1 MTKGTK
7 KTNRRLKKTVR
18 KTLGTL
24 FLISAIVVAAI
35 PTEGLQAE
43 GDIATQAAHS
53 HVATHTSAQ
62 YKVTIP
68 KDAAEKGKS
77 GFLPVGSNVPTMDTL
92 IPVVDSN
99 ATIYTTETNAD
110 GTSYQFA
117 YVNYKNSWCA
127 VILGYNKN
135 TTLTDNTLDIP
146 DTVNAYIQPT
156 GNQGTVNG
164 YVAAS
169 KNGQPLYYESLTE
182 KTREV
187 EEPVKDPD
195 TGLPKVDDQGRPVME
210 TKTVTYY
217 DGEMRPCYA
226 TDNAWKGL
234 TLDNFF
240 QKKDDG
246 SSYTST
252 KADNDDHTGYK
263 VYSGYA
269 QTLNPDDQWIKD
281 LEVKYIGNQY
291 LKSTSNGNG
300 TYTWSIAGD
309 VTASNPSDGIFAG
322 ASNIVT
328 LNIGEKLIGVGNYA
342 FYGCNGLNSISFG
355 NGLTVFGNW
364 SFAGCGSLKEINVPR
379 DCNLAQI
386 GDHAFYS
393 CIQLTDV
400 NIPKSVS
407 FIGDYAFAECR
418 YLYTVEMCNPEQEN
432 GASSSQLKEMGWN
445 VFENDETL
453 YSVTFPDKYSET
465 IGISM
470 FKGCKNL
477 HYVASRHAQFTITGG
492 ENDENVYCFDCFK
505 SMLSE
510 EPVSGTFYFEGLS
523 GSNLHKLCQENCF
536 AFSYINYDP
545 STKLYEKLNKY
556 ELTVQDPDVAGE
568 TGRSTYVVN
577 SSNQLIN
584 ANVGTG
590 VKTLNIPD
598 PIGPY
603 HIYNIND
610 NIFANNCNLEMVS
623 LPASVQS
630 IGQGAFRG
638 CHNLATVIFNNSSV
652 AIGTD
657 AFKTQD
663 VSGTHTVGCSVK
675 QLSDLNDTVNSP
687 KVKLTFVGAIMQDD
701 STTSSPYRYAMSA
714 DGRYNNG
721 SQLPTYVRYC
731 SGWPS
736 NLVVQYN
743 ADKGV
748 SELIDFPA
756 FTELTKYATE
766 KSSYPYLTDAQRSA
780 AETALQ
786 KYNDKDASLTE
797 DQQHF
802 IDSALNIE
810 IPQGIQALK
819 DGLFVEKEV
828 ADASL
833 GVDKTI
839 TLYGIDNIEEND
851 FKGTG
856 TNAGKI
862 AEHLKELNILGGT
875 TSIAANAF
883 KGSEDG
889 SSDCKSALQKVY
901 ISGNM
906 SSIGDYAFQDCA
918 NLTDVTLS
926 GTITGLG
933 KIPFTGCEKLDHV
946 DFLGTDYFSCDKSII
961 YGMSGGAKAKIVE
974 CLEGRSSKRVN
985 ASETAGVTEMAPEAF
1000 KGCDSLNEIDLTESA
1015 IAVIPESAF
1024 EDTTALNTV
1033 KLPITCEEI
1042 KDYAFKGSN
1051 ITWLEESG
1059 NRLQLISLKAF
1070 EDAKYSTDNNTMHKA
1085 ITLCG
1090 PKDSYLYKFGETYNF
1105 SVEDTPLVEYFTVT
1119 FRDWSNEL
1127 NKYVDVIEAEQTVKG
1142 GEDAVP
1148 PTPAGKTGE
1157 TFQYWDPDY
1166 REISG
1171 DTQCVAIYSKDDPDA
1186 TKLTVTFQD
1195 WDGTVIKEIKV
1206 SSGGSIADA
1215 DLPNTSNLV
1224 RDGYIFIGWDRP
1236 LTNITESFNTMAQY
1250 KALSEDDIVVR
1261 YINSVTKEVFYQ
1273 TTIKKGTVAPSIQT
1287 PTVSGYT
1294 FKEWLPDIATA
1305 ITENTDFY
1313 AVYEASGSNNGGT
1326 ASPGTSTSPGA
1337 STSPGGNNNN
1347 GTTAKMYTLT
1357 VKNGSG
1363 SGSYVAGSQPI
1374 IVAND
1379 PAKNQQF
1386 SSWSIDPANTKIAS
1400 KVLSATVITMPE
1412 ANVTVTAN
1420 YTAKSGSGNKTN
1432 TSTGS
1437 GNSTNSNSNRRPS
1450 STTTGTVS
1458 GGRTTVVID
1467 KNGLSNTGVV
1477 SATVNGSSD
1486 NFVIKITES
1495 AAASEEVVKALMAE
1509 YGSDISAIKYFP
1521 MDISLYDSTGNTKI
1535 TDTTGL
1541 SISITL
1547 PLPDSLITYAGNNKV
1562 AGVVNSKLDKLS
1574 PKFSTISGVSC
1585 VTFTAE
1591 HFSPYVIY
1599 VDTNNLTAGTI
1610 ADSTPKTGDGIHPK
1624 WFLSMGLACISV
1636 VLFMKKDKKTLRKAR
1651 A

>member
-1 MTKGTK
+1 MTKGTR

-35 PTEGLQAE
+35 PTEGLRAE
-43 GDIATQAAHS
+43 EDAVAQAAHS
-53 HVATHTSAQ
+53 HVDTHTGAE
-62 YKVTIP
+62 YKVSIRRN
-68 KDAAEKGKS
+68 AAEKQSDLLAGS
-77 GFLPVGSNVPTMDTL
+77 GIPTMDTL
-92 IPVVDSN
+92 IPELPADT
-99 ATIYTTETNAD
+99 TIYTT
-110 GTSYQFA
+110 GTSNTDGSNYQFA
-117 YVNYKNSWCA
+117 YIQDGNDWSA
-127 VILGYNKN
+127 IILGYNKN
-135 TTLTDNTLDIP
+135 NTLPNNALTIP
-146 DTVNAYIQPT
+146 NTVDAYIQPT
-156 GNQGTVNG
+156 GNLGSGNG
-164 YVAAS
+164 YVAANRLG
-169 KNGQPLYYESLTE
+169 KPLYYEATTTH
-182 KTREV
+182 TREV
-187 EEPVKDPD
+187 DDTSKPILDDLGQVVKDPVTD
-195 TGLPKVDDQGRPVME
+195 KILYEKKTE
-210 TKTVTYY
+210 TYLT
-217 DGEMRPCYA
+217 GEMKPCYA
-226 TDNAWKGL
+226 TDNTWKSMDPL
-234 TLDNFF
+234 TKFF
-240 QKKDDG
+240 YYEDG
-246 SSYTST
+246 KTANT
-252 KADNDDHTGYK
+252 VWGAINEADNQPATYENYANALDTDH
-263 VYSGYA
+263 
-269 QTLNPDDQWIKD
+269 QWITNGK
-281 LEVKYIGNQY
+281 VRYIGNQY
-291 LKSTSNGNG
+291 LDSTHNDDSN
-300 TYTWSIAGD
+300 TYSWSIGGYITQD
-309 VTASNPSDGIFAG
+309 NASKGIFAQAG
-322 ASNIVT
+322 
-328 LNIGEKLIGVGNYA
+328 NIGTLIIGKDLIGIGNYA
-342 FYGCNGLNSISFG
+342 FYECTGLNSISFG
-355 NGLTVFGNW
+355 NGIKVIGNY
-364 SFAGCGSLKEINVPR
+364 SFAGCGSLR
-379 DCNLAQI
+379 DVAIPDLCSLGQI

-393 CIQLTDV
+393 CTNLTKFTLPI
-400 NIPKSVS
+400 NVS
-407 FIGDYAFAECR
+407 YVGDYAFAECR
-418 YLYTVEMCNPEQEN
+418 FLSDFVMCNYGDANDRSNLTE
-432 GASSSQLKEMGWN
+432 LGWN
-445 VFENDETL
+445 VFENCETL
-453 YSVTFPDKYSET
+453 SSLTFPANYNEAVD
-465 IGISM
+465 ISLV
-470 FKGCKNL
+470 KGCKNL
-477 HYVASRHAQFTITGG
+477 RYITARSKKMTFTEKING
-492 ENDENVYCFDCFK
+492 EVYCFDCFK
-505 SMLSE
+505 EMLSGD
-510 EPVSGTFYFEGLS
+510 PVNGTFYFEGRDDS
-523 GSNLHKLCQENCF
+523 TLHTFTRDNCF
-536 AFSYINYDP
+536 AFSYIDYNSD
-545 STKLYEKLNKY
+545 TTQYEKKDKY
-556 ELTVQDPDVAGE
+556 ELTVQDPKVVGE
-568 TGRSTYVVN
+568 EGRSTYVVN
-577 SSNQLIN
+577 SNNELISSTI
-584 ANVGTG
+584 GTG
-590 VKTLNIPD
+590 VEQLDIPD

-603 HIYNIND
+603 HIYRIGANR
-610 NIFANNCNLEMVS
+610 FANNCNLKMVS
-623 LPASVQS
+623 LPASVVS
-630 IGQGAFRG
+630 IGDNAFKG

-652 AIGTD
+652 EIGTD

-663 VSGTHTVGCSVK
+663 YTGASHRGSCKGIENE
-675 QLSDLNDTVNSP
+675 SDNSP
-687 KVKLTFVGAIMQDD
+687 SKKLTFVGEISPS
-701 STTSSPYRYAMSA
+701 STPYLYAMSE

-721 SQLPTYVRYC
+721 SQLKTYVRYC
-731 SGWPS
+731 SGWPT

-743 ADKGV
+743 EEKGV

-756 FTELTKYATE
+756 FSQLSDYTDKTD
-766 KSSYPYLTDAQRSA
+766 YPYLTDSQREA
-780 AETALQ
+780 AKTALD
-786 KYNDKDASLTE
+786 KYTNNQNLTE

-802 IDSALNIE
+802 IDSALNVV
-810 IPQGIQALK
+810 IPEGIQAIR
-819 DGLFVEKEV
+819 DGLFVAKED
-828 ADASL
+828 ADVASL
-833 GVDKTI
+833 KEDKTVTI
-839 TLYGIDNIEEND
+839 YGLDAIEVND
-851 FKGTG
+851 FRSADGTK
-856 TNAGKI
+856 A
-862 AEHLKELNILGGT
+862 AAHLKGINILGNT
-875 TSIAANAF
+875 ASIAANAF
-883 KGSEDG
+883 EGCEKLET
-889 SSDCKSALQKVY
+889 VN
-901 ISGNM
+901 ITGNM
-906 SSIGDYAFQDCA
+906 SSIGDYVFKNCPAL
-918 NLTDVTLS
+918 NDVTLS
-926 GTITGLG
+926 GTINSLGL
-933 KIPFTGCEKLDHV
+933 IPFTGCDKLSNV
-946 DFLGTDYFSCDKSII
+946 SFLGNDYFSCDNSII
-961 YGMSGGAKAKIVE
+961 YGMSGGAKARIIE
-974 CLEGRSSKRVN
+974 CLEGRTSKYVKP
-985 ASETAGVTEMAPEAF
+985 SELAGVTSIAPRAF
-1000 KGCDSLNEIDLTESA
+1000 QGCDALREIDLTESE
-1015 IAVIPESAF
+1015 ITTVPEYAF
-1024 EDTTALNTV
+1024 ADTTEMRTI
-1033 KLPITCEEI
+1033 KLPTTCTTIE
-1042 KDYAFKGSN
+1042 DYAFQKSGMER
-1051 ITWLEESG
+1051 LEASQYL
-1059 NRLQLISLKAF
+1059 NLIGQHAFDELLKANP
-1070 EDAKYSTDNNTMHKA
+1070 D
-1085 ITLCG
+1085 
-1090 PKDSYLYKFGETYNF
+1090 PKDVVICSPENSYLYNYAQLKGFT
-1105 SVEDTPLVEYFTVT
+1105 VDTTPLVEYFTVN
-1119 FRDWSNEL
+1119 FRDWNEKL
-1127 NKYVDVIEAEQTVKG
+1127 GSYALVPDAEQRVKG
-1142 GEDAVP
+1142 GEAATP
-1148 PTPAGKTGE
+1148 PTPAGKSGE
-1157 TFQYWDPDY
+1157 VFQYWDPDPS
-1166 REISG
+1166 EITA
-1171 DTQCVAIYSKDDPDA
+1171 DVTITAMYSKEDPDA
-1186 TKLTVTFQD
+1186 NKLTVTFQD
-1195 WDGTVIKEIKV
+1195 WDGTVIKKIKV

-1236 LTNITESFNTMAQY
+1236 LTNITESFTTMAQY

>member
-35 PTEGLQAE
+35 PTEGLRAE
-43 GDIATQAAHS
+43 EDAVAQAAHS
-53 HVATHTSAQ
+53 HVDTHTGAE
-62 YKVTIP
+62 YKVSIRRN
-68 KDAAEKGKS
+68 AAEKQSDLLAGS
-77 GFLPVGSNVPTMDTL
+77 GIPTMDTL
-92 IPVVDSN
+92 IPELPADT
-99 ATIYTTETNAD
+99 TIYTT
-110 GTSYQFA
+110 GTSNTDGSNYQFA
-117 YVNYKNSWCA
+117 YIQDGNDWSA
-127 VILGYNKN
+127 IILGYNKN
-135 TTLTDNTLDIP
+135 NTLPNNALTIP
-146 DTVNAYIQPT
+146 NTVDAYIQPT
-156 GNQGTVNG
+156 GNLGSGNG
-164 YVAAS
+164 YVAANRLG
-169 KNGQPLYYESLTE
+169 KPLYYEATTTH
-182 KTREV
+182 TREV
-187 EEPVKDPD
+187 DDTSKPILDDLGQVVKDPVTD
-195 TGLPKVDDQGRPVME
+195 KILYEKKTE
-210 TKTVTYY
+210 TYLT
-217 DGEMRPCYA
+217 GEMKPCYA
-226 TDNAWKGL
+226 TDNTWKSMDPL
-234 TLDNFF
+234 TKFF
-240 QKKDDG
+240 YYEDG
-246 SSYTST
+246 KTANT
-252 KADNDDHTGYK
+252 VWGAINEADNQPATYENYANALDTDH
-263 VYSGYA
+263 
-269 QTLNPDDQWIKD
+269 QWITNGK
-281 LEVKYIGNQY
+281 VRYIGNQY
-291 LKSTSNGNG
+291 LDSTHNDDSN
-300 TYTWSIAGD
+300 TYSWSIGGYITQD
-309 VTASNPSDGIFAG
+309 NASKGIFAQAG
-322 ASNIVT
+322 
-328 LNIGEKLIGVGNYA
+328 NIGTLIIGKDLIGIGNYA
-342 FYGCNGLNSISFG
+342 FYECTGLNSISFG
-355 NGLTVFGNW
+355 NGIKVIGNY
-364 SFAGCGSLKEINVPR
+364 SFAGCGSLR
-379 DCNLAQI
+379 DVAIPDLCSLGQI

-393 CIQLTDV
+393 CTNLTKFTLPI
-400 NIPKSVS
+400 NVS
-407 FIGDYAFAECR
+407 YVGDYAFAECR
-418 YLYTVEMCNPEQEN
+418 FLSDFVMCNYGDANDRSNLTE
-432 GASSSQLKEMGWN
+432 LGWN
-445 VFENDETL
+445 VFENCETL
-453 YSVTFPDKYSET
+453 SSLTFPANYNEAVD
-465 IGISM
+465 ISLV
-470 FKGCKNL
+470 KGCKNL
-477 HYVASRHAQFTITGG
+477 RYITARSKKMTFTEKING
-492 ENDENVYCFDCFK
+492 EVYCFDCFK
-505 SMLSE
+505 EMLSGD
-510 EPVSGTFYFEGLS
+510 PVNGTFYFEGRDDS
-523 GSNLHKLCQENCF
+523 TLHTFTRDNCF
-536 AFSYINYDP
+536 AFSYIDYNSD
-545 STKLYEKLNKY
+545 TTQYEKKDKY
-556 ELTVQDPDVAGE
+556 ELTVQDPKVVGE
-568 TGRSTYVVN
+568 EGRSTYVVN
-577 SSNQLIN
+577 SNNELISSTI
-584 ANVGTG
+584 GTG
-590 VKTLNIPD
+590 VEQLDIPD

-603 HIYNIND
+603 HIYRIGANR
-610 NIFANNCNLEMVS
+610 FANNCNLKMVS
-623 LPASVQS
+623 LPASVVS
-630 IGQGAFRG
+630 IGDNAFKG

-652 AIGTD
+652 EIGTD

-663 VSGTHTVGCSVK
+663 YTGASHRGSCKGIENE
-675 QLSDLNDTVNSP
+675 SDNSP
-687 KVKLTFVGAIMQDD
+687 SKKLTFVGEISPS
-701 STTSSPYRYAMSA
+701 STPYLYAMSE

-721 SQLPTYVRYC
+721 SQLKTYVRYC
-731 SGWPS
+731 SGWPT

-743 ADKGV
+743 EEKGV

-756 FTELTKYATE
+756 FSQLSDYTDKTD
-766 KSSYPYLTDAQRSA
+766 YPYLTDSQREA
-780 AETALQ
+780 AKTALD
-786 KYNDKDASLTE
+786 KYTNNQNLTE

-802 IDSALNIE
+802 IDSALNVV
-810 IPQGIQALK
+810 IPEGIQAIK
-819 DGLFVEKEV
+819 DGLFVAKED
-828 ADASL
+828 ADAARL
-833 GVDKTI
+833 REDKTVTI
-839 TLYGIDNIEEND
+839 YGLDAIEVND
-851 FKGTG
+851 FRSADGTK
-856 TNAGKI
+856 A
-862 AEHLKELNILGGT
+862 AAHLKGINILGNT
-875 TSIAANAF
+875 ASIAANAF
-883 KGSEDG
+883 GGCEKL
-889 SSDCKSALQKVY
+889 KTVN
-901 ISGNM
+901 ITGNM
-906 SSIGDYAFQDCA
+906 SSIGDYAFKDCPA
-918 NLTDVTLS
+918 LDDVTLS
-926 GTITGLG
+926 GTINSLGL
-933 KIPFTGCEKLDHV
+933 IPFTGCDKLSNV
-946 DFLGTDYFSCDKSII
+946 SFLGNDYFSCDNSII
-961 YGMSGGAKAKIVE
+961 YGMSGGAKARIIE
-974 CLEGRSSKRVN
+974 CMEGRTSKYVKP
-985 ASETAGVTEMAPEAF
+985 SELAGVTSIAPRAF
-1000 KGCDSLNEIDLTESA
+1000 QRCDALREIDLTESE
-1015 IAVIPESAF
+1015 ITTVPEYAF
-1024 EDTTALNTV
+1024 ADTTEMRTI
-1033 KLPITCEEI
+1033 KLPTTCTTIE
-1042 KDYAFKGSN
+1042 DYAFQKSGMER
-1051 ITWLEESG
+1051 LEASQYL
-1059 NRLQLISLKAF
+1059 NLIGQHAFDDLLKANP
-1070 EDAKYSTDNNTMHKA
+1070 D
-1085 ITLCG
+1085 
-1090 PKDSYLYKFGETYNF
+1090 PKNVVICCPENSYLYNYAQLKGFT
-1105 SVEDTPLVEYFTVT
+1105 VDTTPLVEYFTVN
-1119 FRDWSNEL
+1119 FRDWNEKL
-1127 NKYVDVIEAEQTVKG
+1127 GSYALVPDAEQRVKG
-1142 GEDAVP
+1142 GEAATP
-1148 PTPAGKTGE
+1148 PTPAGKSGE
-1157 TFQYWDPDY
+1157 VFQYWDPDPS
-1166 REISG
+1166 EITA
-1171 DTQCVAIYSKDDPDA
+1171 DVTITAMYSKEDPDA
-1186 TKLTVTFQD
+1186 NKLTVTFQD

-1236 LTNITESFNTMAQY
+1236 LTNITESFTTMAQY

-1313 AVYEASGSNNGGT
+1313 AVYEANGSNGGNNGGT
-1326 ASPGTSTSPGA
+1326 TTSPGA

>member
-35 PTEGLQAE
+35 PTEGLRAE
-43 GDIATQAAHS
+43 EDAVAQAAHS
-53 HVATHTSAQ
+53 HVDTHTGAE
-62 YKVTIP
+62 YKVSIRRN
-68 KDAAEKGKS
+68 AAEKQSDLLAGS
-77 GFLPVGSNVPTMDTL
+77 GIPTMDTL
-92 IPVVDSN
+92 IPELPADT
-99 ATIYTTETNAD
+99 TIYTT
-110 GTSYQFA
+110 GTSNTDGSNYQFA
-117 YVNYKNSWCA
+117 YIQDGNDWSA
-127 VILGYNKN
+127 IILGYNKN
-135 TTLTDNTLDIP
+135 NTLPNNALTIP
-146 DTVNAYIQPT
+146 NTVDAYIQPT
-156 GNQGTVNG
+156 GNLGSGNG
-164 YVAAS
+164 YVAANRLG
-169 KNGQPLYYESLTE
+169 KPLYYEATTTH
-182 KTREV
+182 TREV
-187 EEPVKDPD
+187 DDTSKPILDDLGQVVKDPVTD
-195 TGLPKVDDQGRPVME
+195 KILYEKKTE
-210 TKTVTYY
+210 TYLT
-217 DGEMRPCYA
+217 GEMKPCYA
-226 TDNAWKGL
+226 TDNTWKSMDPL
-234 TLDNFF
+234 TKFF
-240 QKKDDG
+240 YYEDG
-246 SSYTST
+246 KTANT
-252 KADNDDHTGYK
+252 VWGAINEADNQPATYENYANALDTDH
-263 VYSGYA
+263 
-269 QTLNPDDQWIKD
+269 QWITNGK
-281 LEVKYIGNQY
+281 VRYIGNQY
-291 LKSTSNGNG
+291 LDSTHNDDSN
-300 TYTWSIAGD
+300 TYSWSIGGYITQD
-309 VTASNPSDGIFAG
+309 NASKGIFAQAG
-322 ASNIVT
+322 
-328 LNIGEKLIGVGNYA
+328 NIGTLIIGKDLIGIGNYA
-342 FYGCNGLNSISFG
+342 FYECTGLNSISFG
-355 NGLTVFGNW
+355 NGIKVIGNY
-364 SFAGCGSLKEINVPR
+364 SFAGCGSLR
-379 DCNLAQI
+379 DVAIPDLCSLGQI

-393 CIQLTDV
+393 CTNLTKFTLPI
-400 NIPKSVS
+400 NVS
-407 FIGDYAFAECR
+407 YVGDYAFAECR
-418 YLYTVEMCNPEQEN
+418 FLSDFVMCNYGDANDRSNLTE
-432 GASSSQLKEMGWN
+432 LGWN
-445 VFENDETL
+445 VFENCETL
-453 YSVTFPDKYSET
+453 SSLTFPANYNEAVD
-465 IGISM
+465 ISLV
-470 FKGCKNL
+470 KGCKNL
-477 HYVASRHAQFTITGG
+477 RYITARSKKMTFTEKING
-492 ENDENVYCFDCFK
+492 EVYCFDCFK
-505 SMLSE
+505 EMLSGD
-510 EPVSGTFYFEGLS
+510 PVNGTFYFEGRDDS
-523 GSNLHKLCQENCF
+523 TLHTFTRDNCF
-536 AFSYINYDP
+536 AFSYIDYNSD
-545 STKLYEKLNKY
+545 TTQYEKKDKY
-556 ELTVQDPDVAGE
+556 ELTVQDPKVVGE
-568 TGRSTYVVN
+568 EGRSTYVVN
-577 SSNQLIN
+577 SNNELISSTI
-584 ANVGTG
+584 GTG
-590 VKTLNIPD
+590 VEQLDIPD

-603 HIYNIND
+603 HIYRIGANR
-610 NIFANNCNLEMVS
+610 FANNCNLKMVS
-623 LPASVQS
+623 LPASVVS
-630 IGQGAFRG
+630 IGDNAFKG

-652 AIGTD
+652 EIGTD

-663 VSGTHTVGCSVK
+663 YTGASHRGSCKGIENE
-675 QLSDLNDTVNSP
+675 SDNSP
-687 KVKLTFVGAIMQDD
+687 SKKLTFVGEISPS
-701 STTSSPYRYAMSA
+701 STPYLYAMSE

-721 SQLPTYVRYC
+721 SQLKTYVRYC
-731 SGWPS
+731 SGWPT

-743 ADKGV
+743 EEKGV

-756 FTELTKYATE
+756 FSQLSDYTDKTD
-766 KSSYPYLTDAQRSA
+766 YPYLTDSQREA
-780 AETALQ
+780 AKTALD
-786 KYNDKDASLTE
+786 KYTNNQNLTE

-802 IDSALNIE
+802 IDSALNVV
-810 IPQGIQALK
+810 IPEGIQAIK
-819 DGLFVEKEV
+819 DGLFVAKED
-828 ADASL
+828 ADAARL
-833 GVDKTI
+833 REDKTVTI
-839 TLYGIDNIEEND
+839 YGLDAIEVND
-851 FKGTG
+851 FRSADGTK
-856 TNAGKI
+856 A
-862 AEHLKELNILGGT
+862 AAHLKGINILGNT
-875 TSIAANAF
+875 ASIAANAF
-883 KGSEDG
+883 GGCEKL
-889 SSDCKSALQKVY
+889 KTVN
-901 ISGNM
+901 ITGNM
-906 SSIGDYAFQDCA
+906 SSIGDYAFKDCPA
-918 NLTDVTLS
+918 LDDVTLS
-926 GTITGLG
+926 GTINSLGL
-933 KIPFTGCEKLDHV
+933 IPFTGCDKLSNV
-946 DFLGTDYFSCDKSII
+946 SFLGNDYFSCDNSII
-961 YGMSGGAKAKIVE
+961 YGMSGGAKARIIE
-974 CLEGRSSKRVN
+974 CLEGRTSKYVKP
-985 ASETAGVTEMAPEAF
+985 SELAGVTSIAPRAF
-1000 KGCDSLNEIDLTESA
+1000 QRCDALREIDLTESE
-1015 IAVIPESAF
+1015 ITTVPEYAF
-1024 EDTTALNTV
+1024 ADTTEMRTI
-1033 KLPITCEEI
+1033 KLPTTCTTIE
-1042 KDYAFKGSN
+1042 DYAFQKSGMER
-1051 ITWLEESG
+1051 LEASQYL
-1059 NRLQLISLKAF
+1059 NLIGQHAFDDLLKANP
-1070 EDAKYSTDNNTMHKA
+1070 D
-1085 ITLCG
+1085 
-1090 PKDSYLYKFGETYNF
+1090 PKNVVICCPENSYLYNYAQLKGFT
-1105 SVEDTPLVEYFTVT
+1105 VDTTPLVEYFTVN
-1119 FRDWSNEL
+1119 FRDWNEKL
-1127 NKYVDVIEAEQTVKG
+1127 GSYALVPDAEQRVKG
-1142 GEDAVP
+1142 GEAATP
-1148 PTPAGKTGE
+1148 PTPAGKSGE
-1157 TFQYWDPDY
+1157 VFQYWDPDPS
-1166 REISG
+1166 EITA
-1171 DTQCVAIYSKDDPDA
+1171 DVTITAMYSKEDPDA
-1186 TKLTVTFQD
+1186 NKLTVTFQD
-1195 WDGTVIKEIKV
+1195 WDGTVIKKIKV

-1236 LTNITESFNTMAQY
+1236 LTNITESFTTMAQY

-1313 AVYEASGSNNGGT
+1313 AVYEANGSNGGNNGGT
-1326 ASPGTSTSPGA
+1326 TTSPGA

>member
-35 PTEGLQAE
+35 PTEGLRAE
-43 GDIATQAAHS
+43 EDAVAQAAHS
-53 HVATHTSAQ
+53 HVDTHTGAE
-62 YKVTIP
+62 YKVSIRRN
-68 KDAAEKGKS
+68 AAEKKS
-77 GFLPVGSNVPTMDTL
+77 DLLAGSGIPTMDTL
-92 IPVVDSN
+92 IPELPADT
-99 ATIYTTETNAD
+99 TIYTT
-110 GTSYQFA
+110 GTSNTDGSNYQFA
-117 YVNYKNSWCA
+117 YIQDGNDWSA
-127 VILGYNKN
+127 IILGYNKN
-135 TTLTDNTLDIP
+135 NTLPNNALTIP
-146 DTVNAYIQPT
+146 NTVDAYIQPT
-156 GNQGTVNG
+156 GNLGSGNG
-164 YVAAS
+164 YVAANRLG
-169 KNGQPLYYESLTE
+169 KPLYYEATTTH
-182 KTREV
+182 TREV
-187 EEPVKDPD
+187 DDTSKPILDDLGQVVKDPVTD
-195 TGLPKVDDQGRPVME
+195 KILYEKKTE
-210 TKTVTYY
+210 TYLT
-217 DGEMRPCYA
+217 GEMKPCYA
-226 TDNAWKGL
+226 TDNTWKSMDPL
-234 TLDNFF
+234 TKFF
-240 QKKDDG
+240 YYEDG
-246 SSYTST
+246 KTANT
-252 KADNDDHTGYK
+252 VWGAINEADNQPATYENYANALDTDH
-263 VYSGYA
+263 
-269 QTLNPDDQWIKD
+269 QWITNGK
-281 LEVKYIGNQY
+281 VRYIGNQY
-291 LKSTSNGNG
+291 LDSTHNDDSN
-300 TYTWSIAGD
+300 TYSWSIGGYITQD
-309 VTASNPSDGIFAG
+309 NASKGIFAQAG
-322 ASNIVT
+322 
-328 LNIGEKLIGVGNYA
+328 NIGTLIIGKDLIGIGNYA
-342 FYGCNGLNSISFG
+342 FYECTGLNSISFG
-355 NGLTVFGNW
+355 NGIKVIGNY
-364 SFAGCGSLKEINVPR
+364 SFAGCGSLR
-379 DCNLAQI
+379 DVAIPDLCSLGQI

-393 CIQLTDV
+393 CTNLTKFTLPI
-400 NIPKSVS
+400 NVS
-407 FIGDYAFAECR
+407 YVGDYAFAECR
-418 YLYTVEMCNPEQEN
+418 FLSDFVMCNYGDANDRSNLTE
-432 GASSSQLKEMGWN
+432 LGWN
-445 VFENDETL
+445 VFENCETL
-453 YSVTFPDKYSET
+453 SSLTFPANYNEAVD
-465 IGISM
+465 ISLV
-470 FKGCKNL
+470 KGCKNL
-477 HYVASRHAQFTITGG
+477 RYITARSKKMTFTEKING
-492 ENDENVYCFDCFK
+492 EVYCFDCFK
-505 SMLSE
+505 EMLSGD
-510 EPVSGTFYFEGLS
+510 PVNGTFYFEGRDDS
-523 GSNLHKLCQENCF
+523 TLHTFTRDNCF
-536 AFSYINYDP
+536 AFSYIDYNSD
-545 STKLYEKLNKY
+545 TTQYEKKDKY
-556 ELTVQDPDVAGE
+556 ELTVQDPKVVGE
-568 TGRSTYVVN
+568 EGRSTYVVN
-577 SSNQLIN
+577 SNNELISSTI
-584 ANVGTG
+584 GTG
-590 VKTLNIPD
+590 VEQLDIPD

-603 HIYNIND
+603 HIYRIGANR
-610 NIFANNCNLEMVS
+610 FANNCNLKMVS
-623 LPASVQS
+623 LPASVVS
-630 IGQGAFRG
+630 IGDNAFKG

-652 AIGTD
+652 EIGTD

-663 VSGTHTVGCSVK
+663 YTGASHRGSCKGIENE
-675 QLSDLNDTVNSP
+675 SDNSP
-687 KVKLTFVGAIMQDD
+687 SKKLTFVGEISPS
-701 STTSSPYRYAMSA
+701 STPYLYAMSE

-721 SQLPTYVRYC
+721 SQLKTYVRYC
-731 SGWPS
+731 SGWPT

-743 ADKGV
+743 EEKGV

-756 FTELTKYATE
+756 FSQLSDYTDKTD
-766 KSSYPYLTDAQRSA
+766 YPYLTDSQREA
-780 AETALQ
+780 AKTALD
-786 KYNDKDASLTE
+786 KYTNNQNLTE

-802 IDSALNIE
+802 IDSALNVV
-810 IPQGIQALK
+810 IPEGIQAIR
-819 DGLFVEKEV
+819 DGLFVAKED
-828 ADASL
+828 ADVASL
-833 GVDKTI
+833 KEDKTVTI
-839 TLYGIDNIEEND
+839 YGLDAIEVND
-851 FKGTG
+851 FRSADGTK
-856 TNAGKI
+856 A
-862 AEHLKELNILGGT
+862 AAHLKGINILGNT
-875 TSIAANAF
+875 ASIAANAF
-883 KGSEDG
+883 EGCEKLET
-889 SSDCKSALQKVY
+889 VN
-901 ISGNM
+901 ITGNM
-906 SSIGDYAFQDCA
+906 SSIGDYVFKNCPAL
-918 NLTDVTLS
+918 NDVTLS
-926 GTITGLG
+926 GTINSLGL
-933 KIPFTGCEKLDHV
+933 IPFTGCDKLSNV
-946 DFLGTDYFSCDKSII
+946 SFLGNDYFSCDNSII
-961 YGMSGGAKAKIVE
+961 YGMSGGAKARIIE
-974 CLEGRSSKRVN
+974 CLEGRTSKYVKP
-985 ASETAGVTEMAPEAF
+985 SELAGVTSIAPRAF
-1000 KGCDSLNEIDLTESA
+1000 QGCDALREIDLTESE
-1015 IAVIPESAF
+1015 ITTVPEYAF
-1024 EDTTALNTV
+1024 ADTTEMRTI
-1033 KLPITCEEI
+1033 KLPTTCTTIE
-1042 KDYAFKGSN
+1042 DYAFQKSGMER
-1051 ITWLEESG
+1051 LEASQYL
-1059 NRLQLISLKAF
+1059 NLIGQHAFDELLKANP
-1070 EDAKYSTDNNTMHKA
+1070 D
-1085 ITLCG
+1085 
-1090 PKDSYLYKFGETYNF
+1090 PKDVVICSPENSYLYNYAQLKGFT
-1105 SVEDTPLVEYFTVT
+1105 VDTTPLVEYFTVN
-1119 FRDWSNEL
+1119 FRDWNEKL
-1127 NKYVDVIEAEQTVKG
+1127 GSYALVPDAEQRVKG
-1142 GEDAVP
+1142 GEAATP
-1148 PTPAGKTGE
+1148 PTPAGKSGE
-1157 TFQYWDPDY
+1157 VFQYWDPDPS
-1166 REISG
+1166 EITA
-1171 DTQCVAIYSKDDPDA
+1171 DVTITAMYSKEDPDA
-1186 TKLTVTFQD
+1186 NKLTVTFQD
-1195 WDGTVIKEIKV
+1195 WDGTVIKKIKV

-1236 LTNITESFNTMAQY
+1236 LTNITESFTTMAQY

>member
-1 MTKGTK
+1 MTKGTR

-35 PTEGLQAE
+35 PTEGLRAE
-43 GDIATQAAHS
+43 EDAVAQAAHS
-53 HVATHTSAQ
+53 HVDTHTGEK
-62 YKVTIP
+62 YKVSIRRN
-68 KDAAEKGKS
+68 AAEKQSDLLAGS
-77 GFLPVGSNVPTMDTL
+77 GIPTMDTL
-92 IPVVDSN
+92 IPELPADT
-99 ATIYTTETNAD
+99 TIYTT
-110 GTSYQFA
+110 GTSNTDGSNYQFA
-117 YVNYKNSWCA
+117 YIQDGNDWSA
-127 VILGYNKN
+127 IILGYNKN
-135 TTLTDNTLDIP
+135 NTLPNNALTIP
-146 DTVNAYIQPT
+146 NTVDAYIQPT
-156 GNQGTVNG
+156 GNLGSGNG
-164 YVAAS
+164 YVAANRLG
-169 KNGQPLYYESLTE
+169 KPLYYEATTTR
-182 KTREV
+182 TREV
-187 EEPVKDPD
+187 DDTSKPILDDLGQVVKDPVTD
-195 TGLPKVDDQGRPVME
+195 KILYEKKTE
-210 TKTVTYY
+210 TYLT
-217 DGEMRPCYA
+217 GEMKPCYA
-226 TDNAWKGL
+226 TDNTWKSMDPL
-234 TLDNFF
+234 TKFF
-240 QKKDDG
+240 YYEDG
-246 SSYTST
+246 KTANT
-252 KADNDDHTGYK
+252 VWGAINEADNQPATYENYANALDTDH
-263 VYSGYA
+263 
-269 QTLNPDDQWIKD
+269 QWITNGK
-281 LEVKYIGNQY
+281 VRYIGNQY
-291 LKSTSNGNG
+291 LDSTHNDDSN
-300 TYTWSIAGD
+300 TYSWSIGGYITQD
-309 VTASNPSDGIFAG
+309 NASKGIFAQAG
-322 ASNIVT
+322 
-328 LNIGEKLIGVGNYA
+328 NIGTLIIGEDLIGIGNYA
-342 FYGCNGLNSISFG
+342 FYECTGLNSISFG
-355 NGLTVFGNW
+355 NGIRVIGNYA
-364 SFAGCGSLKEINVPR
+364 FAGCGSLGDVSIPEV
-379 DCNLAQI
+379 CSLGQI

-393 CIQLTDV
+393 CTNLTKFSLPINV
-400 NIPKSVS
+400 KYV
-407 FIGDYAFAECR
+407 GDYAFAECK
-418 YLYTVEMCNPEQEN
+418 LLSDFVMCNFGNEN
-432 GASSSQLKEMGWN
+432 DRSNLTELGWN
-445 VFENDETL
+445 VFENCETL
-453 YSVTFPDKYSET
+453 SSLTFPMNYDEAVD
-465 IGISM
+465 ISLV
-470 FKGCKNL
+470 KGCKNL
-477 HYVASRHAQFTITGG
+477 RNITVRSKKMTFTEQTNG
-492 ENDENVYCFDCFK
+492 DVYCFSCFK
-505 SMLSE
+505 DMLSE
-510 EPVSGTFYFEGLS
+510 EPVNGTFYFEGRNDS
-523 GSNLHKLCQENCF
+523 ALHTLTREKCF
-536 AFSYINYDP
+536 AFSYIDYD
-545 STKLYEKLNKY
+545 SDASQYKKLDKY
-556 ELTVQDPDVAGE
+556 ELTVQDPKVVGE
-568 TGRSTYVVN
+568 EGRSTYVVN
-577 SSNQLIN
+577 SNNELISSTI
-584 ANVGTG
+584 GTG
-590 VKTLNIPD
+590 VEQLDIPD

-603 HIYNIND
+603 HIYRIGANR
-610 NIFANNCNLEMVS
+610 FANNCNLKMVS
-623 LPASVQS
+623 LPASVVS
-630 IGQGAFRG
+630 VGDNAFKG

-652 AIGTD
+652 EIGTD

-663 VSGTHTVGCSVK
+663 YTGAAHRINCPGKVEVD
-675 QLSDLNDTVNSP
+675 SDNSP
-687 KVKLTFVGAIMQDD
+687 KVKLTFVGEVSPS
-701 STTSSPYRYAMSA
+701 STPYLYAMSE
-714 DGRYNNG
+714 DRRYNNG
-721 SQLPTYVRYC
+721 SQVKTYVRYC
-731 SGWPS
+731 SGWPT

-743 ADKGV
+743 EEKGA

-756 FTELTKYATE
+756 FSQLSDFTNKTD
-766 KSSYPYLTDAQRSA
+766 YPYLTDSQREA
-780 AETALQ
+780 AKTALD
-786 KYNDKDASLTE
+786 KYTNSQNLTE
-797 DQQHF
+797 DQQQF
-802 IDSALNIE
+802 IDSALNVV
-810 IPQGIQALK
+810 IPEGIQAIK
-819 DGLFVEKEV
+819 DGLFVAKEE
-828 ADASL
+828 ADAASL
-833 GVDKTI
+833 KEDKTVTI
-839 TLYGIDNIEEND
+839 YGLDAIEVND
-851 FKGTG
+851 FRSADGTK
-856 TNAGKI
+856 A
-862 AEHLKELNILGGT
+862 AAHLKGINILGNT
-875 TSIAANAF
+875 ASIAANAF
-883 KGSEDG
+883 EGCEKLET
-889 SSDCKSALQKVY
+889 VN
-901 ISGNM
+901 ITGNM
-906 SSIGDYAFQDCA
+906 SSIGDYVFKDCPA
-918 NLTDVTLS
+918 LNDVTLS
-926 GTITGLG
+926 GTINSLGL
-933 KIPFTGCEKLDHV
+933 IPFTGCDKLSNV
-946 DFLGTDYFSCDKSII
+946 SFLGNDYFSCDNSII
-961 YGMSGGAKAKIVE
+961 YGMSGGAKARIIE
-974 CLEGRSSKRVN
+974 CLEGRTSKYVKP
-985 ASETAGVTEMAPEAF
+985 SELAGVTSIAPRAF
-1000 KGCDSLNEIDLTESA
+1000 QGCDALREIDLTESE
-1015 IAVIPESAF
+1015 ITTVPEYAF
-1024 EDTTALNTV
+1024 ADTTEMRTI
-1033 KLPITCEEI
+1033 KLPTTCTTIE
-1042 KDYAFKGSN
+1042 DYAFKKSGMER
-1051 ITWLEESG
+1051 LEASQYL
-1059 NRLQLISLKAF
+1059 NLIGQHAFDDLLKANPKP
-1070 EDAKYSTDNNTMHKA
+1070 EDVVICSPEN
-1085 ITLCG
+1085 
-1090 PKDSYLYKFGETYNF
+1090 SYLYNYAKLKGFT
-1105 SVEDTPLVEYFTVT
+1105 VDTTPLVEYFTVN
-1119 FRDWSNEL
+1119 FRDWNEKL
-1127 NKYVDVIEAEQTVKG
+1127 GSYALVPDAEQRVKG
-1142 GEDAVP
+1142 GEAATP
-1148 PTPAGKTGE
+1148 PTPAGKSGE
-1157 TFQYWDPDY
+1157 VFQYWDPDPS
-1166 REISG
+1166 EITA
-1171 DTQCVAIYSKDDPDA
+1171 DVTITAMYSKEDPDA
-1186 TKLTVTFQD
+1186 NKLTVTFQD

-1236 LTNITESFNTMAQY
+1236 LTNITESFTTMAQY

>member
-43 GDIATQAAHS
+43 EDAVAQAAHS
-53 HVATHTSAQ
+53 HVDTHTGAE
-62 YKVTIP
+62 YKVSIRRN
-68 KDAAEKGKS
+68 AAEKQSDLLAGS
-77 GFLPVGSNVPTMDTL
+77 GIPTMDTL
-92 IPVVDSN
+92 IPELPADT
-99 ATIYTTETNAD
+99 TIYTT
-110 GTSYQFA
+110 GTSNTDGSNYQFA
-117 YVNYKNSWCA
+117 YIQDGNDWSA
-127 VILGYNKN
+127 IILGYNKN
-135 TTLTDNTLDIP
+135 NTLPNNALTIP
-146 DTVNAYIQPT
+146 NTVDAYIQPT
-156 GNQGTVNG
+156 GNLGSGNG
-164 YVAAS
+164 YVAANRLG
-169 KNGQPLYYESLTE
+169 KPLYYEATTTH
-182 KTREV
+182 TREV
-187 EEPVKDPD
+187 DDTSKPILDDLGQVVKDPVTD
-195 TGLPKVDDQGRPVME
+195 KILYEKKTE
-210 TKTVTYY
+210 TYLT
-217 DGEMRPCYA
+217 GEMKPCYA
-226 TDNAWKGL
+226 TDNTWKSMDPL
-234 TLDNFF
+234 TKFF
-240 QKKDDG
+240 YYEDG
-246 SSYTST
+246 KTANT
-252 KADNDDHTGYK
+252 VWGAINEADNQPATYENYANALDTDH
-263 VYSGYA
+263 
-269 QTLNPDDQWIKD
+269 QWITNGK
-281 LEVKYIGNQY
+281 VRYIGNQY
-291 LKSTSNGNG
+291 LDSTHNDDSN
-300 TYTWSIAGD
+300 TYSWSIGGYITQD
-309 VTASNPSDGIFAG
+309 NASKGIFAQAG
-322 ASNIVT
+322 
-328 LNIGEKLIGVGNYA
+328 NIGTLIIGKDLIGIGNYA
-342 FYGCNGLNSISFG
+342 FYECTGLNSISFG
-355 NGLTVFGNW
+355 NGIKVIGNY
-364 SFAGCGSLKEINVPR
+364 SFAGCGSLR
-379 DCNLAQI
+379 DVAIPDLCSLGQI

-393 CIQLTDV
+393 CTNLTKFTLPI
-400 NIPKSVS
+400 NVS
-407 FIGDYAFAECR
+407 YVGDYAFAECR
-418 YLYTVEMCNPEQEN
+418 FLSDFVMCNYGDANDRSNLTE
-432 GASSSQLKEMGWN
+432 LGWN
-445 VFENDETL
+445 VFENCETL
-453 YSVTFPDKYSET
+453 SSLTFPANYNEAVD
-465 IGISM
+465 ISLV
-470 FKGCKNL
+470 KGCKNL
-477 HYVASRHAQFTITGG
+477 RYITARSKKMTFTEKING
-492 ENDENVYCFDCFK
+492 EVYCFDCFK
-505 SMLSE
+505 EMLSGD
-510 EPVSGTFYFEGLS
+510 PVNGTFYFEGRDDS
-523 GSNLHKLCQENCF
+523 TLHTFTRDNCF
-536 AFSYINYDP
+536 AFSYIDYNSD
-545 STKLYEKLNKY
+545 TTQYEKKDKY
-556 ELTVQDPDVAGE
+556 ELTVQDPKVVGE
-568 TGRSTYVVN
+568 EGRSTYVVN
-577 SSNQLIN
+577 SNNELISSTI
-584 ANVGTG
+584 GTG
-590 VKTLNIPD
+590 VEQLDIPD

-603 HIYNIND
+603 HIYRIGANR
-610 NIFANNCNLEMVS
+610 FANNCNLKMVS
-623 LPASVQS
+623 LPASVVS
-630 IGQGAFRG
+630 IGDNAFKG

-652 AIGTD
+652 EIGTD

-663 VSGTHTVGCSVK
+663 YTGASHRGSCKGIENE
-675 QLSDLNDTVNSP
+675 SDNSP
-687 KVKLTFVGAIMQDD
+687 SKKLTFVGEISPS
-701 STTSSPYRYAMSA
+701 STPYLYAMSE

-721 SQLPTYVRYC
+721 SQLKTYVRYC
-731 SGWPS
+731 SGWPT

-743 ADKGV
+743 EEKGV

-756 FTELTKYATE
+756 FSQLSDYTDKTD
-766 KSSYPYLTDAQRSA
+766 YPYLTDSQREA
-780 AETALQ
+780 AKTALD
-786 KYNDKDASLTE
+786 KYTNNQNLTE

-802 IDSALNIE
+802 IDSALNVV
-810 IPQGIQALK
+810 IPEGIQAIK
-819 DGLFVEKEV
+819 DGLFVAKED
-828 ADASL
+828 ADAARL
-833 GVDKTI
+833 REDKTVTI
-839 TLYGIDNIEEND
+839 YGLDAIEVND
-851 FKGTG
+851 FRSADGTK
-856 TNAGKI
+856 A
-862 AEHLKELNILGGT
+862 AAHLKGINILGNT
-875 TSIAANAF
+875 ASIAANAF
-883 KGSEDG
+883 GGCEKL
-889 SSDCKSALQKVY
+889 KTVN
-901 ISGNM
+901 ITGNM
-906 SSIGDYAFQDCA
+906 SSIGDYAFKDCPA
-918 NLTDVTLS
+918 LDDVTLS
-926 GTITGLG
+926 GTINSLGL
-933 KIPFTGCEKLDHV
+933 IPFTGCDKLSNV
-946 DFLGTDYFSCDKSII
+946 SFLGNDYFSCDNSII
-961 YGMSGGAKAKIVE
+961 YGMSGGAKARIIE
-974 CLEGRSSKRVN
+974 CLEGRTSKYVKP
-985 ASETAGVTEMAPEAF
+985 SELAGVTSIAPRAF
-1000 KGCDSLNEIDLTESA
+1000 QRCDALREIDLTESE
-1015 IAVIPESAF
+1015 ITTVPEYAF
-1024 EDTTALNTV
+1024 ADTTEMRTI
-1033 KLPITCEEI
+1033 KLPTTCTTIE
-1042 KDYAFKGSN
+1042 DYAFQKSGMER
-1051 ITWLEESG
+1051 LEASQYL
-1059 NRLQLISLKAF
+1059 NLIGQHAFDDLLKANP
-1070 EDAKYSTDNNTMHKA
+1070 D
-1085 ITLCG
+1085 
-1090 PKDSYLYKFGETYNF
+1090 PKNVVICCPENSYLYNYAQLKGFT
-1105 SVEDTPLVEYFTVT
+1105 VDTTPLVEYFTVN
-1119 FRDWSNEL
+1119 FRDWNEKL
-1127 NKYVDVIEAEQTVKG
+1127 GSYALVPDAEQRVKG
-1142 GEDAVP
+1142 GEAATP
-1148 PTPAGKTGE
+1148 PTPAGKSGE
-1157 TFQYWDPDY
+1157 VFQYWDPDPS
-1166 REISG
+1166 EITA
-1171 DTQCVAIYSKDDPDA
+1171 DVTITAMYSKEDPDA
-1186 TKLTVTFQD
+1186 NKLTVTFQD

-1236 LTNITESFNTMAQY
+1236 LTNITESFTTMAQY

-1313 AVYEASGSNNGGT
+1313 AVYEANGSNGGNNGGT
-1326 ASPGTSTSPGA
+1326 TTSPGA

>member
-35 PTEGLQAE
+35 PTEGLRAE
-43 GDIATQAAHS
+43 EDAVAQAAHS
-53 HVATHTSAQ
+53 HVDTHTGAK
-62 YKVTIP
+62 YKVSIRRN
-68 KDAAEKGKS
+68 AAEKQSDLLAGS
-77 GFLPVGSNVPTMDTL
+77 GIPTMDTL
-92 IPVVDSN
+92 IPELPADT
-99 ATIYTTETNAD
+99 TIYTT
-110 GTSYQFA
+110 GTSNTDGSNYQFA
-117 YVNYKNSWCA
+117 YIQDGNDWSA
-127 VILGYNKN
+127 IILGYNKN
-135 TTLTDNTLDIP
+135 NTLPNNALTIP
-146 DTVNAYIQPT
+146 NTVDAYIQPT
-156 GNQGTVNG
+156 GNLGSGNG
-164 YVAAS
+164 YVAANRLG
-169 KNGQPLYYESLTE
+169 KPLYYEATTTR
-182 KTREV
+182 TREV
-187 EEPVKDPD
+187 DDTSKPILDDLGQVVKDPVTD
-195 TGLPKVDDQGRPVME
+195 KILYEKKTE
-210 TKTVTYY
+210 TYLT
-217 DGEMRPCYA
+217 GEMKPCYA
-226 TDNAWKGL
+226 TDNTWKSMDPL
-234 TLDNFF
+234 TKFF
-240 QKKDDG
+240 YYEDG
-246 SSYTST
+246 KTANT
-252 KADNDDHTGYK
+252 VWGAINEADNQPATYENYANALDTDH
-263 VYSGYA
+263 
-269 QTLNPDDQWIKD
+269 QWITNGK
-281 LEVKYIGNQY
+281 VRYIGNQY
-291 LKSTSNGNG
+291 LDSTHNDDSN
-300 TYTWSIAGD
+300 TYSWSIGGYITQD
-309 VTASNPSDGIFAG
+309 NASKGIFAQAG
-322 ASNIVT
+322 
-328 LNIGEKLIGVGNYA
+328 NIGTLIIGEDLIGIGNYA
-342 FYGCNGLNSISFG
+342 FYECTGLNSISFG
-355 NGLTVFGNW
+355 NGIRVIGNYA
-364 SFAGCGSLKEINVPR
+364 FAGCGSLGDVSIPEV
-379 DCNLAQI
+379 CSLGQI

-393 CIQLTDV
+393 CTNLTKFSLPINV
-400 NIPKSVS
+400 KYV
-407 FIGDYAFAECR
+407 GDYAFAECK
-418 YLYTVEMCNPEQEN
+418 LLSDFVMCNFGNEN
-432 GASSSQLKEMGWN
+432 DRSNLTELGWN
-445 VFENDETL
+445 VFENCETL
-453 YSVTFPDKYSET
+453 SSLTFPMNYDEAVD
-465 IGISM
+465 ISLV
-470 FKGCKNL
+470 KGCKNL
-477 HYVASRHAQFTITGG
+477 RNITVRSKKMTFTEQTNG
-492 ENDENVYCFDCFK
+492 DVYCFSCFK
-505 SMLSE
+505 DMLSE
-510 EPVSGTFYFEGLS
+510 EPVNGTFYFEGRNDS
-523 GSNLHKLCQENCF
+523 ALHTLTREKCF
-536 AFSYINYDP
+536 AFSYIDYD
-545 STKLYEKLNKY
+545 SDASQYKKLDKY
-556 ELTVQDPDVAGE
+556 ELTVQDPKVVGE
-568 TGRSTYVVN
+568 EGRSTYVVN
-577 SSNQLIN
+577 SNNELISSTI
-584 ANVGTG
+584 GTG
-590 VKTLNIPD
+590 VEQLDIPD

-603 HIYNIND
+603 HIYRIGANR
-610 NIFANNCNLEMVS
+610 FANNCNLKMVS
-623 LPASVQS
+623 LPASVVS
-630 IGQGAFRG
+630 VGDNAFKG

-652 AIGTD
+652 EIGTD

-663 VSGTHTVGCSVK
+663 YTGAAHRINCPGKVEVD
-675 QLSDLNDTVNSP
+675 SDNSP
-687 KVKLTFVGAIMQDD
+687 KVKLTFVGEVSPS
-701 STTSSPYRYAMSA
+701 STPYLYAMSE

-721 SQLPTYVRYC
+721 SQVKTYVRYC
-731 SGWPS
+731 SGWPT

-743 ADKGV
+743 EEKGA

-756 FTELTKYATE
+756 FSQLSDFTNKTD
-766 KSSYPYLTDAQRSA
+766 YPYLTDSQREA
-780 AETALQ
+780 AKTALD
-786 KYNDKDASLTE
+786 KYTNSQNLTE
-797 DQQHF
+797 DQQQF
-802 IDSALNIE
+802 IDSALNVV
-810 IPQGIQALK
+810 IPEGIQAIK
-819 DGLFVEKEV
+819 DGLFVAKEE
-828 ADASL
+828 ADAASL
-833 GVDKTI
+833 KEDKTVTI
-839 TLYGIDNIEEND
+839 YGLDAIEVND
-851 FKGTG
+851 FRSADGTK
-856 TNAGKI
+856 A
-862 AEHLKELNILGGT
+862 AAHLKGINILGNT
-875 TSIAANAF
+875 ASIAANAF
-883 KGSEDG
+883 EGCEKLET
-889 SSDCKSALQKVY
+889 VN
-901 ISGNM
+901 ITGNM
-906 SSIGDYAFQDCA
+906 SSIGDYVFKNCPAL
-918 NLTDVTLS
+918 NDVTLS
-926 GTITGLG
+926 GTINSLGL
-933 KIPFTGCEKLDHV
+933 IPFTGCDKLSNV
-946 DFLGTDYFSCDKSII
+946 SFLGNDYFSCDNSII
-961 YGMSGGAKAKIVE
+961 YGMSGGAKARIIE
-974 CLEGRSSKRVN
+974 CLEGRTSKYVKP
-985 ASETAGVTEMAPEAF
+985 SELAGVTSIAPRAF
-1000 KGCDSLNEIDLTESA
+1000 QGCDALREIDLTESE
-1015 IAVIPESAF
+1015 ITTVPEYAF
-1024 EDTTALNTV
+1024 ADTTEMRTI
-1033 KLPITCEEI
+1033 KLPTTCTTIE
-1042 KDYAFKGSN
+1042 DYAFQKSGMER
-1051 ITWLEESG
+1051 LEASQYL
-1059 NRLQLISLKAF
+1059 NLIGQHAFDELLKANP
-1070 EDAKYSTDNNTMHKA
+1070 D
-1085 ITLCG
+1085 
-1090 PKDSYLYKFGETYNF
+1090 PKDVVICSPENSYLYNYAQLKGFT
-1105 SVEDTPLVEYFTVT
+1105 VDTTPLVEYFTVN
-1119 FRDWSNEL
+1119 FRDWNEKL
-1127 NKYVDVIEAEQTVKG
+1127 GSYALVPDAEQRVKG
-1142 GEDAVP
+1142 GEAATP
-1148 PTPAGKTGE
+1148 PTPAGKSGE
-1157 TFQYWDPDY
+1157 VFQYWDPDPS
-1166 REISG
+1166 EITA
-1171 DTQCVAIYSKDDPDA
+1171 DVTITAMYSKEDPDA
-1186 TKLTVTFQD
+1186 NKLTVTFQD
-1195 WDGTVIKEIKV
+1195 WDGTVIKKIKV

-1236 LTNITESFNTMAQY
+1236 LTNITESFTTMAQY

>member
-35 PTEGLQAE
+35 PTEGLRAE
-43 GDIATQAAHS
+43 EDAVAQAAHL
-53 HVATHTSAQ
+53 HVDTHTGAE
-62 YKVTIP
+62 YKVSIRRN
-68 KDAAEKGKS
+68 AVEKQSDLLAGS
-77 GFLPVGSNVPTMDTL
+77 GIPTMDTL
-92 IPVVDSN
+92 IPELPADT
-99 ATIYTTETNAD
+99 TIYTT
-110 GTSYQFA
+110 GTSNTDGSNYQFA
-117 YVNYKNSWCA
+117 YIQDGNDWSA
-127 VILGYNKN
+127 IILGYNKN
-135 TTLTDNTLDIP
+135 NTLPNNALTIP
-146 DTVNAYIQPT
+146 NTVDAYIQPT
-156 GNQGTVNG
+156 GNLGSGNG
-164 YVAAS
+164 YVAANRLG
-169 KNGQPLYYESLTE
+169 KPLYYEATTTH
-182 KTREV
+182 TREV
-187 EEPVKDPD
+187 DDTSKPILDDLGQVVKDPVTD
-195 TGLPKVDDQGRPVME
+195 KILYEKKTE
-210 TKTVTYY
+210 TYLT
-217 DGEMRPCYA
+217 GEMKPCYA
-226 TDNAWKGL
+226 TDNTWKSMDPL
-234 TLDNFF
+234 TKFF
-240 QKKDDG
+240 YYEDG
-246 SSYTST
+246 KTANT
-252 KADNDDHTGYK
+252 VWGAINEADNQPATYENYANALDTDH
-263 VYSGYA
+263 
-269 QTLNPDDQWIKD
+269 QWITNGK
-281 LEVKYIGNQY
+281 VRYIGNQY
-291 LKSTSNGNG
+291 LDSTHNDDSN
-300 TYTWSIAGD
+300 TYSWSIGGYITQD
-309 VTASNPSDGIFAG
+309 NASKGIFAQAG
-322 ASNIVT
+322 
-328 LNIGEKLIGVGNYA
+328 NIGTLIIGKDLIGIGNYA
-342 FYGCNGLNSISFG
+342 FYECTGLNSISFG
-355 NGLTVFGNW
+355 NGIKVIGNY
-364 SFAGCGSLKEINVPR
+364 SFAGCGSLR
-379 DCNLAQI
+379 DVAIPDLCSLGQI

-393 CIQLTDV
+393 CTNLTKFTLPI
-400 NIPKSVS
+400 NVS
-407 FIGDYAFAECR
+407 YVGDYAFAECR
-418 YLYTVEMCNPEQEN
+418 FLSDFVMCNYGDANDRSNLTE
-432 GASSSQLKEMGWN
+432 LGWN
-445 VFENDETL
+445 VFENCETL
-453 YSVTFPDKYSET
+453 SSLTFPANYNEAVD
-465 IGISM
+465 ISLV
-470 FKGCKNL
+470 KGCKNL
-477 HYVASRHAQFTITGG
+477 RYITARSKKMTFTEKING
-492 ENDENVYCFDCFK
+492 EVYCFDCFK
-505 SMLSE
+505 EMLSGD
-510 EPVSGTFYFEGLS
+510 PVNGTFYFEGRDDS
-523 GSNLHKLCQENCF
+523 TLHTFTRDNCF
-536 AFSYINYDP
+536 AFSYIDYNSD
-545 STKLYEKLNKY
+545 TTQYEKKDKY
-556 ELTVQDPDVAGE
+556 ELTVQDPKVVGKK
-568 TGRSTYVVN
+568 GRSTYVVN
-577 SSNQLIN
+577 SNNELISSTI
-584 ANVGTG
+584 GTG
-590 VKTLNIPD
+590 VEQLDIPD

-603 HIYNIND
+603 HIYRIGANR
-610 NIFANNCNLEMVS
+610 FANNCNLKMVS
-623 LPASVQS
+623 LPASVVS
-630 IGQGAFRG
+630 IGDNAFKG

-652 AIGTD
+652 EIGTD

-663 VSGTHTVGCSVK
+663 YTGASHRGSCKGIENE
-675 QLSDLNDTVNSP
+675 SDNSP
-687 KVKLTFVGAIMQDD
+687 SKKLTFVGEISPS
-701 STTSSPYRYAMSA
+701 STPYLYAMSE

-721 SQLPTYVRYC
+721 SQLKTYVRYC
-731 SGWPS
+731 SGWPT

-743 ADKGV
+743 EEKGV

-756 FTELTKYATE
+756 FSQLSDYTDKTD
-766 KSSYPYLTDAQRSA
+766 YPYLTDSQREA
-780 AETALQ
+780 AKTALD
-786 KYNDKDASLTE
+786 KYTNNQNLTE

-802 IDSALNIE
+802 IDSALNVV
-810 IPQGIQALK
+810 IPEGIQAIR
-819 DGLFVEKEV
+819 DGLFVAKED
-828 ADASL
+828 ADVASL
-833 GVDKTI
+833 KEDKTVTI
-839 TLYGIDNIEEND
+839 YGLDAIEVND
-851 FKGTG
+851 FRSADGTK
-856 TNAGKI
+856 A
-862 AEHLKELNILGGT
+862 AAHLKGINILGNT
-875 TSIAANAF
+875 ASIAANAF
-883 KGSEDG
+883 EGCEKLET
-889 SSDCKSALQKVY
+889 VN
-901 ISGNM
+901 ITGNM
-906 SSIGDYAFQDCA
+906 SSIGDYVFKNCPAL
-918 NLTDVTLS
+918 NDVTLS
-926 GTITGLG
+926 GTINSLGL
-933 KIPFTGCEKLDHV
+933 IPFTGCDKLSNV
-946 DFLGTDYFSCDKSII
+946 SFLGNDYFSCDNSII
-961 YGMSGGAKAKIVE
+961 YGMSGGAKARIIE
-974 CLEGRSSKRVN
+974 CLEGRTSKYVKP
-985 ASETAGVTEMAPEAF
+985 SELAGVTSIAPRAF
-1000 KGCDSLNEIDLTESA
+1000 QGCDALREIDLTESE
-1015 IAVIPESAF
+1015 ITTVPEYAF
-1024 EDTTALNTV
+1024 ADTTEMRTI
-1033 KLPITCEEI
+1033 KLPTTCTTIE
-1042 KDYAFKGSN
+1042 DYAFQKSGMER
-1051 ITWLEESG
+1051 LEASQYL
-1059 NRLQLISLKAF
+1059 NLIGQHAFDELLKANP
-1070 EDAKYSTDNNTMHKA
+1070 D
-1085 ITLCG
+1085 
-1090 PKDSYLYKFGETYNF
+1090 PKDVVICSPENSYLYNYAQLKGFT
-1105 SVEDTPLVEYFTVT
+1105 VDTTPLVEYFTVN
-1119 FRDWSNEL
+1119 FRDWNEKL
-1127 NKYVDVIEAEQTVKG
+1127 GSYALVPDAEQRVKG
-1142 GEDAVP
+1142 GEAATP
-1148 PTPAGKTGE
+1148 PTPAGKSGE
-1157 TFQYWDPDY
+1157 VFQYWDPDPS
-1166 REISG
+1166 EITA
-1171 DTQCVAIYSKDDPDA
+1171 DVTITAMYSKEDPDA
-1186 TKLTVTFQD
+1186 NKLTVTFQD
-1195 WDGTVIKEIKV
+1195 WDGTVIKKIKV

-1236 LTNITESFNTMAQY
+1236 LTNITESFTTMAQY

>member
-35 PTEGLQAE
+35 PTEGLRAE
-43 GDIATQAAHS
+43 EDAVAQAAHS
-53 HVATHTSAQ
+53 HVDTHTGAE
-62 YKVTIP
+62 YKVSIRRN
-68 KDAAEKGKS
+68 AAEKQSDLLAGS
-77 GFLPVGSNVPTMDTL
+77 GIPTMDTL
-92 IPVVDSN
+92 IPELPADT
-99 ATIYTTETNAD
+99 TIYTT
-110 GTSYQFA
+110 GTSNTDGSNYQFA
-117 YVNYKNSWCA
+117 YIQDGNDWSA
-127 VILGYNKN
+127 IILGYNKN
-135 TTLTDNTLDIP
+135 NTLPNNALTIP
-146 DTVNAYIQPT
+146 NTVDAYIQPT
-156 GNQGTVNG
+156 GNLGSGNG
-164 YVAAS
+164 YVAANRLG
-169 KNGQPLYYESLTE
+169 KPLYYEATTTH
-182 KTREV
+182 TREV
-187 EEPVKDPD
+187 DDTSKPILDDLGQVVKDPD
-195 TGLPKVDDQGRPVME
+195 TDKILYEKKTE
-210 TKTVTYY
+210 TYLT
-217 DGEMRPCYA
+217 GEMKPCYA
-226 TDNAWKGL
+226 TDNTWKSMDPL
-234 TLDNFF
+234 TKFF
-240 QKKDDG
+240 YYEDG
-246 SSYTST
+246 KTANT
-252 KADNDDHTGYK
+252 VWGAINEADNQPATYENYANALDTDH
-263 VYSGYA
+263 
-269 QTLNPDDQWIKD
+269 QWITNGK
-281 LEVKYIGNQY
+281 VRYIGNQY
-291 LKSTSNGNG
+291 LDSTHNDDSN
-300 TYTWSIAGD
+300 TYSWSIGGYITQD
-309 VTASNPSDGIFAG
+309 NASKGIFAQAG
-322 ASNIVT
+322 
-328 LNIGEKLIGVGNYA
+328 NIGTLIIGKDLIGIGNYA
-342 FYGCNGLNSISFG
+342 FYECTGLNSISFG
-355 NGLTVFGNW
+355 NGIKVIGNY
-364 SFAGCGSLKEINVPR
+364 SFAGCGSLR
-379 DCNLAQI
+379 DVAIPDLCSLGQI

-393 CIQLTDV
+393 CTNLTKFTLPI
-400 NIPKSVS
+400 NVS
-407 FIGDYAFAECR
+407 YVGDYAFAECR
-418 YLYTVEMCNPEQEN
+418 FLSDFVMCNYGDANDRSNLTE
-432 GASSSQLKEMGWN
+432 LGWN
-445 VFENDETL
+445 VFENCETL
-453 YSVTFPDKYSET
+453 SSLTFPANYNEAVD
-465 IGISM
+465 ISLV
-470 FKGCKNL
+470 KGCKNL
-477 HYVASRHAQFTITGG
+477 RYITARSKKMTFTEKING
-492 ENDENVYCFDCFK
+492 EVYCFDCFK
-505 SMLSE
+505 EMLSGD
-510 EPVSGTFYFEGLS
+510 PVNGTFYFEGRDDS
-523 GSNLHKLCQENCF
+523 TLHTFTRDNCF
-536 AFSYINYDP
+536 AFSYIDYNSD
-545 STKLYEKLNKY
+545 TTQYEKKDKY
-556 ELTVQDPDVAGE
+556 ELTVQDPKVVGE
-568 TGRSTYVVN
+568 EGRSTYVVN
-577 SSNQLIN
+577 SNNELISSTI
-584 ANVGTG
+584 GTG
-590 VKTLNIPD
+590 VEQLDIPD

-603 HIYNIND
+603 HIYRIGANR
-610 NIFANNCNLEMVS
+610 FANNCNLKMVS
-623 LPASVQS
+623 LPASVVS
-630 IGQGAFRG
+630 IGDNAFKG

-652 AIGTD
+652 EIGTD

-663 VSGTHTVGCSVK
+663 YTGASHRGSCKGIENE
-675 QLSDLNDTVNSP
+675 SDNSP
-687 KVKLTFVGAIMQDD
+687 SKKLTFVGEISPS
-701 STTSSPYRYAMSA
+701 STPYLYAMSE

-721 SQLPTYVRYC
+721 SQLKTYVRYC
-731 SGWPS
+731 SGWPT

-743 ADKGV
+743 EEKGV

-756 FTELTKYATE
+756 FSQLSDYTDKTD
-766 KSSYPYLTDAQRSA
+766 YPYLTDSQREA
-780 AETALQ
+780 AKTALD
-786 KYNDKDASLTE
+786 KYTNNQNLTE

-802 IDSALNIE
+802 IDSALNVV
-810 IPQGIQALK
+810 IPEGIQAIK
-819 DGLFVEKEV
+819 DGLFVAKED
-828 ADASL
+828 ADAARL
-833 GVDKTI
+833 REDKTVTI
-839 TLYGIDNIEEND
+839 YGLDAIEVND
-851 FKGTG
+851 FRSADGTK
-856 TNAGKI
+856 A
-862 AEHLKELNILGGT
+862 AAHLKGINILGNT
-875 TSIAANAF
+875 ASIAANAF
-883 KGSEDG
+883 GGCEKL
-889 SSDCKSALQKVY
+889 KTVN
-901 ISGNM
+901 ITGNM
-906 SSIGDYAFQDCA
+906 SSIGDYAFKDCPA
-918 NLTDVTLS
+918 LDDVTLS
-926 GTITGLG
+926 GTINSLGL
-933 KIPFTGCEKLDHV
+933 IPFTGCDKLSNV
-946 DFLGTDYFSCDKSII
+946 SFLGNDYFSCDNSII
-961 YGMSGGAKAKIVE
+961 YGMSGGAKARIIE
-974 CLEGRSSKRVN
+974 CLEGRTSKYVKP
-985 ASETAGVTEMAPEAF
+985 SELAGVTSIAPRAF
-1000 KGCDSLNEIDLTESA
+1000 QRCDALREIDLTESE
-1015 IAVIPESAF
+1015 ITTVPEYAF
-1024 EDTTALNTV
+1024 ADTTEMRTI
-1033 KLPITCEEI
+1033 KLPTTCTTIE
-1042 KDYAFKGSN
+1042 DYAFQKSGMER
-1051 ITWLEESG
+1051 LEASQYL
-1059 NRLQLISLKAF
+1059 NLIGQHAFDDLLKANP
-1070 EDAKYSTDNNTMHKA
+1070 D
-1085 ITLCG
+1085 
-1090 PKDSYLYKFGETYNF
+1090 PKNVVICCPENSYLYNYAQLKGFT
-1105 SVEDTPLVEYFTVT
+1105 VDTTPLVEYFTVN
-1119 FRDWSNEL
+1119 FRDWNEKL
-1127 NKYVDVIEAEQTVKG
+1127 GSYALVPDAEQRVKG
-1142 GEDAVP
+1142 GEAATP
-1148 PTPAGKTGE
+1148 PTPAGKSGE
-1157 TFQYWDPDY
+1157 VFQYWDPDPS
-1166 REISG
+1166 EITA
-1171 DTQCVAIYSKDDPDA
+1171 DVTITAMYSKEDPDA
-1186 TKLTVTFQD
+1186 NKLTVTFQD

-1236 LTNITESFNTMAQY
+1236 LTNITESFTTMAQY

-1313 AVYEASGSNNGGT
+1313 AVYEANGSNGGNNGGT
-1326 ASPGTSTSPGA
+1326 TTSPGA

>member
-1 MTKGTK
+1 MTKGTR

-43 GDIATQAAHS
+43 EDAVAQAAHS
-53 HVATHTSAQ
+53 HVDTHTGAK
-62 YKVTIP
+62 YKVSIRRN
-68 KDAAEKGKS
+68 AAEKQSDLLAGS
-77 GFLPVGSNVPTMDTL
+77 GIPTMDTL
-92 IPVVDSN
+92 IPELPADT
-99 ATIYTTETNAD
+99 TIYTT
-110 GTSYQFA
+110 GTSNTDGSNYQFA
-117 YVNYKNSWCA
+117 YIQDGNDWSA
-127 VILGYNKN
+127 IILGYNKN
-135 TTLTDNTLDIP
+135 NTLPNNALTIP
-146 DTVNAYIQPT
+146 NTVDAYIQPT
-156 GNQGTVNG
+156 GNLGSGNG
-164 YVAAS
+164 YVAANRLG
-169 KNGQPLYYESLTE
+169 KPLYYEATTTH
-182 KTREV
+182 TREV
-187 EEPVKDPD
+187 DDTSKPILDDLGQVVKDPVTD
-195 TGLPKVDDQGRPVME
+195 KILYEKKTE
-210 TKTVTYY
+210 TYLT
-217 DGEMRPCYA
+217 GEMKPCYA
-226 TDNAWKGL
+226 TDNTWKSMDPL
-234 TLDNFF
+234 TKFF
-240 QKKDDG
+240 YYEDG
-246 SSYTST
+246 KTANT
-252 KADNDDHTGYK
+252 VWGAINEADNQPATYENYANALDTDH
-263 VYSGYA
+263 
-269 QTLNPDDQWIKD
+269 QWITNGK
-281 LEVKYIGNQY
+281 VRYIGNQY
-291 LKSTSNGNG
+291 LDSTHNDDSN
-300 TYTWSIAGD
+300 TYSWSIGGYITQD
-309 VTASNPSDGIFAG
+309 NASKGIFAQAG
-322 ASNIVT
+322 
-328 LNIGEKLIGVGNYA
+328 NIGTLIIGKDLIGIGNYA
-342 FYGCNGLNSISFG
+342 FYECTGLNSISFG
-355 NGLTVFGNW
+355 NGIKVIGNY
-364 SFAGCGSLKEINVPR
+364 SFAGCGSLR
-379 DCNLAQI
+379 DVAIPDLCSLGQI

-393 CIQLTDV
+393 CTNLTKFTLPI
-400 NIPKSVS
+400 NVS
-407 FIGDYAFAECR
+407 YVGDYAFAECR
-418 YLYTVEMCNPEQEN
+418 FLSDFVMCNYGDANDRSNLTE
-432 GASSSQLKEMGWN
+432 LGWN
-445 VFENDETL
+445 VFENCETL
-453 YSVTFPDKYSET
+453 SSLTFPANYNEAVD
-465 IGISM
+465 ISLV
-470 FKGCKNL
+470 KGCKNL
-477 HYVASRHAQFTITGG
+477 RYITARSKKMTFTEKING
-492 ENDENVYCFDCFK
+492 EVYCFDCFK
-505 SMLSE
+505 EMLSGD
-510 EPVSGTFYFEGLS
+510 PVNGTFYFEGRDDS
-523 GSNLHKLCQENCF
+523 TLHTFTRDNCF
-536 AFSYINYDP
+536 AFSYIDYNSD
-545 STKLYEKLNKY
+545 TTQYEKKDKY
-556 ELTVQDPDVAGE
+556 ELTVQDPKVVGE
-568 TGRSTYVVN
+568 EGRSTYVVN
-577 SSNQLIN
+577 SNNELISSTI
-584 ANVGTG
+584 GTG
-590 VKTLNIPD
+590 VEQLDIPD

-603 HIYNIND
+603 HIYRIGANR
-610 NIFANNCNLEMVS
+610 FANNCNLKMVS
-623 LPASVQS
+623 LPASVVS
-630 IGQGAFRG
+630 IGDNAFKG

-652 AIGTD
+652 EIGTD

-663 VSGTHTVGCSVK
+663 YTGASHRGSCKGIENE
-675 QLSDLNDTVNSP
+675 SDNSP
-687 KVKLTFVGAIMQDD
+687 SKKLTFVGEISPS
-701 STTSSPYRYAMSA
+701 STPYLYAMSE

-721 SQLPTYVRYC
+721 SQLKTYVRYC
-731 SGWPS
+731 SGWPT

-743 ADKGV
+743 EEKGV

-756 FTELTKYATE
+756 FSQLSDYTDKTD
-766 KSSYPYLTDAQRSA
+766 YPYLTDSQREA
-780 AETALQ
+780 AKTALD
-786 KYNDKDASLTE
+786 KYTNNQNLTE

-802 IDSALNIE
+802 IDSALNVV
-810 IPQGIQALK
+810 IPEGIQAIK
-819 DGLFVEKEV
+819 DGLFVAKED
-828 ADASL
+828 ADAARL
-833 GVDKTI
+833 REDKTVTI
-839 TLYGIDNIEEND
+839 YGLDAIEVND
-851 FKGTG
+851 FRSADGTK
-856 TNAGKI
+856 A
-862 AEHLKELNILGGT
+862 AAHLKGINILGNT
-875 TSIAANAF
+875 ASIAANAF
-883 KGSEDG
+883 GGCEKL
-889 SSDCKSALQKVY
+889 KTVN
-901 ISGNM
+901 ITGNM
-906 SSIGDYAFQDCA
+906 SSIGDYAFKDCPA
-918 NLTDVTLS
+918 LDDVTLS
-926 GTITGLG
+926 GTINSLGL
-933 KIPFTGCEKLDHV
+933 IPFTGCDKLSNV
-946 DFLGTDYFSCDKSII
+946 SFLGNDYFSCDNSII
-961 YGMSGGAKAKIVE
+961 YGMSGGAKARIIE
-974 CLEGRSSKRVN
+974 CLEGRTSKYVKP
-985 ASETAGVTEMAPEAF
+985 SELAGVTSIAPRAF
-1000 KGCDSLNEIDLTESA
+1000 QRCDALREIDLTESE
-1015 IAVIPESAF
+1015 ITTVPEYAF
-1024 EDTTALNTV
+1024 ADTTEMRTI
-1033 KLPITCEEI
+1033 KLPTTCTTIE
-1042 KDYAFKGSN
+1042 DYAFQKSGMER
-1051 ITWLEESG
+1051 LEASQYL
-1059 NRLQLISLKAF
+1059 NLIGQHAFDDLLKANP
-1070 EDAKYSTDNNTMHKA
+1070 D
-1085 ITLCG
+1085 
-1090 PKDSYLYKFGETYNF
+1090 PKNVVICCPENSYLYNYAQLKGFT
-1105 SVEDTPLVEYFTVT
+1105 VDTTPLVEYFTVN
-1119 FRDWSNEL
+1119 FRDWNEKL
-1127 NKYVDVIEAEQTVKG
+1127 GSYALVPDAEQRVKG
-1142 GEDAVP
+1142 GEAATP
-1148 PTPAGKTGE
+1148 PTPAGKSGE
-1157 TFQYWDPDY
+1157 VFQYWDPDPS
-1166 REISG
+1166 EITA
-1171 DTQCVAIYSKDDPDA
+1171 DVTITAMYSKEDPDA
-1186 TKLTVTFQD
+1186 NKLTVTFQD

-1236 LTNITESFNTMAQY
+1236 LTNITESFTTMAQY

>member
-35 PTEGLQAE
+35 PTEGLRAE
-43 GDIATQAAHS
+43 EDAVAQAAHS
-53 HVATHTSAQ
+53 HVDTHTGAE
-62 YKVTIP
+62 YKVSIRRN
-68 KDAAEKGKS
+68 AAEKQSDLLAGS
-77 GFLPVGSNVPTMDTL
+77 GIPTMDTL
-92 IPVVDSN
+92 IPELPADT
-99 ATIYTTETNAD
+99 TIYTT
-110 GTSYQFA
+110 GTSNTDGSNYQFA
-117 YVNYKNSWCA
+117 YIQDGNDWSA
-127 VILGYNKN
+127 IILGYNKN
-135 TTLTDNTLDIP
+135 NTLPNNALTIP
-146 DTVNAYIQPT
+146 NTVDAYIQPT
-156 GNQGTVNG
+156 GNLGSGNG
-164 YVAAS
+164 YVAANRLG
-169 KNGQPLYYESLTE
+169 KPLYYEATTTH
-182 KTREV
+182 TREV
-187 EEPVKDPD
+187 DDTSKPILDDLGQVVKDPVTD
-195 TGLPKVDDQGRPVME
+195 KILYEKKTE
-210 TKTVTYY
+210 TYLT
-217 DGEMRPCYA
+217 GEMKPCYA
-226 TDNAWKGL
+226 TDNTWKSMDPL
-234 TLDNFF
+234 TKFF
-240 QKKDDG
+240 YYEDG
-246 SSYTST
+246 KTANT
-252 KADNDDHTGYK
+252 VWGAINEADNQPATYENYANALDTDH
-263 VYSGYA
+263 
-269 QTLNPDDQWIKD
+269 QWITNGK
-281 LEVKYIGNQY
+281 VRYIGNQY
-291 LKSTSNGNG
+291 LDSTHNDDSN
-300 TYTWSIAGD
+300 TYSWSIGGYITQD
-309 VTASNPSDGIFAG
+309 NASKGIFAQAG
-322 ASNIVT
+322 
-328 LNIGEKLIGVGNYA
+328 NIGTLIIGKDLIGIGNYA
-342 FYGCNGLNSISFG
+342 FYECTGLNSISFG
-355 NGLTVFGNW
+355 NGIKVIGNY
-364 SFAGCGSLKEINVPR
+364 SFAGCGSLR
-379 DCNLAQI
+379 DVAIPDLCSLGQI

-393 CIQLTDV
+393 CTNLTKFTLPI
-400 NIPKSVS
+400 NVS
-407 FIGDYAFAECR
+407 YVGDYAFAECR
-418 YLYTVEMCNPEQEN
+418 FLSDFVMCNYGDANDRSNLTE
-432 GASSSQLKEMGWN
+432 LGWN
-445 VFENDETL
+445 VFENCETL
-453 YSVTFPDKYSET
+453 SSLTFPANYNEAVD
-465 IGISM
+465 ISLV
-470 FKGCKNL
+470 KGCKNL
-477 HYVASRHAQFTITGG
+477 RYITARSKKMTFTEKING
-492 ENDENVYCFDCFK
+492 EVYCFDCFK
-505 SMLSE
+505 EMLSGD
-510 EPVSGTFYFEGLS
+510 PVNGTFYFEGRDDS
-523 GSNLHKLCQENCF
+523 TLHTFTRDNCF
-536 AFSYINYDP
+536 AFSYIDYNSD
-545 STKLYEKLNKY
+545 TTQYEKKDKY
-556 ELTVQDPDVAGE
+556 ELTVQDPKVVGE
-568 TGRSTYVVN
+568 EGRSTYVVN
-577 SSNQLIN
+577 SNNELISSTI
-584 ANVGTG
+584 GTG
-590 VKTLNIPD
+590 VEQLDIPD

-603 HIYNIND
+603 HIYRIGANR
-610 NIFANNCNLEMVS
+610 FANNCNLKMVS
-623 LPASVQS
+623 LPASVVS
-630 IGQGAFRG
+630 IGDNAFKG

-652 AIGTD
+652 EIGTD

-663 VSGTHTVGCSVK
+663 YTGASHRGSCKGIENE
-675 QLSDLNDTVNSP
+675 SDNSP
-687 KVKLTFVGAIMQDD
+687 SKKLTFVGEISPS
-701 STTSSPYRYAMSA
+701 STPYLYAMSE

-721 SQLPTYVRYC
+721 SQLKTYVRYC
-731 SGWPS
+731 SGWPT

-743 ADKGV
+743 EEKGV

-756 FTELTKYATE
+756 FSQLSDYTDKTD
-766 KSSYPYLTDAQRSA
+766 YPYLTDSQREA
-780 AETALQ
+780 AKTALD
-786 KYNDKDASLTE
+786 KYTNNQNLTE

-802 IDSALNIE
+802 IDSALNVV
-810 IPQGIQALK
+810 IPEGIQAIR
-819 DGLFVEKEV
+819 DGLFVAKED
-828 ADASL
+828 ADVASL
-833 GVDKTI
+833 KEDKTVTI
-839 TLYGIDNIEEND
+839 YGLDAIEVND
-851 FKGTG
+851 FRSADGTK
-856 TNAGKI
+856 A
-862 AEHLKELNILGGT
+862 AAHLKGINILGNT
-875 TSIAANAF
+875 ASIAANAF
-883 KGSEDG
+883 EGCEKLET
-889 SSDCKSALQKVY
+889 VN
-901 ISGNM
+901 ITGNM
-906 SSIGDYAFQDCA
+906 SSIGDYVFKNCPAL
-918 NLTDVTLS
+918 NDVTLS
-926 GTITGLG
+926 GTINSLGL
-933 KIPFTGCEKLDHV
+933 IPFTGCDKLSNV
-946 DFLGTDYFSCDKSII
+946 SFLGNDYFSCDNSII
-961 YGMSGGAKAKIVE
+961 YGMSGGAKARIIE
-974 CLEGRSSKRVN
+974 CLEGRTSKYVKP
-985 ASETAGVTEMAPEAF
+985 SELAGVTSIAPRAF
-1000 KGCDSLNEIDLTESA
+1000 QGCDALREIDLTESE
-1015 IAVIPESAF
+1015 ITTVPEYAF
-1024 EDTTALNTV
+1024 ADTTEMRTI
-1033 KLPITCEEI
+1033 KLPTTCTTIE
-1042 KDYAFKGSN
+1042 DYAFQKSGMER
-1051 ITWLEESG
+1051 LEASQYL
-1059 NRLQLISLKAF
+1059 NLIGQHAFDELLKANP
-1070 EDAKYSTDNNTMHKA
+1070 D
-1085 ITLCG
+1085 
-1090 PKDSYLYKFGETYNF
+1090 PKDVVICSPENSYLYNYAQLKGFT
-1105 SVEDTPLVEYFTVT
+1105 VDTTPLVEYFTVN
-1119 FRDWSNEL
+1119 FRDWNEKL
-1127 NKYVDVIEAEQTVKG
+1127 GSYALVPDAEQRVKG
-1142 GEDAVP
+1142 GEAATP
-1148 PTPAGKTGE
+1148 PTPAGKSGE
-1157 TFQYWDPDY
+1157 VFQYWDPDPS
-1166 REISG
+1166 EITA
-1171 DTQCVAIYSKDDPDA
+1171 DVTITAMYSKEDPDA
-1186 TKLTVTFQD
+1186 NKLTVTFQD
-1195 WDGTVIKEIKV
+1195 WDGTVIKKIKV

-1236 LTNITESFNTMAQY
+1236 LTNITESFTTMAQY

-1326 ASPGTSTSPGA
+1326 TSPGTSTSPGA

>member
-35 PTEGLQAE
+35 PTEGLRAE
-43 GDIATQAAHS
+43 EDAVAQAAHS
-53 HVATHTSAQ
+53 HVDTHTGAE
-62 YKVTIP
+62 YKVSIRRN
-68 KDAAEKGKS
+68 AAEKQSDLLAGS
-77 GFLPVGSNVPTMDTL
+77 GIPTMDTL
-92 IPVVDSN
+92 IPELPADT
-99 ATIYTTETNAD
+99 TIYTT
-110 GTSYQFA
+110 GTSNTDGSNYQFA
-117 YVNYKNSWCA
+117 YIQDGNDWSA
-127 VILGYNKN
+127 IILGYNKN
-135 TTLTDNTLDIP
+135 NTLPNNALTIP
-146 DTVNAYIQPT
+146 NTVDAYIQPT
-156 GNQGTVNG
+156 GNLGSGNG
-164 YVAAS
+164 YVAANRLG
-169 KNGQPLYYESLTE
+169 KPLYYEATTTH
-182 KTREV
+182 TREV
-187 EEPVKDPD
+187 DDTSKPILDDLGQVVKDPVTD
-195 TGLPKVDDQGRPVME
+195 KILYEKKTE
-210 TKTVTYY
+210 TYLT
-217 DGEMRPCYA
+217 GEMKPCYA
-226 TDNAWKGL
+226 TDNTWKSMDPL
-234 TLDNFF
+234 TKFF
-240 QKKDDG
+240 YYEDG
-246 SSYTST
+246 KTANT
-252 KADNDDHTGYK
+252 VWGAINEADNQPATYENYANALDTDH
-263 VYSGYA
+263 
-269 QTLNPDDQWIKD
+269 QWITNGK
-281 LEVKYIGNQY
+281 VRYIGNQY
-291 LKSTSNGNG
+291 LDSTHNDDSN
-300 TYTWSIAGD
+300 TYSWSIGGYITQD
-309 VTASNPSDGIFAG
+309 NASKGIFAQAG
-322 ASNIVT
+322 
-328 LNIGEKLIGVGNYA
+328 NIGTLIIGKDLIGIGNYA
-342 FYGCNGLNSISFG
+342 FYECTGLNSISFG
-355 NGLTVFGNW
+355 NGIKVIGNY
-364 SFAGCGSLKEINVPR
+364 SFAGCGSLR
-379 DCNLAQI
+379 DVAIPDLCSLGQI

-393 CIQLTDV
+393 CTNLTKFTLPI
-400 NIPKSVS
+400 NVS
-407 FIGDYAFAECR
+407 YVGDYAFAECR
-418 YLYTVEMCNPEQEN
+418 FLSDFVMCNYGDANDRSNLTE
-432 GASSSQLKEMGWN
+432 LGWN
-445 VFENDETL
+445 VFENCETL
-453 YSVTFPDKYSET
+453 SSLTFPANYNEAVD
-465 IGISM
+465 ISLV
-470 FKGCKNL
+470 KGCKNL
-477 HYVASRHAQFTITGG
+477 RYITARSKKMTFTEKING
-492 ENDENVYCFDCFK
+492 EVYCFDCFK
-505 SMLSE
+505 EMLSGD
-510 EPVSGTFYFEGLS
+510 PVNGTFYFEGRDDS
-523 GSNLHKLCQENCF
+523 TLHTFTRDNCF
-536 AFSYINYDP
+536 AFSYIDYNSD
-545 STKLYEKLNKY
+545 TTQYEKKDKY
-556 ELTVQDPDVAGE
+556 ELTVQDPKVVGE
-568 TGRSTYVVN
+568 EGRSTYVVN
-577 SSNQLIN
+577 SNNELISSTI
-584 ANVGTG
+584 GTG
-590 VKTLNIPD
+590 VEQLDIPD

-603 HIYNIND
+603 HIYRIGANR
-610 NIFANNCNLEMVS
+610 FANNCNLKMVS
-623 LPASVQS
+623 LPASVVS
-630 IGQGAFRG
+630 IGDNAFKG

-652 AIGTD
+652 EIGTD

-663 VSGTHTVGCSVK
+663 YTGASHRGSCKGIENE
-675 QLSDLNDTVNSP
+675 SDNSP
-687 KVKLTFVGAIMQDD
+687 SKKLTFVGEISPS
-701 STTSSPYRYAMSA
+701 STPYLYAMSE

-721 SQLPTYVRYC
+721 SQLKTYVRYC
-731 SGWPS
+731 SGWPT

-743 ADKGV
+743 EEKGV

-756 FTELTKYATE
+756 FSQLSDYTDKTD
-766 KSSYPYLTDAQRSA
+766 YPYLTDSQREA
-780 AETALQ
+780 AKTALD
-786 KYNDKDASLTE
+786 KYTNNQNLTE

-802 IDSALNIE
+802 IDSALNVV
-810 IPQGIQALK
+810 IPEGIQAIR
-819 DGLFVEKEV
+819 DGLFVAKED
-828 ADASL
+828 ADVASL
-833 GVDKTI
+833 KEDKTVTI
-839 TLYGIDNIEEND
+839 YGLDAIEVND
-851 FKGTG
+851 FRSADGTK
-856 TNAGKI
+856 A
-862 AEHLKELNILGGT
+862 AAHLKGINILGNT
-875 TSIAANAF
+875 ASIAANAF
-883 KGSEDG
+883 EGCEKLET
-889 SSDCKSALQKVY
+889 VN
-901 ISGNM
+901 ITGNM
-906 SSIGDYAFQDCA
+906 SSIGDYVFKNCPAL
-918 NLTDVTLS
+918 NDVTLS
-926 GTITGLG
+926 GTINSLGL
-933 KIPFTGCEKLDHV
+933 IPFTGCDKLSNV
-946 DFLGTDYFSCDKSII
+946 SFLGNDYFSCDNSII
-961 YGMSGGAKAKIVE
+961 YGMSGGAKARIIE
-974 CLEGRSSKRVN
+974 CLEGRTSKYVKP
-985 ASETAGVTEMAPEAF
+985 SELAGVTSIAPRAF
-1000 KGCDSLNEIDLTESA
+1000 QGCDALREIDLTESE
-1015 IAVIPESAF
+1015 ITTVPEYAF
-1024 EDTTALNTV
+1024 ADTTEMRTI
-1033 KLPITCEEI
+1033 KLPTTCTTIE
-1042 KDYAFKGSN
+1042 DYAFQKSGMER
-1051 ITWLEESG
+1051 LEASQYL
-1059 NRLQLISLKAF
+1059 NLIGQHAFDELLKANP
-1070 EDAKYSTDNNTMHKA
+1070 D
-1085 ITLCG
+1085 
-1090 PKDSYLYKFGETYNF
+1090 PKDVVICSPENSYLYNYAQLKGFT
-1105 SVEDTPLVEYFTVT
+1105 VDTTPLVEYFTVN
-1119 FRDWSNEL
+1119 FRDWNEKL
-1127 NKYVDVIEAEQTVKG
+1127 GSYALVPDAEQRVKG
-1142 GEDAVP
+1142 GEAATP
-1148 PTPAGKTGE
+1148 PTPAGKSGE
-1157 TFQYWDPDY
+1157 VFQYWDPDPS
-1166 REISG
+1166 EITA
-1171 DTQCVAIYSKDDPDA
+1171 DVTITAMYSKEDPDA
-1186 TKLTVTFQD
+1186 NKLTVTFQD
-1195 WDGTVIKEIKV
+1195 WDGTVIKKIKV

-1236 LTNITESFNTMAQY
+1236 LTNITESFTTMAQY

-1379 PAKNQQF
+1379 PAANQQF
-1386 SSWSIDPANTKIAS
+1386 SSWSIDPSNTKIAS

-1432 TSTGS
+1432 KSTGS

>member
-35 PTEGLQAE
+35 PTEGLRAE
-43 GDIATQAAHS
+43 EDAVAQAAHS
-53 HVATHTSAQ
+53 HVDTHTGAE
-62 YKVTIP
+62 YKVSIRRN
-68 KDAAEKGKS
+68 AAEKQSDLLAGS
-77 GFLPVGSNVPTMDTL
+77 GIPTMDTL
-92 IPVVDSN
+92 IPELPADT
-99 ATIYTTETNAD
+99 TIYTT
-110 GTSYQFA
+110 GTSNTDGSNYQFA
-117 YVNYKNSWCA
+117 YIQDGNDWSA
-127 VILGYNKN
+127 IILGYNKN
-135 TTLTDNTLDIP
+135 NTLPNNALTIP
-146 DTVNAYIQPT
+146 NTVDAYIQPT
-156 GNQGTVNG
+156 GNLGSGNG
-164 YVAAS
+164 YVAANRLG
-169 KNGQPLYYESLTE
+169 KPLYYEATTTH
-182 KTREV
+182 TREV
-187 EEPVKDPD
+187 DDTSKPILDDLGQVVKDPVTD
-195 TGLPKVDDQGRPVME
+195 KILYEKKTE
-210 TKTVTYY
+210 TYLT
-217 DGEMRPCYA
+217 GEMKPCYA
-226 TDNAWKGL
+226 TDNTWKSMDPL
-234 TLDNFF
+234 TKFF
-240 QKKDDG
+240 YYEDG
-246 SSYTST
+246 KTANT
-252 KADNDDHTGYK
+252 VWGAINEADNQPATYENYANALDTDH
-263 VYSGYA
+263 
-269 QTLNPDDQWIKD
+269 QWITNGK
-281 LEVKYIGNQY
+281 VRYIGNQY
-291 LKSTSNGNG
+291 LDSTHNDDSN
-300 TYTWSIAGD
+300 TYSWSIGGYITQD
-309 VTASNPSDGIFAG
+309 NASKGIFAQAG
-322 ASNIVT
+322 
-328 LNIGEKLIGVGNYA
+328 NIGTLIIGKDLIGIGNYA
-342 FYGCNGLNSISFG
+342 FYECTGLNSISFG
-355 NGLTVFGNW
+355 NGIKVIGNY
-364 SFAGCGSLKEINVPR
+364 SFAGCGSLR
-379 DCNLAQI
+379 DVAIPDLCSLGQI

-393 CIQLTDV
+393 CTNLTKFTLPI
-400 NIPKSVS
+400 NVS
-407 FIGDYAFAECR
+407 YVGDYAFAECR
-418 YLYTVEMCNPEQEN
+418 FLSDFVMCNYGDANDRSNLTE
-432 GASSSQLKEMGWN
+432 LGWN
-445 VFENDETL
+445 VFENCETL
-453 YSVTFPDKYSET
+453 SSLTFPANYNEAVD
-465 IGISM
+465 ISLV
-470 FKGCKNL
+470 KGCKNL
-477 HYVASRHAQFTITGG
+477 RYITARSKKMTFTEKING
-492 ENDENVYCFDCFK
+492 EVYCFDCFK
-505 SMLSE
+505 EMLSGD
-510 EPVSGTFYFEGLS
+510 PVNGTFYFEGRDDS
-523 GSNLHKLCQENCF
+523 TLHTFTRDNCF
-536 AFSYINYDP
+536 AFSYIDYNSD
-545 STKLYEKLNKY
+545 TTQYEKKDKY
-556 ELTVQDPDVAGE
+556 ELTVQDPKVVGE
-568 TGRSTYVVN
+568 EGRSTYVVN
-577 SSNQLIN
+577 SNNELISSTI
-584 ANVGTG
+584 GTG
-590 VKTLNIPD
+590 VEQLDIPD

-603 HIYNIND
+603 HIYRIGANR
-610 NIFANNCNLEMVS
+610 FANNCNLKMVS
-623 LPASVQS
+623 LPASVVS
-630 IGQGAFRG
+630 IGDNAFKG

-652 AIGTD
+652 EIGTD

-663 VSGTHTVGCSVK
+663 YTGASHRGSCKGIENE
-675 QLSDLNDTVNSP
+675 SDNSP
-687 KVKLTFVGAIMQDD
+687 SKKLTFVGEISPS
-701 STTSSPYRYAMSA
+701 STPYLYAMSE

-721 SQLPTYVRYC
+721 SQLKTYVRYC
-731 SGWPS
+731 SGWPT

-743 ADKGV
+743 EEKGV

-756 FTELTKYATE
+756 FSQLSDYTDKTD
-766 KSSYPYLTDAQRSA
+766 YPYLTDSQREA
-780 AETALQ
+780 AKTALD
-786 KYNDKDASLTE
+786 KYTNNQNLTE

-802 IDSALNIE
+802 IDSALNVV
-810 IPQGIQALK
+810 IPEGIQAIK
-819 DGLFVEKEV
+819 DGLFVAKED
-828 ADASL
+828 ADAARL
-833 GVDKTI
+833 REDKTVTI
-839 TLYGIDNIEEND
+839 YGLDAIEVND
-851 FKGTG
+851 FRSADGTK
-856 TNAGKI
+856 A
-862 AEHLKELNILGGT
+862 AAHLKGINILGNT
-875 TSIAANAF
+875 ASIAANAF
-883 KGSEDG
+883 GGCEKL
-889 SSDCKSALQKVY
+889 KTVN
-901 ISGNM
+901 ITGNM
-906 SSIGDYAFQDCA
+906 SSIGDYAFKDCPA
-918 NLTDVTLS
+918 LDDVTLS
-926 GTITGLG
+926 GTINSLGL
-933 KIPFTGCEKLDHV
+933 IPFTGCDKLSNV
-946 DFLGTDYFSCDKSII
+946 SFLGNDYFSCDNSII
-961 YGMSGGAKAKIVE
+961 YGMSGGAKARIIE
-974 CLEGRSSKRVN
+974 CLEGRTSKYVKP
-985 ASETAGVTEMAPEAF
+985 SELAGVTSIAPRAF
-1000 KGCDSLNEIDLTESA
+1000 QRCDALREIDLTESE
-1015 IAVIPESAF
+1015 ITTVPEYAF
-1024 EDTTALNTV
+1024 ADTTEMRTI
-1033 KLPITCEEI
+1033 KLPTTCTTIE
-1042 KDYAFKGSN
+1042 DYAFQKSGMER
-1051 ITWLEESG
+1051 LEASQYL
-1059 NRLQLISLKAF
+1059 NLIGQHAFDDLLKANP
-1070 EDAKYSTDNNTMHKA
+1070 D
-1085 ITLCG
+1085 
-1090 PKDSYLYKFGETYNF
+1090 PKNVVICCPENSYLYNYAQLKGFT
-1105 SVEDTPLVEYFTVT
+1105 VDTTPLVEYFTVN
-1119 FRDWSNEL
+1119 FRDWNEKL
-1127 NKYVDVIEAEQTVKG
+1127 GSYALVPDAEQRVKG
-1142 GEDAVP
+1142 GEAATP
-1148 PTPAGKTGE
+1148 PTPAGKSGE
-1157 TFQYWDPDY
+1157 VFQYWDPDPS
-1166 REISG
+1166 EITA
-1171 DTQCVAIYSKDDPDA
+1171 DVTITAMYSKEDPDA
-1186 TKLTVTFQD
+1186 NKLTVTFQD

-1236 LTNITESFNTMAQY
+1236 LTNITESFTTMAQY

>member
-35 PTEGLQAE
+35 PTEGLRAE
-43 GDIATQAAHS
+43 EDAVAQAAHS
-53 HVATHTSAQ
+53 HVDTHTGAE
-62 YKVTIP
+62 YKVSIRRN
-68 KDAAEKGKS
+68 AAEKQSDLLAGS
-77 GFLPVGSNVPTMDTL
+77 GIPTMDTL
-92 IPVVDSN
+92 IPELPADT
-99 ATIYTTETNAD
+99 TIYTT
-110 GTSYQFA
+110 GTSNTDGSNYQFA
-117 YVNYKNSWCA
+117 YIQDGNDWSA
-127 VILGYNKN
+127 IILGYNKN
-135 TTLTDNTLDIP
+135 NTLPNNALTIP
-146 DTVNAYIQPT
+146 NTVDAYIQPT
-156 GNQGTVNG
+156 GNLGSGNG
-164 YVAAS
+164 YVAANRLG
-169 KNGQPLYYESLTE
+169 KPLYYEATTTH
-182 KTREV
+182 TREV
-187 EEPVKDPD
+187 DDTSKPILDDLGQVVKDPVTD
-195 TGLPKVDDQGRPVME
+195 KILYEKKTE
-210 TKTVTYY
+210 TYLT
-217 DGEMRPCYA
+217 GEMKPCYA
-226 TDNAWKGL
+226 TDNTWKSMDPL
-234 TLDNFF
+234 TKFF
-240 QKKDDG
+240 YYEDG
-246 SSYTST
+246 KTANT
-252 KADNDDHTGYK
+252 VWGAINEADNQPATYENYANALDTDH
-263 VYSGYA
+263 
-269 QTLNPDDQWIKD
+269 QWITNGK
-281 LEVKYIGNQY
+281 VRYIGNQY
-291 LKSTSNGNG
+291 LDSTHNDDSN
-300 TYTWSIAGD
+300 TYSWSIGGYITQD
-309 VTASNPSDGIFAG
+309 NASKGIFAQAG
-322 ASNIVT
+322 
-328 LNIGEKLIGVGNYA
+328 NIGTLIIGKDLIGIGNYA
-342 FYGCNGLNSISFG
+342 FYECTGLNSISFG
-355 NGLTVFGNW
+355 NGIKVIGNY
-364 SFAGCGSLKEINVPR
+364 SFAGCGSLR
-379 DCNLAQI
+379 DVAIPDLCSLGQI

-393 CIQLTDV
+393 CTNLTKFTLPI
-400 NIPKSVS
+400 NVS
-407 FIGDYAFAECR
+407 YVGDYAFAECR
-418 YLYTVEMCNPEQEN
+418 FLSDFVMCNYGDANDRSNLTE
-432 GASSSQLKEMGWN
+432 LGWN
-445 VFENDETL
+445 VFENCETL
-453 YSVTFPDKYSET
+453 SSLTFPANYNEAVD
-465 IGISM
+465 ISLV
-470 FKGCKNL
+470 KGCKNL
-477 HYVASRHAQFTITGG
+477 RYITARSKKMTFTEKING
-492 ENDENVYCFDCFK
+492 EVYCFDCFK
-505 SMLSE
+505 EMLSGD
-510 EPVSGTFYFEGLS
+510 PVNGTFYFEGRDDS
-523 GSNLHKLCQENCF
+523 TLHTFTRDNCF
-536 AFSYINYDP
+536 AFSYIDYNSD
-545 STKLYEKLNKY
+545 TTQYEKKDKY
-556 ELTVQDPDVAGE
+556 ELTVQEPKVVGE
-568 TGRSTYVVN
+568 EGRSTYVVN
-577 SSNQLIN
+577 SNNELISSTI
-584 ANVGTG
+584 GTG
-590 VKTLNIPD
+590 VEQLDIPD

-603 HIYNIND
+603 HIYRIGANR
-610 NIFANNCNLEMVS
+610 FANNCNLKMVS
-623 LPASVQS
+623 LPASVVS
-630 IGQGAFRG
+630 IGDNAFKG

-652 AIGTD
+652 EIGTD

-663 VSGTHTVGCSVK
+663 YTGASHRGSCKGIENE
-675 QLSDLNDTVNSP
+675 SDNSP
-687 KVKLTFVGAIMQDD
+687 SKKLTFVGEISPS
-701 STTSSPYRYAMSA
+701 STPYLYAMSE

-721 SQLPTYVRYC
+721 SQLKTYVRYC
-731 SGWPS
+731 SGWPT

-743 ADKGV
+743 EEKGV

-756 FTELTKYATE
+756 FSQLSDYTDKTD
-766 KSSYPYLTDAQRSA
+766 YPYLTDSQREA
-780 AETALQ
+780 AKTALD
-786 KYNDKDASLTE
+786 KYTNNQNLTE

-802 IDSALNIE
+802 IDSALNVV
-810 IPQGIQALK
+810 IPEGIQAIK
-819 DGLFVEKEV
+819 DGLFVAKED
-828 ADASL
+828 ADAARL
-833 GVDKTI
+833 REDKTVTI
-839 TLYGIDNIEEND
+839 YGLDAIEVND
-851 FKGTG
+851 FRSADGTK
-856 TNAGKI
+856 A
-862 AEHLKELNILGGT
+862 AAHLKGINILGNT
-875 TSIAANAF
+875 ASIAANAF
-883 KGSEDG
+883 GGCEKL
-889 SSDCKSALQKVY
+889 KTVN
-901 ISGNM
+901 ITGNM
-906 SSIGDYAFQDCA
+906 SSIGDYAFKDCPA
-918 NLTDVTLS
+918 LDDVTLS
-926 GTITGLG
+926 GTINSLGL
-933 KIPFTGCEKLDHV
+933 IPFTGCDKLSNV
-946 DFLGTDYFSCDKSII
+946 SFLGNDYFSCDNSII
-961 YGMSGGAKAKIVE
+961 YGMSGGAKARIIE
-974 CLEGRSSKRVN
+974 CLEGRTSKYVKP
-985 ASETAGVTEMAPEAF
+985 SELAGVTSIAPRAF
-1000 KGCDSLNEIDLTESA
+1000 QGCDALREIDLTESE
-1015 IAVIPESAF
+1015 ITTVPEYAF
-1024 EDTTALNTV
+1024 AGTTEMRTI
-1033 KLPITCEEI
+1033 KLPTTCTTIEN
-1042 KDYAFKGSN
+1042 YAFQKSGMER
-1051 ITWLEESG
+1051 LEASQYL
-1059 NRLQLISLKAF
+1059 NLIGQHAFDDLLKANP
-1070 EDAKYSTDNNTMHKA
+1070 D
-1085 ITLCG
+1085 
-1090 PKDSYLYKFGETYNF
+1090 PKNVVICCPENSYLYNYAQLKGFT
-1105 SVEDTPLVEYFTVT
+1105 VDTTPLVEYFTVN
-1119 FRDWSNEL
+1119 FRDWNEKL
-1127 NKYVDVIEAEQTVKG
+1127 GSYALVPDAEQRVKG
-1142 GEDAVP
+1142 GEAATP
-1148 PTPAGKTGE
+1148 PTPAGKSGE
-1157 TFQYWDPDY
+1157 VFQYWDPDPS
-1166 REISG
+1166 EITA
-1171 DTQCVAIYSKDDPDA
+1171 DVTITAMYSKEDPDA
-1186 TKLTVTFQD
+1186 NKLTVTFQD

-1236 LTNITESFNTMAQY
+1236 LTNITESFTTMAQY

-1313 AVYEASGSNNGGT
+1313 AVYEANGSNGGNNGGT
-1326 ASPGTSTSPGA
+1326 TTSPGA

>member
-35 PTEGLQAE
+35 PTEGLRAE
-43 GDIATQAAHS
+43 EDAVAQAAHS
-53 HVATHTSAQ
+53 HVDTHTGAE
-62 YKVTIP
+62 YKVSIRRN
-68 KDAAEKGKS
+68 AAEKQSDLLAGS
-77 GFLPVGSNVPTMDTL
+77 GIPTMDTL
-92 IPVVDSN
+92 IPELPADT
-99 ATIYTTETNAD
+99 TIYTT
-110 GTSYQFA
+110 GTSNTDGSNYQFA
-117 YVNYKNSWCA
+117 YIQDGNDWSA
-127 VILGYNKN
+127 IILGYNKN
-135 TTLTDNTLDIP
+135 NTLPNNALTIP
-146 DTVNAYIQPT
+146 NTVDAYIQPT
-156 GNQGTVNG
+156 GNLGSGNG
-164 YVAAS
+164 YVAANRLG
-169 KNGQPLYYESLTE
+169 KPLYYEATTTH
-182 KTREV
+182 TREV
-187 EEPVKDPD
+187 DDTSKPILDDLGQVVKDPVTD
-195 TGLPKVDDQGRPVME
+195 KILYEKKTE
-210 TKTVTYY
+210 TYLT
-217 DGEMRPCYA
+217 GEMKPCYA
-226 TDNAWKGL
+226 TDNTWKSMDPL
-234 TLDNFF
+234 TKFF
-240 QKKDDG
+240 YYEDG
-246 SSYTST
+246 KTANT
-252 KADNDDHTGYK
+252 VWGAINEADNQPATYENYANALDTDH
-263 VYSGYA
+263 
-269 QTLNPDDQWIKD
+269 QWITNGK
-281 LEVKYIGNQY
+281 VRYIGNQY
-291 LKSTSNGNG
+291 LDSTHNDDSN
-300 TYTWSIAGD
+300 TYSWSIGGYITQD
-309 VTASNPSDGIFAG
+309 NASKGIFAQAG
-322 ASNIVT
+322 
-328 LNIGEKLIGVGNYA
+328 NIGTLIIGKDLIGIGNYA
-342 FYGCNGLNSISFG
+342 FYECTGLNSISFG
-355 NGLTVFGNW
+355 NGIKVIGNY
-364 SFAGCGSLKEINVPR
+364 SFAGCGSLR
-379 DCNLAQI
+379 DVAIPDLCSLGQI

-393 CIQLTDV
+393 CTNLTKFTLPI
-400 NIPKSVS
+400 NVS
-407 FIGDYAFAECR
+407 YVGDYAFAECR
-418 YLYTVEMCNPEQEN
+418 FLSDFVMCNYGDANDRSNLTE
-432 GASSSQLKEMGWN
+432 LGWN
-445 VFENDETL
+445 VFENCETL
-453 YSVTFPDKYSET
+453 SSLTFPANYNEAVD
-465 IGISM
+465 ISLV
-470 FKGCKNL
+470 KGCKNL
-477 HYVASRHAQFTITGG
+477 RYITARSKKMTFTEKING
-492 ENDENVYCFDCFK
+492 EVYCFDCFK
-505 SMLSE
+505 EMLSGD
-510 EPVSGTFYFEGLS
+510 PVNGTFYFEGRDDS
-523 GSNLHKLCQENCF
+523 TLHTFTRDNCF
-536 AFSYINYDP
+536 AFSYIDYNSD
-545 STKLYEKLNKY
+545 TTQYEKKDKY
-556 ELTVQDPDVAGE
+556 ELTVQDPKVVGE
-568 TGRSTYVVN
+568 EGRSTYVVN
-577 SSNQLIN
+577 SNNELISSTI
-584 ANVGTG
+584 GTG
-590 VKTLNIPD
+590 VEQLDIPD

-603 HIYNIND
+603 HIYRIGANR
-610 NIFANNCNLEMVS
+610 FANNCNLKMVS
-623 LPASVQS
+623 LPASVVS
-630 IGQGAFRG
+630 IGDNAFKG

-652 AIGTD
+652 EIGTD

-663 VSGTHTVGCSVK
+663 YTGASHRGSCKGIENE
-675 QLSDLNDTVNSP
+675 SDNSP
-687 KVKLTFVGAIMQDD
+687 SKKLTFVGEISPS
-701 STTSSPYRYAMSA
+701 STPYLYAMSE

-721 SQLPTYVRYC
+721 SQLKTYVRYC
-731 SGWPS
+731 SGWPT

-743 ADKGV
+743 EEKGV

-756 FTELTKYATE
+756 FSQLSDYTDKTD
-766 KSSYPYLTDAQRSA
+766 YPYLTDSQREA
-780 AETALQ
+780 AKTALD
-786 KYNDKDASLTE
+786 KYTNNQNLTE

-802 IDSALNIE
+802 IDSALNVV
-810 IPQGIQALK
+810 IPEGIQAIK
-819 DGLFVEKEV
+819 DGLFVAKED
-828 ADASL
+828 ADAARL
-833 GVDKTI
+833 REDKTVTI
-839 TLYGIDNIEEND
+839 YGLDAIEVND
-851 FKGTG
+851 FRSADGTK
-856 TNAGKI
+856 A
-862 AEHLKELNILGGT
+862 AAHLKGINILGNT
-875 TSIAANAF
+875 ASIAANAF
-883 KGSEDG
+883 GGCEKL
-889 SSDCKSALQKVY
+889 KTVN
-901 ISGNM
+901 ITGNM
-906 SSIGDYAFQDCA
+906 SSIGDYAFKDCPA
-918 NLTDVTLS
+918 LDDVTLS
-926 GTITGLG
+926 GTINSLGL
-933 KIPFTGCEKLDHV
+933 IPFTGCDKLSNV
-946 DFLGTDYFSCDKSII
+946 SFLGNDYFSCDNSII
-961 YGMSGGAKAKIVE
+961 YGMSGGAKARIIE
-974 CLEGRSSKRVN
+974 CLEGRTSKYVKP
-985 ASETAGVTEMAPEAF
+985 SELAGVTSIAPRAF
-1000 KGCDSLNEIDLTESA
+1000 QRCDALREIDLTESE
-1015 IAVIPESAF
+1015 ITTVPEYAF
-1024 EDTTALNTV
+1024 ADTTEMRTI
-1033 KLPITCEEI
+1033 KLPTTCTTIE
-1042 KDYAFKGSN
+1042 DYAFQKSGMER
-1051 ITWLEESG
+1051 LEASQYL
-1059 NRLQLISLKAF
+1059 NLIGQHAFDDLLKANP
-1070 EDAKYSTDNNTMHKA
+1070 D
-1085 ITLCG
+1085 
-1090 PKDSYLYKFGETYNF
+1090 PKNVVICCPENSYLYNYAQLKGFT
-1105 SVEDTPLVEYFTVT
+1105 VDTTPLVEYFTVN
-1119 FRDWSNEL
+1119 FRDWNEKL
-1127 NKYVDVIEAEQTVKG
+1127 GSYALVPDAEQRVKG
-1142 GEDAVP
+1142 GEAATP
-1148 PTPAGKTGE
+1148 PTPAGKSGE
-1157 TFQYWDPDY
+1157 VFQYWDPDPS
-1166 REISG
+1166 EITA
-1171 DTQCVAIYSKDDPDA
+1171 DVTITAMYSKEDPDA
-1186 TKLTVTFQD
+1186 NKLTVTFKD

-1236 LTNITESFNTMAQY
+1236 LTNITESFTTMAQY

-1313 AVYEASGSNNGGT
+1313 AVYEANGSNGGNNGGT
-1326 ASPGTSTSPGA
+1326 TTSPGA

-1636 VLFMKKDKKTLRKAR
+1636 LLFIKKDKNPLRKAR

>member
-35 PTEGLQAE
+35 PTEGLRAE
-43 GDIATQAAHS
+43 EDAVAQAAHS
-53 HVATHTSAQ
+53 HVDTHTGAE
-62 YKVTIP
+62 YKVSIRRN
-68 KDAAEKGKS
+68 AAEKQSDLLAGS
-77 GFLPVGSNVPTMDTL
+77 GIPTMDTL
-92 IPVVDSN
+92 IPELPADT
-99 ATIYTTETNAD
+99 TIYTT
-110 GTSYQFA
+110 GTSNTDGSNYQFA
-117 YVNYKNSWCA
+117 YIQDGNDWSA
-127 VILGYNKN
+127 IILGYNKN
-135 TTLTDNTLDIP
+135 NTLPNNALTIP
-146 DTVNAYIQPT
+146 NTVDAYIQPT
-156 GNQGTVNG
+156 GNLGSGNG
-164 YVAAS
+164 YVAANRLG
-169 KNGQPLYYESLTE
+169 KPLYYEATTTH
-182 KTREV
+182 TREV
-187 EEPVKDPD
+187 DDTSKPILDDLGQVVKDPVTD
-195 TGLPKVDDQGRPVME
+195 KILYEKKTE
-210 TKTVTYY
+210 TYLT
-217 DGEMRPCYA
+217 GEMKPCYA
-226 TDNAWKGL
+226 TDNTWKSMDPL
-234 TLDNFF
+234 TKFF
-240 QKKDDG
+240 YYEDG
-246 SSYTST
+246 KTANT
-252 KADNDDHTGYK
+252 VWGAINEADNQPATYENYANALDTDH
-263 VYSGYA
+263 
-269 QTLNPDDQWIKD
+269 QWITNGK
-281 LEVKYIGNQY
+281 VRYIGNQY
-291 LKSTSNGNG
+291 LDSTHNDDSN
-300 TYTWSIAGD
+300 TYSWSIGGYITQD
-309 VTASNPSDGIFAG
+309 NASKGIFAQAG
-322 ASNIVT
+322 
-328 LNIGEKLIGVGNYA
+328 NIGTLIIGKDLIGIGNYA
-342 FYGCNGLNSISFG
+342 FYECTGLNSISFG
-355 NGLTVFGNW
+355 NGIKVIGNY
-364 SFAGCGSLKEINVPR
+364 SFAGCGSLR
-379 DCNLAQI
+379 DVAIPDLCSLGQI

-393 CIQLTDV
+393 CTNLTKFTLPI
-400 NIPKSVS
+400 NVS
-407 FIGDYAFAECR
+407 YVGDYAFAECR
-418 YLYTVEMCNPEQEN
+418 FLSDFVMCNYGDANDRSNLTE
-432 GASSSQLKEMGWN
+432 LGWN
-445 VFENDETL
+445 VFENCETL
-453 YSVTFPDKYSET
+453 SSLTFPANYNEAVD
-465 IGISM
+465 ISLV
-470 FKGCKNL
+470 KGCKNL
-477 HYVASRHAQFTITGG
+477 RYITARSKKMTFTEKING
-492 ENDENVYCFDCFK
+492 EVYCFDCFK
-505 SMLSE
+505 EMLSGN
-510 EPVSGTFYFEGLS
+510 PVNGTFYFEGRDDS
-523 GSNLHKLCQENCF
+523 TLHTFTRDNCF
-536 AFSYINYDP
+536 AFSYIDYNSD
-545 STKLYEKLNKY
+545 TTQYEKKDKY
-556 ELTVQDPDVAGE
+556 ELTVQDPKVVGE
-568 TGRSTYVVN
+568 EGRSTYVVN
-577 SSNQLIN
+577 SNNELISSTI
-584 ANVGTG
+584 GTG
-590 VKTLNIPD
+590 VEQLDIPD

-603 HIYNIND
+603 HIYRIGANR
-610 NIFANNCNLEMVS
+610 FANNCNLKMVS
-623 LPASVQS
+623 LPASVVS
-630 IGQGAFRG
+630 IGDNAFKG

-652 AIGTD
+652 EIGTD

-663 VSGTHTVGCSVK
+663 YTGASHRGSCKGIENE
-675 QLSDLNDTVNSP
+675 SDNSP
-687 KVKLTFVGAIMQDD
+687 SKKLTFVGEISPS
-701 STTSSPYRYAMSA
+701 STPYLYAMSE

-721 SQLPTYVRYC
+721 SQLKTYVRYC
-731 SGWPS
+731 SGWPT

-743 ADKGV
+743 EEKGV

-756 FTELTKYATE
+756 FSQLSDYTDKTD
-766 KSSYPYLTDAQRSA
+766 YPYLTDSQREA
-780 AETALQ
+780 AKTALD
-786 KYNDKDASLTE
+786 KYTNNQNLTE

-802 IDSALNIE
+802 IDSALNVV
-810 IPQGIQALK
+810 IPEGIQAIK
-819 DGLFVEKEV
+819 DGLFVAKED
-828 ADASL
+828 ADAARL
-833 GVDKTI
+833 REDKTVTI
-839 TLYGIDNIEEND
+839 YGLDAIEVND
-851 FKGTG
+851 FRSADGTK
-856 TNAGKI
+856 A
-862 AEHLKELNILGGT
+862 AAHLKGINILGNT
-875 TSIAANAF
+875 ASIAANAF
-883 KGSEDG
+883 GGCEKL
-889 SSDCKSALQKVY
+889 KTVN
-901 ISGNM
+901 ITGNM
-906 SSIGDYAFQDCA
+906 SFIGDYAFKDCPA
-918 NLTDVTLS
+918 LDDVTLS
-926 GTITGLG
+926 GTINSLGL
-933 KIPFTGCEKLDHV
+933 IPFTGCDKLSNV
-946 DFLGTDYFSCDKSII
+946 SFLGNDYFSCDNSII
-961 YGMSGGAKAKIVE
+961 YGMSGGAKARIIE
-974 CLEGRSSKRVN
+974 CLEGRTSKYVKP
-985 ASETAGVTEMAPEAF
+985 SELAGVTSIAPRAF
-1000 KGCDSLNEIDLTESA
+1000 QRCDALREIDLTESE
-1015 IAVIPESAF
+1015 ITTVPEYAF
-1024 EDTTALNTV
+1024 ADTTEMRTI
-1033 KLPITCEEI
+1033 KLPTTCTTIE
-1042 KDYAFKGSN
+1042 DYAFQKSGMER
-1051 ITWLEESG
+1051 LEASQYL
-1059 NRLQLISLKAF
+1059 NLIGQHAFDDLLKANP
-1070 EDAKYSTDNNTMHKA
+1070 D
-1085 ITLCG
+1085 
-1090 PKDSYLYKFGETYNF
+1090 PKNVVICCPENSYLYNYAQLKGFT
-1105 SVEDTPLVEYFTVT
+1105 VDTTPLVEYFTVN
-1119 FRDWSNEL
+1119 FRDWNEKL
-1127 NKYVDVIEAEQTVKG
+1127 GSYALVPDAEQRVKG
-1142 GEDAVP
+1142 GEAATP
-1148 PTPAGKTGE
+1148 PTPAGKSGE
-1157 TFQYWDPDY
+1157 VFQYWDPDPS
-1166 REISG
+1166 EITA
-1171 DTQCVAIYSKDDPDA
+1171 DVTITAMYSKEDPDA
-1186 TKLTVTFQD
+1186 NKLTVTFQD

-1236 LTNITESFNTMAQY
+1236 LTNITESFTTMAQY

-1313 AVYEASGSNNGGT
+1313 AVYEANGSNGGNNGGT
-1326 ASPGTSTSPGA
+1326 TTSPGA

>member
-35 PTEGLQAE
+35 PTEGLRAE
-43 GDIATQAAHS
+43 EDAVAQAAHS
-53 HVATHTSAQ
+53 HVDTHTGAE
-62 YKVTIP
+62 YKVSIRRN
-68 KDAAEKGKS
+68 AAEKQSDLLAGS
-77 GFLPVGSNVPTMDTL
+77 GIPTMDTL
-92 IPVVDSN
+92 IPELPADT
-99 ATIYTTETNAD
+99 TIYTT
-110 GTSYQFA
+110 GTSNTDGSNYQFA
-117 YVNYKNSWCA
+117 YIQDGNDWSA
-127 VILGYNKN
+127 IILGYNKN
-135 TTLTDNTLDIP
+135 NTLPNNALTIP
-146 DTVNAYIQPT
+146 NTVDAYIQPT
-156 GNQGTVNG
+156 GNLGSGNG
-164 YVAAS
+164 YVAANRLG
-169 KNGQPLYYESLTE
+169 KPLYYEATTTH
-182 KTREV
+182 TREV
-187 EEPVKDPD
+187 DDTSKPILDDLGQVVKDPVTD
-195 TGLPKVDDQGRPVME
+195 KILYEKKTE
-210 TKTVTYY
+210 TYLT
-217 DGEMRPCYA
+217 GEMKPCYA
-226 TDNAWKGL
+226 TDNTWKSMDPL
-234 TLDNFF
+234 TKFF
-240 QKKDDG
+240 YYEDG
-246 SSYTST
+246 KTANT
-252 KADNDDHTGYK
+252 VWGAINEADNQPATYENYANALDTDH
-263 VYSGYA
+263 
-269 QTLNPDDQWIKD
+269 QWITNGK
-281 LEVKYIGNQY
+281 VRYIGNKY
-291 LKSTSNGNG
+291 LDSTHNDDSN
-300 TYTWSIAGD
+300 TYSWSIGGYITQD
-309 VTASNPSDGIFAG
+309 NASKGIFAQAG
-322 ASNIVT
+322 
-328 LNIGEKLIGVGNYA
+328 NIGTLIIGKDLIGIGNYA
-342 FYGCNGLNSISFG
+342 FYECTGLNSISFG
-355 NGLTVFGNW
+355 NGIKVIGNY
-364 SFAGCGSLKEINVPR
+364 SFAGCGSLR
-379 DCNLAQI
+379 DVAIPDLCSLGQI

-393 CIQLTDV
+393 CTNLTKFTLPI
-400 NIPKSVS
+400 NVS
-407 FIGDYAFAECR
+407 YVGDYAFAECR
-418 YLYTVEMCNPEQEN
+418 FLSDFVMCNYGDANDRSNLTE
-432 GASSSQLKEMGWN
+432 LGWN
-445 VFENDETL
+445 VFENCETL
-453 YSVTFPDKYSET
+453 SSLTFPANYNEAVD
-465 IGISM
+465 ISLV
-470 FKGCKNL
+470 KGCKNL
-477 HYVASRHAQFTITGG
+477 RYITARSKKMTFTEKING
-492 ENDENVYCFDCFK
+492 EVYCFDCFK
-505 SMLSE
+505 EMLSGD
-510 EPVSGTFYFEGLS
+510 PVNGTFYFEGRDDS
-523 GSNLHKLCQENCF
+523 TLHTFTRDNCF
-536 AFSYINYDP
+536 AFSYIDYNSD
-545 STKLYEKLNKY
+545 TTQYEKKDKY
-556 ELTVQDPDVAGE
+556 ELTVQDPKVVGE
-568 TGRSTYVVN
+568 EGRSTYVVN
-577 SSNQLIN
+577 SNNELISSTI
-584 ANVGTG
+584 GTG
-590 VKTLNIPD
+590 VEQLDIPD

-603 HIYNIND
+603 HIYRIGANR
-610 NIFANNCNLEMVS
+610 FANNCNLKMVS
-623 LPASVQS
+623 LPASVVS
-630 IGQGAFRG
+630 IGDNAFKG

-652 AIGTD
+652 EIGTD

-663 VSGTHTVGCSVK
+663 YTGASHRGSCKGIENE
-675 QLSDLNDTVNSP
+675 SDNSP
-687 KVKLTFVGAIMQDD
+687 SKKLTFVGEISPS
-701 STTSSPYRYAMSA
+701 STPYLYAMSE

-721 SQLPTYVRYC
+721 SQLKTYVRYC
-731 SGWPS
+731 SGWPT

-743 ADKGV
+743 EEKGV

-756 FTELTKYATE
+756 FSQLSDYTDKTD
-766 KSSYPYLTDAQRSA
+766 YPYLTDSQREA
-780 AETALQ
+780 AKTALD
-786 KYNDKDASLTE
+786 KYTNNQNLTE

-802 IDSALNIE
+802 IDSALNVV
-810 IPQGIQALK
+810 IPEGIQAIK
-819 DGLFVEKEV
+819 DGLFVAKED
-828 ADASL
+828 ADAARL
-833 GVDKTI
+833 REDKTVTI
-839 TLYGIDNIEEND
+839 YGLDAIEVND
-851 FKGTG
+851 FRSADGTK
-856 TNAGKI
+856 A
-862 AEHLKELNILGGT
+862 AAHLKGINILGNT
-875 TSIAANAF
+875 ASIAANAF
-883 KGSEDG
+883 GGCEKL
-889 SSDCKSALQKVY
+889 KTVN
-901 ISGNM
+901 ITGNM
-906 SSIGDYAFQDCA
+906 SSIGDYAFKDCPA
-918 NLTDVTLS
+918 LDDVTLS
-926 GTITGLG
+926 GTINSLGL
-933 KIPFTGCEKLDHV
+933 IPFTGCDKLSNV
-946 DFLGTDYFSCDKSII
+946 SFLGNDYFSCDNSII
-961 YGMSGGAKAKIVE
+961 YGMSGGAKARIIE
-974 CLEGRSSKRVN
+974 CLEGRTSKYVKP
-985 ASETAGVTEMAPEAF
+985 SELAGVTSIAPRAF
-1000 KGCDSLNEIDLTESA
+1000 QRCDALREIDLTESE
-1015 IAVIPESAF
+1015 ITTVPEYAF
-1024 EDTTALNTV
+1024 ADTTEMRTI
-1033 KLPITCEEI
+1033 KLPTTCTTIE
-1042 KDYAFKGSN
+1042 DYAFQKSGMER
-1051 ITWLEESG
+1051 LEASQYL
-1059 NRLQLISLKAF
+1059 NLIGQHAFDDLLKANP
-1070 EDAKYSTDNNTMHKA
+1070 D
-1085 ITLCG
+1085 
-1090 PKDSYLYKFGETYNF
+1090 PKNVVICCPENSYLYNYAQLKGFT
-1105 SVEDTPLVEYFTVT
+1105 VDTTPLVEYFTVN
-1119 FRDWSNEL
+1119 FRDWNEKL
-1127 NKYVDVIEAEQTVKG
+1127 GSYALVPDAEQRVKG
-1142 GEDAVP
+1142 GEAATP
-1148 PTPAGKTGE
+1148 PTPAGKSGE
-1157 TFQYWDPDY
+1157 VFQYWDPDPS
-1166 REISG
+1166 EITA
-1171 DTQCVAIYSKDDPDA
+1171 DVTITAMYSKEDPDA
-1186 TKLTVTFQD
+1186 NKLTVTFQD

-1236 LTNITESFNTMAQY
+1236 LTNITESFTTMAQY

-1313 AVYEASGSNNGGT
+1313 AVYEANGSNGGNNGGT
-1326 ASPGTSTSPGA
+1326 TTSPGA

>member
-35 PTEGLQAE
+35 PTEGLRAE
-43 GDIATQAAHS
+43 EDAVAQAAHS
-53 HVATHTSAQ
+53 HVDTHTGAE
-62 YKVTIP
+62 YKVSIRRN
-68 KDAAEKGKS
+68 AAEKQSDLLAGS
-77 GFLPVGSNVPTMDTL
+77 GIPTMDTL
-92 IPVVDSN
+92 IPELPADT
-99 ATIYTTETNAD
+99 TIYTT
-110 GTSYQFA
+110 GTSNTDGSNYQFA
-117 YVNYKNSWCA
+117 YIQDGNDWSA
-127 VILGYNKN
+127 IILGYNKN
-135 TTLTDNTLDIP
+135 NTLPNNALTIP
-146 DTVNAYIQPT
+146 NTVDAYIQPT
-156 GNQGTVNG
+156 TGNLGSGNG
-164 YVAAS
+164 YVAANRLG
-169 KNGQPLYYESLTE
+169 KPLYYEATTTH
-182 KTREV
+182 TREV
-187 EEPVKDPD
+187 DDTSKPILDDLGQVVKDPVTD
-195 TGLPKVDDQGRPVME
+195 KILYEKKTE
-210 TKTVTYY
+210 TYLT
-217 DGEMRPCYA
+217 GEMKPCYA
-226 TDNAWKGL
+226 TDNTWKSMDPL
-234 TLDNFF
+234 TKFF
-240 QKKDDG
+240 YYEDG
-246 SSYTST
+246 KTANT
-252 KADNDDHTGYK
+252 VWGAINEADNQPATYENYANALDTDH
-263 VYSGYA
+263 
-269 QTLNPDDQWIKD
+269 QWITNGK
-281 LEVKYIGNQY
+281 VRYIGNQY
-291 LKSTSNGNG
+291 LDSTHNDDSN
-300 TYTWSIAGD
+300 TYSWSIGGYITQD
-309 VTASNPSDGIFAG
+309 NASKGIFAQAG
-322 ASNIVT
+322 
-328 LNIGEKLIGVGNYA
+328 NIGTLIIGKDLIGIGNYA
-342 FYGCNGLNSISFG
+342 FYECTGLNSISFG
-355 NGLTVFGNW
+355 NGIKVIGNY
-364 SFAGCGSLKEINVPR
+364 SFAGCGSLR
-379 DCNLAQI
+379 DVAIPDLCSLGQI

-393 CIQLTDV
+393 CTNLTKFTLPI
-400 NIPKSVS
+400 NVS
-407 FIGDYAFAECR
+407 YVGDYAFAECR
-418 YLYTVEMCNPEQEN
+418 FLSDFVMCNHGDANDRSNLTE
-432 GASSSQLKEMGWN
+432 LGWN
-445 VFENDETL
+445 VFENCETL
-453 YSVTFPDKYSET
+453 SSLTFPANYNEAVD
-465 IGISM
+465 ISLV
-470 FKGCKNL
+470 KGCKNL
-477 HYVASRHAQFTITGG
+477 RYITARSKKMTFTEKING
-492 ENDENVYCFDCFK
+492 EVYCFDCFK
-505 SMLSE
+505 EMLSGD
-510 EPVSGTFYFEGLS
+510 PVNGTFYFEGRDDS
-523 GSNLHKLCQENCF
+523 TLHTFTRDNCF
-536 AFSYINYDP
+536 AFSYIDYNSD
-545 STKLYEKLNKY
+545 TTQYEKKDKY
-556 ELTVQDPDVAGE
+556 ELTVQDPKVVGE
-568 TGRSTYVVN
+568 EGRSTYVVN
-577 SSNQLIN
+577 SNNELISSTI
-584 ANVGTG
+584 GTG
-590 VKTLNIPD
+590 VEQLDIPD

-603 HIYNIND
+603 HIYRIGANR
-610 NIFANNCNLEMVS
+610 FANNCNLKMVS
-623 LPASVQS
+623 LPASVVS
-630 IGQGAFRG
+630 IGDNAFKG

-652 AIGTD
+652 EIGTD

-663 VSGTHTVGCSVK
+663 YTGASHRGSCKGIENE
-675 QLSDLNDTVNSP
+675 SDNSP
-687 KVKLTFVGAIMQDD
+687 SKKLTFVGEISPS
-701 STTSSPYRYAMSA
+701 STPYLYAMSE

-721 SQLPTYVRYC
+721 SQLKTYVRYC
-731 SGWPS
+731 SGWPT

-743 ADKGV
+743 EEKGV

-756 FTELTKYATE
+756 FSQLSDYTDKTD
-766 KSSYPYLTDAQRSA
+766 YPYLTDSQREA
-780 AETALQ
+780 AKTALD
-786 KYNDKDASLTE
+786 KYTNNQNLTE

-802 IDSALNIE
+802 IDSALNVV
-810 IPQGIQALK
+810 IPEGIQAIR
-819 DGLFVEKEV
+819 DGLFVAKED
-828 ADASL
+828 ADVASL
-833 GVDKTI
+833 KEDKTVTI
-839 TLYGIDNIEEND
+839 YGLDAIEVND
-851 FKGTG
+851 FRSADGTK
-856 TNAGKI
+856 A
-862 AEHLKELNILGGT
+862 AAHLKGINILGNT
-875 TSIAANAF
+875 ASIAANAF
-883 KGSEDG
+883 EGCEKLET
-889 SSDCKSALQKVY
+889 VN
-901 ISGNM
+901 ITGNM
-906 SSIGDYAFQDCA
+906 SSIGDYVFKNCPAL
-918 NLTDVTLS
+918 NDVTLS
-926 GTITGLG
+926 GTINSLGL
-933 KIPFTGCEKLDHV
+933 IPFTGCDKLSNV
-946 DFLGTDYFSCDKSII
+946 SFLGNDYFSCDNSII
-961 YGMSGGAKAKIVE
+961 YGMSGGAKARIIE
-974 CLEGRSSKRVN
+974 CLEGRTSKYVKP
-985 ASETAGVTEMAPEAF
+985 SELAGVTSIAPRAF
-1000 KGCDSLNEIDLTESA
+1000 QGCDALREIDLTESE
-1015 IAVIPESAF
+1015 ITTVPEYAF
-1024 EDTTALNTV
+1024 ADTTEMRTI
-1033 KLPITCEEI
+1033 KLPTTCTTIE
-1042 KDYAFKGSN
+1042 DYAFQKSGMER
-1051 ITWLEESG
+1051 LEASQYL
-1059 NRLQLISLKAF
+1059 NLIGQHAFDELLKANP
-1070 EDAKYSTDNNTMHKA
+1070 D
-1085 ITLCG
+1085 
-1090 PKDSYLYKFGETYNF
+1090 PKDVVICSPENSYLYNYAQLKGFT
-1105 SVEDTPLVEYFTVT
+1105 VDTTPLVEYFTVN
-1119 FRDWSNEL
+1119 FRDWNEKL
-1127 NKYVDVIEAEQTVKG
+1127 GSYALVPDAEQRVKG
-1142 GEDAVP
+1142 GEAATP
-1148 PTPAGKTGE
+1148 PTPAGKSGE
-1157 TFQYWDPDY
+1157 VFQYWDPDPS
-1166 REISG
+1166 EITA
-1171 DTQCVAIYSKDDPDA
+1171 DVTITAMYSKEDPDA
-1186 TKLTVTFQD
+1186 NKLTVTFQD
-1195 WDGTVIKEIKV
+1195 WDGTVIKKIKV

-1236 LTNITESFNTMAQY
+1236 LTNITESFTTMAQY

>member
-35 PTEGLQAE
+35 PTEGLRAE
-43 GDIATQAAHS
+43 EDAVAQAAHS
-53 HVATHTSAQ
+53 HVDTHTGAE
-62 YKVTIP
+62 YKVSIRRN
-68 KDAAEKGKS
+68 AAEKKS
-77 GFLPVGSNVPTMDTL
+77 DLLAGSGIPTMDTL
-92 IPVVDSN
+92 IPELPADT
-99 ATIYTTETNAD
+99 TIYTT
-110 GTSYQFA
+110 GTSNTDGSNYQFA
-117 YVNYKNSWCA
+117 YIQDGNDWSA
-127 VILGYNKN
+127 IILGYNKN
-135 TTLTDNTLDIP
+135 NTLPNNALTIP
-146 DTVNAYIQPT
+146 NTVDAYIQPT
-156 GNQGTVNG
+156 GNLGSGNG
-164 YVAAS
+164 YVAANRLG
-169 KNGQPLYYESLTE
+169 KPLYYEATTTH
-182 KTREV
+182 TREV
-187 EEPVKDPD
+187 DDTSKPILDDLGQVVKDPVTD
-195 TGLPKVDDQGRPVME
+195 KILYEKKTE
-210 TKTVTYY
+210 TYLT
-217 DGEMRPCYA
+217 GEMKPCYA
-226 TDNAWKGL
+226 TDNTWKSMDPL
-234 TLDNFF
+234 TKFF
-240 QKKDDG
+240 YYEDG
-246 SSYTST
+246 KTANT
-252 KADNDDHTGYK
+252 VWGAINEADNQPATYENYANALDTDH
-263 VYSGYA
+263 
-269 QTLNPDDQWIKD
+269 QWITNGK
-281 LEVKYIGNQY
+281 VRYIGNQY
-291 LKSTSNGNG
+291 LDSTHNDDSN
-300 TYTWSIAGD
+300 TYSWSIGGYITQD
-309 VTASNPSDGIFAG
+309 NASKGIFAQAG
-322 ASNIVT
+322 
-328 LNIGEKLIGVGNYA
+328 NIGTLIIGKDLIGIGNYA
-342 FYGCNGLNSISFG
+342 FYECTGLNSISFG
-355 NGLTVFGNW
+355 NGIKVIGNY
-364 SFAGCGSLKEINVPR
+364 SFAGCGSLR
-379 DCNLAQI
+379 DVAIPDLCSLGQI

-393 CIQLTDV
+393 CTNLTKFTLPI
-400 NIPKSVS
+400 NVS
-407 FIGDYAFAECR
+407 YVGDYAFAECR
-418 YLYTVEMCNPEQEN
+418 FLSDFVMCNYGDANDRSNLTE
-432 GASSSQLKEMGWN
+432 LGWN
-445 VFENDETL
+445 VFENCETL
-453 YSVTFPDKYSET
+453 SSLTFPANYNEAVD
-465 IGISM
+465 ISLV
-470 FKGCKNL
+470 KGCKNL
-477 HYVASRHAQFTITGG
+477 RYITARSKKMTFTEKING
-492 ENDENVYCFDCFK
+492 EVYCFDCFK
-505 SMLSE
+505 EMLSGD
-510 EPVSGTFYFEGLS
+510 PVNGTFYFEGRDDS
-523 GSNLHKLCQENCF
+523 TLHTFTRDNCF
-536 AFSYINYDP
+536 AFSYIDYNSD
-545 STKLYEKLNKY
+545 TTQYEKKDKY
-556 ELTVQDPDVAGE
+556 ELTVQDPKVVGE
-568 TGRSTYVVN
+568 EGRSTYVVN
-577 SSNQLIN
+577 SNNELISSTI
-584 ANVGTG
+584 GTG
-590 VKTLNIPD
+590 VEQLDIPD

-603 HIYNIND
+603 HIYRIGANR
-610 NIFANNCNLEMVS
+610 FANNCNLKMVS
-623 LPASVQS
+623 LPASVVS
-630 IGQGAFRG
+630 IGDNAFKG

-652 AIGTD
+652 EIGTD

-663 VSGTHTVGCSVK
+663 YTGASHRGSCKGIENE
-675 QLSDLNDTVNSP
+675 SDNSP
-687 KVKLTFVGAIMQDD
+687 SKKLTFVGEISPS
-701 STTSSPYRYAMSA
+701 STPYLYAMSE

-721 SQLPTYVRYC
+721 SQLKTYVRYC
-731 SGWPS
+731 SGWPT

-743 ADKGV
+743 EEKGV

-756 FTELTKYATE
+756 FSQLSDYTDKTD
-766 KSSYPYLTDAQRSA
+766 YPYLTDSQREA
-780 AETALQ
+780 AKTALD
-786 KYNDKDASLTE
+786 KYTNNQNLTE

-802 IDSALNIE
+802 IDSALNVV
-810 IPQGIQALK
+810 IPEGIQAIK
-819 DGLFVEKEV
+819 DGLFVAKED
-828 ADASL
+828 ADAARL
-833 GVDKTI
+833 REDKTVTI
-839 TLYGIDNIEEND
+839 YGLDAIEVND
-851 FKGTG
+851 FRSADGTK
-856 TNAGKI
+856 A
-862 AEHLKELNILGGT
+862 AAHLKGINILGNT
-875 TSIAANAF
+875 ASIAANAF
-883 KGSEDG
+883 GGCEKL
-889 SSDCKSALQKVY
+889 KTVN
-901 ISGNM
+901 ITGNM
-906 SSIGDYAFQDCA
+906 SSIGDYAFKDCPA
-918 NLTDVTLS
+918 LDDVTLS
-926 GTITGLG
+926 GTINSLGL
-933 KIPFTGCEKLDHV
+933 IPFTGCDKLSNV
-946 DFLGTDYFSCDKSII
+946 SFLGNDYFSCDNSII
-961 YGMSGGAKAKIVE
+961 YGMSGGAKARIIE
-974 CLEGRSSKRVN
+974 CLEGRTSKYVKP
-985 ASETAGVTEMAPEAF
+985 SELAGVTSIAPRAF
-1000 KGCDSLNEIDLTESA
+1000 QRCDALREIDLTESE
-1015 IAVIPESAF
+1015 ITTVPEYAF
-1024 EDTTALNTV
+1024 ADTTEMRTI
-1033 KLPITCEEI
+1033 KLPTTCTTIE
-1042 KDYAFKGSN
+1042 DYAFQKSGMER
-1051 ITWLEESG
+1051 LEASQYL
-1059 NRLQLISLKAF
+1059 NLIGQHAFDDLLKANP
-1070 EDAKYSTDNNTMHKA
+1070 D
-1085 ITLCG
+1085 
-1090 PKDSYLYKFGETYNF
+1090 PKNVVICCPENSYLYNYAQLKGFT
-1105 SVEDTPLVEYFTVT
+1105 VDTTPLVEYFTVN
-1119 FRDWSNEL
+1119 FRDWNEKL
-1127 NKYVDVIEAEQTVKG
+1127 GSYALVPDAEQRVKG
-1142 GEDAVP
+1142 GEAATP
-1148 PTPAGKTGE
+1148 PTPAGKSGE
-1157 TFQYWDPDY
+1157 VFQYWDPDPS
-1166 REISG
+1166 EITA
-1171 DTQCVAIYSKDDPDA
+1171 DVTITAMYSKEDPDA
-1186 TKLTVTFQD
+1186 NKLTVTFQD

-1236 LTNITESFNTMAQY
+1236 LTNITESFTTMAQY

-1326 ASPGTSTSPGA
+1326 VSPGTSTSPGA

>member
-35 PTEGLQAE
+35 PTEGLRAE
-43 GDIATQAAHS
+43 EDAVAQAAHS
-53 HVATHTSAQ
+53 HVDTHTGAE
-62 YKVTIP
+62 YKVSIRRN
-68 KDAAEKGKS
+68 AAEKQSDLLAGS
-77 GFLPVGSNVPTMDTL
+77 GIPTMDTL
-92 IPVVDSN
+92 IPELPADT
-99 ATIYTTETNAD
+99 TIYTT
-110 GTSYQFA
+110 GTSNTDGSNYQFA
-117 YVNYKNSWCA
+117 YIQDGNDWSA
-127 VILGYNKN
+127 IILGYNKN
-135 TTLTDNTLDIP
+135 NTLPNNALTIP
-146 DTVNAYIQPT
+146 NTVDAYIQPT
-156 GNQGTVNG
+156 GNLGSGNG
-164 YVAAS
+164 YVAANRLG
-169 KNGQPLYYESLTE
+169 KPLYYEATTTH
-182 KTREV
+182 TREV
-187 EEPVKDPD
+187 DDTSKPILDDLGQVVKDPVTD
-195 TGLPKVDDQGRPVME
+195 KILYEKKTE
-210 TKTVTYY
+210 TYLT
-217 DGEMRPCYA
+217 GEMKPCYA
-226 TDNAWKGL
+226 TDNTWKSMDPL
-234 TLDNFF
+234 TKFF
-240 QKKDDG
+240 YYEDG
-246 SSYTST
+246 KTANT
-252 KADNDDHTGYK
+252 VWGAINEADNQPATYENYANALDTDH
-263 VYSGYA
+263 
-269 QTLNPDDQWIKD
+269 QWITNGK
-281 LEVKYIGNQY
+281 VRYIGNQY
-291 LKSTSNGNG
+291 LDSTHNDDSN
-300 TYTWSIAGD
+300 TYSWSIGGYITQD
-309 VTASNPSDGIFAG
+309 NASKGIFAQAG
-322 ASNIVT
+322 
-328 LNIGEKLIGVGNYA
+328 NIGTLIIGKDLIGIGNYA
-342 FYGCNGLNSISFG
+342 FYECTGLNSISFG
-355 NGLTVFGNW
+355 NGIKVIGNY
-364 SFAGCGSLKEINVPR
+364 SFAGCGSLR
-379 DCNLAQI
+379 DVAIPDLCSLGQI

-393 CIQLTDV
+393 CTNLTKFTLPI
-400 NIPKSVS
+400 NVS
-407 FIGDYAFAECR
+407 YVGDYAFAECR
-418 YLYTVEMCNPEQEN
+418 FLSDFVMCNYGDANDRSNLTE
-432 GASSSQLKEMGWN
+432 LGWN
-445 VFENDETL
+445 VFENCETL
-453 YSVTFPDKYSET
+453 SSLTFPANYNEAVD
-465 IGISM
+465 ISLV
-470 FKGCKNL
+470 KGCKNL
-477 HYVASRHAQFTITGG
+477 RYITARSKKMTFTEKING
-492 ENDENVYCFDCFK
+492 EVYCFDCFK
-505 SMLSE
+505 EMLSGD
-510 EPVSGTFYFEGLS
+510 PVNGTFYFEGRDDS
-523 GSNLHKLCQENCF
+523 TLHTFTRDNCF
-536 AFSYINYDP
+536 AFSYIDYNSD
-545 STKLYEKLNKY
+545 TTQYEKKDKY
-556 ELTVQDPDVAGE
+556 ELTVQDPKVVGE
-568 TGRSTYVVN
+568 EGRSTYVVN
-577 SSNQLIN
+577 SNNELISSTI
-584 ANVGTG
+584 GTG
-590 VKTLNIPD
+590 VEQLDIPD

-603 HIYNIND
+603 HIYRIGANR
-610 NIFANNCNLEMVS
+610 FANNCNLKMVS
-623 LPASVQS
+623 LPASVVS
-630 IGQGAFRG
+630 IGDNAFKG

-652 AIGTD
+652 EIGTD

-663 VSGTHTVGCSVK
+663 YTGASHRGSCKGIENE
-675 QLSDLNDTVNSP
+675 SDNSP
-687 KVKLTFVGAIMQDD
+687 SKKLTFVGEISPS
-701 STTSSPYRYAMSA
+701 STPYLYAMSE

-721 SQLPTYVRYC
+721 SQLKTYVRYC
-731 SGWPS
+731 SGWPT

-743 ADKGV
+743 EEKGV

-756 FTELTKYATE
+756 FSQLSDYTDKTD
-766 KSSYPYLTDAQRSA
+766 YPYLTDSQREA
-780 AETALQ
+780 AKTALD
-786 KYNDKDASLTE
+786 KYTNNQNLTE

-802 IDSALNIE
+802 IDSALNVV
-810 IPQGIQALK
+810 IPEGIQAIK
-819 DGLFVEKEV
+819 DGLFVAKED
-828 ADASL
+828 ADAARL
-833 GVDKTI
+833 REDKTVTI
-839 TLYGIDNIEEND
+839 YGLDAIEVND
-851 FKGTG
+851 FRSADGTK
-856 TNAGKI
+856 A
-862 AEHLKELNILGGT
+862 AAHLKGINILGNT
-875 TSIAANAF
+875 ASIAANAF
-883 KGSEDG
+883 GGCEKL
-889 SSDCKSALQKVY
+889 KTVN
-901 ISGNM
+901 ITGNM
-906 SSIGDYAFQDCA
+906 SSIGDYAFKDCPA
-918 NLTDVTLS
+918 LDDVTLS
-926 GTITGLG
+926 GTINSLGL
-933 KIPFTGCEKLDHV
+933 IPFTGCDKLSNV
-946 DFLGTDYFSCDKSII
+946 SFLGNDYFSCDNSII
-961 YGMSGGAKAKIVE
+961 YGMSGGAKARIIE
-974 CLEGRSSKRVN
+974 CLEGRTSKYVKP
-985 ASETAGVTEMAPEAF
+985 SELAGVTSIAPRAF
-1000 KGCDSLNEIDLTESA
+1000 QGCDALREIDLTESE
-1015 IAVIPESAF
+1015 ITTVPEYAF
-1024 EDTTALNTV
+1024 AGTTEMRTI
-1033 KLPITCEEI
+1033 KLPTTCTTIEN
-1042 KDYAFKGSN
+1042 YAFQKSGMER
-1051 ITWLEESG
+1051 LEASQYL
-1059 NRLQLISLKAF
+1059 NLIGQHAFDDLLKANP
-1070 EDAKYSTDNNTMHKA
+1070 D
-1085 ITLCG
+1085 
-1090 PKDSYLYKFGETYNF
+1090 PKDVVICSPENSYLYNYAQLKGFT
-1105 SVEDTPLVEYFTVT
+1105 VDTTPLVEYFTVN
-1119 FRDWSNEL
+1119 FRDWNEEL
-1127 NKYVDVIEAEQTVKG
+1127 GSYALVPDAEQRVKG
-1142 GEDAVP
+1142 GEAATP
-1148 PTPAGKTGE
+1148 PTPAGKSGE
-1157 TFQYWDPDY
+1157 VFQYWDPDPS
-1166 REISG
+1166 EITA
-1171 DTQCVAIYSKDDPDA
+1171 DVTITAMYSKEDPDA
-1186 TKLTVTFQD
+1186 NKLTVTFQD
-1195 WDGTVIKEIKV
+1195 WDGTVIKKIKV

-1236 LTNITESFNTMAQY
+1236 LTNITESFTTMAQY

-1313 AVYEASGSNNGGT
+1313 AVYEANGSNGGNNGGT
-1326 ASPGTSTSPGA
+1326 TTSPGA

-1379 PAKNQQF
+1379 PAANQQF

>member
-35 PTEGLQAE
+35 PTEGLRAE
-43 GDIATQAAHS
+43 EDAVAQAAHS
-53 HVATHTSAQ
+53 HVDTHTGAE
-62 YKVTIP
+62 YKVSIRRN
-68 KDAAEKGKS
+68 AAEKQSDLLAGS
-77 GFLPVGSNVPTMDTL
+77 GIPTMDTL
-92 IPVVDSN
+92 IPELPADT
-99 ATIYTTETNAD
+99 TIYTT
-110 GTSYQFA
+110 GTSNTDGSNYQFA
-117 YVNYKNSWCA
+117 YIQDGNDWSA
-127 VILGYNKN
+127 IILGYNKN
-135 TTLTDNTLDIP
+135 NTLPNNALTIP
-146 DTVNAYIQPT
+146 NTVDAYIQPT
-156 GNQGTVNG
+156 GNLGSGNG
-164 YVAAS
+164 YVAANRLG
-169 KNGQPLYYESLTE
+169 KPLYYEATTTH
-182 KTREV
+182 TREV
-187 EEPVKDPD
+187 DDTSKPILDDLGQVVKDPVTD
-195 TGLPKVDDQGRPVME
+195 KILYEKKTE
-210 TKTVTYY
+210 TYLT
-217 DGEMRPCYA
+217 GEMKPCYA
-226 TDNAWKGL
+226 TDNTWKSMDPL
-234 TLDNFF
+234 TKFF
-240 QKKDDG
+240 YYEDG
-246 SSYTST
+246 KTANT
-252 KADNDDHTGYK
+252 VWGAINEADNQPATYENYANALDTDH
-263 VYSGYA
+263 
-269 QTLNPDDQWIKD
+269 QWITNGK
-281 LEVKYIGNQY
+281 VRYIGNQY
-291 LKSTSNGNG
+291 LDSTHNDDSN
-300 TYTWSIAGD
+300 TYSWSIGGYITQD
-309 VTASNPSDGIFAG
+309 NASKGIFAQAG
-322 ASNIVT
+322 
-328 LNIGEKLIGVGNYA
+328 NIGTLIIGKDLIGIGNYA
-342 FYGCNGLNSISFG
+342 FYECTGLNSISFG
-355 NGLTVFGNW
+355 NGIKVIGNY
-364 SFAGCGSLKEINVPR
+364 SFAGCGSLR
-379 DCNLAQI
+379 DVAIPDLCSLGQI

-393 CIQLTDV
+393 CTNLTKFTLPI
-400 NIPKSVS
+400 NVS
-407 FIGDYAFAECR
+407 YVGDYAFAECR
-418 YLYTVEMCNPEQEN
+418 FLSDFVMCNYGDANDRSNLTE
-432 GASSSQLKEMGWN
+432 LGWN
-445 VFENDETL
+445 VFENCETL
-453 YSVTFPDKYSET
+453 SSLTFPANYNEAVD
-465 IGISM
+465 ISLV
-470 FKGCKNL
+470 KGCKNL
-477 HYVASRHAQFTITGG
+477 RYITARSKKMTFTEKING
-492 ENDENVYCFDCFK
+492 EVYCFDCFK
-505 SMLSE
+505 EMLSGD
-510 EPVSGTFYFEGLS
+510 PVNGTFYFEGRDDS
-523 GSNLHKLCQENCF
+523 TLHTFTRDNCF
-536 AFSYINYDP
+536 AFSYIDYNSD
-545 STKLYEKLNKY
+545 TTQYEKKDKY
-556 ELTVQDPDVAGE
+556 ELTVQDPKVVGE
-568 TGRSTYVVN
+568 EGRSTYVVN
-577 SSNQLIN
+577 SNNELISSTI
-584 ANVGTG
+584 GTG
-590 VKTLNIPD
+590 VEQLDIPD

-603 HIYNIND
+603 HIYRIGANR
-610 NIFANNCNLEMVS
+610 FANNCNLKMVS
-623 LPASVQS
+623 LPASVVS
-630 IGQGAFRG
+630 IGDNAFKG

-652 AIGTD
+652 EIGTD

-663 VSGTHTVGCSVK
+663 YTGASHRGSCKGIENE
-675 QLSDLNDTVNSP
+675 SDNSP
-687 KVKLTFVGAIMQDD
+687 SKKLTFVGEISPS
-701 STTSSPYRYAMSA
+701 STPYLYAMSE

-721 SQLPTYVRYC
+721 SQLKTYVRYC
-731 SGWPS
+731 SGWPT

-743 ADKGV
+743 EEKGV

-756 FTELTKYATE
+756 FSQLSDYTDKTD
-766 KSSYPYLTDAQRSA
+766 YPYLTDSQREA
-780 AETALQ
+780 AKTALD
-786 KYNDKDASLTE
+786 KYTNNQNLTE

-802 IDSALNIE
+802 IDSALNVV
-810 IPQGIQALK
+810 IPEGIQAIR
-819 DGLFVEKEV
+819 DGLFVAKED
-828 ADASL
+828 ADVASL
-833 GVDKTI
+833 KEDKTVTI
-839 TLYGIDNIEEND
+839 YGLDAIEVND
-851 FKGTG
+851 FRSADGTK
-856 TNAGKI
+856 A
-862 AEHLKELNILGGT
+862 AAHLKGINILGNT
-875 TSIAANAF
+875 ASIAANAF
-883 KGSEDG
+883 EGCEKLET
-889 SSDCKSALQKVY
+889 VN
-901 ISGNM
+901 ITGNM
-906 SSIGDYAFQDCA
+906 SSIGDYVFKNCPAL
-918 NLTDVTLS
+918 NDVTLS
-926 GTITGLG
+926 GTINSLGL
-933 KIPFTGCEKLDHV
+933 IPFTGCDKLSNV
-946 DFLGTDYFSCDKSII
+946 SFLGNDYFSCDNSII
-961 YGMSGGAKAKIVE
+961 YGMSGGAKARIIE
-974 CLEGRSSKRVN
+974 CLEGRTSKYVKP
-985 ASETAGVTEMAPEAF
+985 SELAGVTSIAPRAF
-1000 KGCDSLNEIDLTESA
+1000 QGCDALREIDLTESE
-1015 IAVIPESAF
+1015 ITTVPEYAF
-1024 EDTTALNTV
+1024 ADTTEMRTI
-1033 KLPITCEEI
+1033 KLPTTCTTIE
-1042 KDYAFKGSN
+1042 DYAFQKSGMER
-1051 ITWLEESG
+1051 LEASQYL
-1059 NRLQLISLKAF
+1059 NLIGQHAFDELLKANP
-1070 EDAKYSTDNNTMHKA
+1070 D
-1085 ITLCG
+1085 
-1090 PKDSYLYKFGETYNF
+1090 PKDVVICSPENSYLYNYAQLKGFT
-1105 SVEDTPLVEYFTVT
+1105 VDTTPLVEYFTVN
-1119 FRDWSNEL
+1119 FRDWNEKL
-1127 NKYVDVIEAEQTVKG
+1127 GSYALVPDAEQRVKG
-1142 GEDAVP
+1142 GEAATP
-1148 PTPAGKTGE
+1148 PTPAGKSGE
-1157 TFQYWDPDY
+1157 VFQYWDPDPS
-1166 REISG
+1166 EITA
-1171 DTQCVAIYSKDDPDA
+1171 DVTITAMYSKEDPDA
-1186 TKLTVTFQD
+1186 NKLTVTFQD
-1195 WDGTVIKEIKV
+1195 WDGTVIKKIKV

-1236 LTNITESFNTMAQY
+1236 LTNITESFTTMAQY

-1437 GNSTNSNSNRRPS
+1437 GNSTNTNSNRRPS

>member
-35 PTEGLQAE
+35 PTEGLRAE
-43 GDIATQAAHS
+43 EDAVAQAAHS
-53 HVATHTSAQ
+53 HVDTHTGAE
-62 YKVTIP
+62 YKVSIRRN
-68 KDAAEKGKS
+68 AAEKKS
-77 GFLPVGSNVPTMDTL
+77 DLLAGSGIPTMDTL
-92 IPVVDSN
+92 IPELPADT
-99 ATIYTTETNAD
+99 TIYTT
-110 GTSYQFA
+110 GTSNTDGSNYQFA
-117 YVNYKNSWCA
+117 YIQDGNDWSA
-127 VILGYNKN
+127 IILGYNKN
-135 TTLTDNTLDIP
+135 NTLPNNALTIP
-146 DTVNAYIQPT
+146 NTVDAYIQPT
-156 GNQGTVNG
+156 GNLGSGNG
-164 YVAAS
+164 YVAANRLG
-169 KNGQPLYYESLTE
+169 KPLYYEATTTH
-182 KTREV
+182 TREV
-187 EEPVKDPD
+187 DDTSKPILDDLGQVVKDPVTD
-195 TGLPKVDDQGRPVME
+195 KILYEKKTE
-210 TKTVTYY
+210 TYLT
-217 DGEMRPCYA
+217 GEMKPCYA
-226 TDNAWKGL
+226 TDNTWKSMDPL
-234 TLDNFF
+234 TKFF
-240 QKKDDG
+240 YYEDG
-246 SSYTST
+246 KTANT
-252 KADNDDHTGYK
+252 VWGAINEADNQPATYENYANALDTDH
-263 VYSGYA
+263 
-269 QTLNPDDQWIKD
+269 QWITNGK
-281 LEVKYIGNQY
+281 VRYIGNQY
-291 LKSTSNGNG
+291 LDSTHNDDSN
-300 TYTWSIAGD
+300 TYSWSIGGYITQD
-309 VTASNPSDGIFAG
+309 NASKGIFAQAG
-322 ASNIVT
+322 
-328 LNIGEKLIGVGNYA
+328 NIGTLIIGKDLIGIGNYA
-342 FYGCNGLNSISFG
+342 FYECTGLNSISFG
-355 NGLTVFGNW
+355 NGIKVIGNY
-364 SFAGCGSLKEINVPR
+364 SFAGCGSLR
-379 DCNLAQI
+379 DVAIPDLCSLGQI

-393 CIQLTDV
+393 CTNLTKFTLPI
-400 NIPKSVS
+400 NVS
-407 FIGDYAFAECR
+407 YVGDYAFAECR
-418 YLYTVEMCNPEQEN
+418 FLSDFVMCNYGDANDRSNLTE
-432 GASSSQLKEMGWN
+432 LGWN
-445 VFENDETL
+445 VFENCETL
-453 YSVTFPDKYSET
+453 SSLTFPANYNEAVD
-465 IGISM
+465 ISLV
-470 FKGCKNL
+470 KGCKNL
-477 HYVASRHAQFTITGG
+477 RYITARSKKMTFTEKING
-492 ENDENVYCFDCFK
+492 EVYCFDCFK
-505 SMLSE
+505 EMLSGD
-510 EPVSGTFYFEGLS
+510 PVNGTFYFEGRDDS
-523 GSNLHKLCQENCF
+523 TLHTFTRDNCF
-536 AFSYINYDP
+536 AFSYIDYNSD
-545 STKLYEKLNKY
+545 TTQYEKKDKY
-556 ELTVQDPDVAGE
+556 ELTVQDPKVVGE
-568 TGRSTYVVN
+568 EGRSTYVVN
-577 SSNQLIN
+577 SNNELISSTI
-584 ANVGTG
+584 GTG
-590 VKTLNIPD
+590 VEQLDIPD

-603 HIYNIND
+603 HIYRIGANR
-610 NIFANNCNLEMVS
+610 FANNCNLKMVS
-623 LPASVQS
+623 LPASVVS
-630 IGQGAFRG
+630 IGDNAFKG

-652 AIGTD
+652 EIGTD

-663 VSGTHTVGCSVK
+663 YTGASHRGSCKGIENE
-675 QLSDLNDTVNSP
+675 SDNSP
-687 KVKLTFVGAIMQDD
+687 SKKLTFVGEISPS
-701 STTSSPYRYAMSA
+701 STPYLYAMSE

-721 SQLPTYVRYC
+721 SQLKTYVRYC
-731 SGWPS
+731 SGWPT

-743 ADKGV
+743 EEKGV

-756 FTELTKYATE
+756 FSQLSDYTDKTD
-766 KSSYPYLTDAQRSA
+766 YPYLTDSQREA
-780 AETALQ
+780 AKTALD
-786 KYNDKDASLTE
+786 KYTNNQNLTE

-802 IDSALNIE
+802 IDSALNVV
-810 IPQGIQALK
+810 IPEGIQAIR
-819 DGLFVEKEV
+819 DGLFVAKED
-828 ADASL
+828 ADVASL
-833 GVDKTI
+833 KEDKTVTI
-839 TLYGIDNIEEND
+839 YGLDAIEVND
-851 FKGTG
+851 FRSADGTK
-856 TNAGKI
+856 A
-862 AEHLKELNILGGT
+862 AAHLKGINILGNT
-875 TSIAANAF
+875 ASIAANAF
-883 KGSEDG
+883 EGCEKLET
-889 SSDCKSALQKVY
+889 VN
-901 ISGNM
+901 ITGNM
-906 SSIGDYAFQDCA
+906 SSIGDYVFKNCPAL
-918 NLTDVTLS
+918 NDVTLS
-926 GTITGLG
+926 GTINSLGL
-933 KIPFTGCEKLDHV
+933 IPFTGCDKLSNV
-946 DFLGTDYFSCDKSII
+946 SFLGNDYFSCDNSII
-961 YGMSGGAKAKIVE
+961 YGMSGGAKARIIE
-974 CLEGRSSKRVN
+974 CLEGRTSKYVKP
-985 ASETAGVTEMAPEAF
+985 SELAGVTSIAPRAF
-1000 KGCDSLNEIDLTESA
+1000 QGCDALREIDLTESE
-1015 IAVIPESAF
+1015 ITTVPEYAF
-1024 EDTTALNTV
+1024 ADTTEMRTI
-1033 KLPITCEEI
+1033 KLPTTCTTIE
-1042 KDYAFKGSN
+1042 DYAFQKSGMER
-1051 ITWLEESG
+1051 LEASQYL
-1059 NRLQLISLKAF
+1059 NLIGQHAFDELLKANP
-1070 EDAKYSTDNNTMHKA
+1070 D
-1085 ITLCG
+1085 
-1090 PKDSYLYKFGETYNF
+1090 PKDVVICSPENSYLYNYAQLKGFT
-1105 SVEDTPLVEYFTVT
+1105 VDTTPLVEYFTVN
-1119 FRDWSNEL
+1119 FRDWNEKL
-1127 NKYVDVIEAEQTVKG
+1127 GSYALVPDAEQRVKG
-1142 GEDAVP
+1142 GEAATP
-1148 PTPAGKTGE
+1148 PTPAGKSGE
-1157 TFQYWDPDY
+1157 VFQYWDPDPS
-1166 REISG
+1166 EITA
-1171 DTQCVAIYSKDDPDA
+1171 DVTITAMYSKEDPDA
-1186 TKLTVTFQD
+1186 NKLTVTFQD
-1195 WDGTVIKEIKV
+1195 WDGTVIKKIKV

-1236 LTNITESFNTMAQY
+1236 LTNITESFTTMAQY

-1326 ASPGTSTSPGA
+1326 ASPGTSTNPGA

>member
-35 PTEGLQAE
+35 PTEGLRAE
-43 GDIATQAAHS
+43 EDAVAQAAHS
-53 HVATHTSAQ
+53 HVDTHTGAE
-62 YKVTIP
+62 YKVSIRRN
-68 KDAAEKGKS
+68 AAEKQSDLLAGS
-77 GFLPVGSNVPTMDTL
+77 GIPTMDTL
-92 IPVVDSN
+92 IPELPADT
-99 ATIYTTETNAD
+99 TIYTT
-110 GTSYQFA
+110 GTSNTDGSNYQFA
-117 YVNYKNSWCA
+117 YIQDGNDWSA
-127 VILGYNKN
+127 IILGYNKN
-135 TTLTDNTLDIP
+135 NTLPNNALTIP
-146 DTVNAYIQPT
+146 NTVDAYIQPT
-156 GNQGTVNG
+156 GNLGSGNG
-164 YVAAS
+164 YVAANRLG
-169 KNGQPLYYESLTE
+169 KPLYYEATTTH
-182 KTREV
+182 TREV
-187 EEPVKDPD
+187 DDTSKPILDDLGQVVKDPVTD
-195 TGLPKVDDQGRPVME
+195 KILYEKKTE
-210 TKTVTYY
+210 TYLT
-217 DGEMRPCYA
+217 GEMKPCYA
-226 TDNAWKGL
+226 TDNTWKSMDPL
-234 TLDNFF
+234 TKFF
-240 QKKDDG
+240 YYEDG
-246 SSYTST
+246 KTANT
-252 KADNDDHTGYK
+252 VWGAINEADNQPATYENYANALDTDH
-263 VYSGYA
+263 
-269 QTLNPDDQWIKD
+269 QWITNGK
-281 LEVKYIGNQY
+281 VRYIGNQY
-291 LKSTSNGNG
+291 LDSTHNDDSN
-300 TYTWSIAGD
+300 TYSWSIGGYITQD
-309 VTASNPSDGIFAG
+309 NASKGIFAQAG
-322 ASNIVT
+322 
-328 LNIGEKLIGVGNYA
+328 NIGTLIIGKDLIGIGNYA
-342 FYGCNGLNSISFG
+342 FYECTGLNSISFG
-355 NGLTVFGNW
+355 NGIKVIGNY
-364 SFAGCGSLKEINVPR
+364 SFAGCGSLR
-379 DCNLAQI
+379 DVAIPDLCSLGQI

-393 CIQLTDV
+393 CTNLTKFTLPI
-400 NIPKSVS
+400 NVS
-407 FIGDYAFAECR
+407 YVGDYAFAECR
-418 YLYTVEMCNPEQEN
+418 FLSDFVMCNYGDANDRSNLTE
-432 GASSSQLKEMGWN
+432 LGWN
-445 VFENDETL
+445 VFENCETL
-453 YSVTFPDKYSET
+453 SSLTFPANYNEAVD
-465 IGISM
+465 ISLV
-470 FKGCKNL
+470 KGCKNL
-477 HYVASRHAQFTITGG
+477 RYITARSKKMTFTEKING
-492 ENDENVYCFDCFK
+492 EVYCFDCFK
-505 SMLSE
+505 EMLSGD
-510 EPVSGTFYFEGLS
+510 PVNGTFYFEGRDDS
-523 GSNLHKLCQENCF
+523 TLHTFTRDNCF
-536 AFSYINYDP
+536 AFSYIDYNSD
-545 STKLYEKLNKY
+545 TTQYEKKDKY
-556 ELTVQDPDVAGE
+556 ELTVQDPKVVGE
-568 TGRSTYVVN
+568 EGRSTYVVN
-577 SSNQLIN
+577 SNNELISSTI
-584 ANVGTG
+584 GTG
-590 VKTLNIPD
+590 VEQLDIPD

-603 HIYNIND
+603 HIYRIGANR
-610 NIFANNCNLEMVS
+610 FANNCNLKMVS
-623 LPASVQS
+623 LPASVVS
-630 IGQGAFRG
+630 IGDNAFKG

-652 AIGTD
+652 EIGTD

-663 VSGTHTVGCSVK
+663 YTGASHRGSCKGIENE
-675 QLSDLNDTVNSP
+675 SDNSP
-687 KVKLTFVGAIMQDD
+687 SKKLTFVGEISPS
-701 STTSSPYRYAMSA
+701 STPYLYAMSE

-721 SQLPTYVRYC
+721 SQLKTYVRYC
-731 SGWPS
+731 SGWPT

-743 ADKGV
+743 EEKGV

-756 FTELTKYATE
+756 FSQLSDYTDKTD
-766 KSSYPYLTDAQRSA
+766 YPYLTDSQREA
-780 AETALQ
+780 AKTALD
-786 KYNDKDASLTE
+786 KYTNNQNLTE

-802 IDSALNIE
+802 IDSALNVV
-810 IPQGIQALK
+810 IPEGIQAIK
-819 DGLFVEKEV
+819 DGLFVAKED
-828 ADASL
+828 ADAARL
-833 GVDKTI
+833 REDKTVTI
-839 TLYGIDNIEEND
+839 YGLDAIEVND
-851 FKGTG
+851 FRSADGTK
-856 TNAGKI
+856 A
-862 AEHLKELNILGGT
+862 AAHLKGINILGNT
-875 TSIAANAF
+875 ASIAANAF
-883 KGSEDG
+883 GGCEKL
-889 SSDCKSALQKVY
+889 KTVN
-901 ISGNM
+901 ITGNM
-906 SSIGDYAFQDCA
+906 SSIGDYAFKDCPA
-918 NLTDVTLS
+918 LDDVTLS
-926 GTITGLG
+926 GTINSLGL
-933 KIPFTGCEKLDHV
+933 IPFTGCDKLSNV
-946 DFLGTDYFSCDKSII
+946 SFLGNDYFSCDNSII
-961 YGMSGGAKAKIVE
+961 YGMSGGAKARIIE
-974 CLEGRSSKRVN
+974 CLEGRTSKYVKP
-985 ASETAGVTEMAPEAF
+985 SELAGVTSIAPRAF
-1000 KGCDSLNEIDLTESA
+1000 QRCDALREIDLTESE
-1015 IAVIPESAF
+1015 ITTVPEYAF
-1024 EDTTALNTV
+1024 ADTTEMRTI
-1033 KLPITCEEI
+1033 KLPTTCTTIE
-1042 KDYAFKGSN
+1042 DYAFQKSGMER
-1051 ITWLEESG
+1051 LEASQYL
-1059 NRLQLISLKAF
+1059 NLIGQHAFDDLIKANP
-1070 EDAKYSTDNNTMHKA
+1070 D
-1085 ITLCG
+1085 
-1090 PKDSYLYKFGETYNF
+1090 PKNVVICCPENSYLYNYAQLKGFT
-1105 SVEDTPLVEYFTVT
+1105 VDTTPLVEYFTVN
-1119 FRDWSNEL
+1119 FRDWNEKL
-1127 NKYVDVIEAEQTVKG
+1127 GSYALVPDAEQRVKG
-1142 GEDAVP
+1142 GEAATP
-1148 PTPAGKTGE
+1148 PTPAGKSGE
-1157 TFQYWDPDY
+1157 VFQYWDPDPS
-1166 REISG
+1166 EITA
-1171 DTQCVAIYSKDDPDA
+1171 DVTITAMYSKEDPDA
-1186 TKLTVTFQD
+1186 NKLTVTFQD
-1195 WDGTVIKEIKV
+1195 WDGTVIKKIKV

-1236 LTNITESFNTMAQY
+1236 LTNITESFTTMAQY

>member
-1 MTKGTK
+1 MTKGTR

-43 GDIATQAAHS
+43 EDAVAQAAHS
-53 HVATHTSAQ
+53 HVDTHTGAE
-62 YKVTIP
+62 YKVSIRRN
-68 KDAAEKGKS
+68 AAEKKS
-77 GFLPVGSNVPTMDTL
+77 DLLAGSGIPTMDTL
-92 IPVVDSN
+92 IPELPADT
-99 ATIYTTETNAD
+99 TIYTT
-110 GTSYQFA
+110 GTSNTDGSNYQFA
-117 YVNYKNSWCA
+117 YIQDGNDWSA
-127 VILGYNKN
+127 IILGYNKN
-135 TTLTDNTLDIP
+135 NTLPNNALTIP
-146 DTVNAYIQPT
+146 NTVDAYIQPT
-156 GNQGTVNG
+156 GNLGSGNG
-164 YVAAS
+164 YVAANRLG
-169 KNGQPLYYESLTE
+169 KPLYYEATTTH
-182 KTREV
+182 TREV
-187 EEPVKDPD
+187 DDTSKPILDDLGQVVKDPVTD
-195 TGLPKVDDQGRPVME
+195 KILYEKKTE
-210 TKTVTYY
+210 TYLT
-217 DGEMRPCYA
+217 GEMKPCYA
-226 TDNAWKGL
+226 TDNTWKSMDPL
-234 TLDNFF
+234 TKFF
-240 QKKDDG
+240 YYEDG
-246 SSYTST
+246 KTANT
-252 KADNDDHTGYK
+252 VWGAINEADNQPATYENYANALDTDH
-263 VYSGYA
+263 
-269 QTLNPDDQWIKD
+269 QWITNGK
-281 LEVKYIGNQY
+281 VRYIGNQY
-291 LKSTSNGNG
+291 LDSTHNDDSN
-300 TYTWSIAGD
+300 TYSWSIGGYITQD
-309 VTASNPSDGIFAG
+309 NASKGIFAQAG
-322 ASNIVT
+322 
-328 LNIGEKLIGVGNYA
+328 NIGTLIIGKDLIGIGNYA
-342 FYGCNGLNSISFG
+342 FYECTGLNSISFG
-355 NGLTVFGNW
+355 NGIKVIGNY
-364 SFAGCGSLKEINVPR
+364 SFAGCGSLR
-379 DCNLAQI
+379 DVAIPDLCSLGQI

-393 CIQLTDV
+393 CTNLTKFTLPI
-400 NIPKSVS
+400 NVS
-407 FIGDYAFAECR
+407 YVGDYAFAECR
-418 YLYTVEMCNPEQEN
+418 FLSDFVMCNYGDANDRSNLTE
-432 GASSSQLKEMGWN
+432 LGWN
-445 VFENDETL
+445 VFENCETL
-453 YSVTFPDKYSET
+453 SSLTFPANYNEAVD
-465 IGISM
+465 ISLV
-470 FKGCKNL
+470 KGCKNL
-477 HYVASRHAQFTITGG
+477 RYITARSKKMTFTEKING
-492 ENDENVYCFDCFK
+492 EVYCFDCFK
-505 SMLSE
+505 EMLSGD
-510 EPVSGTFYFEGLS
+510 PVNGTFYFEGRDDS
-523 GSNLHKLCQENCF
+523 TLHTFTRDNCF
-536 AFSYINYDP
+536 AFSYIDYNSD
-545 STKLYEKLNKY
+545 TTQYEKKDKY
-556 ELTVQDPDVAGE
+556 ELTVQDPKVVGE
-568 TGRSTYVVN
+568 EGRSTYVVN
-577 SSNQLIN
+577 SNNELISSTI
-584 ANVGTG
+584 GTG
-590 VKTLNIPD
+590 VEQLDIPD

-603 HIYNIND
+603 HIYRIGANR
-610 NIFANNCNLEMVS
+610 FANNCNLKMVS
-623 LPASVQS
+623 LPASVVS
-630 IGQGAFRG
+630 IGDNAFKG

-652 AIGTD
+652 KIGTD

-663 VSGTHTVGCSVK
+663 YTGASHRGSCKGIENE
-675 QLSDLNDTVNSP
+675 SDNSP
-687 KVKLTFVGAIMQDD
+687 SKKLTFVGEISPS
-701 STTSSPYRYAMSA
+701 STPYLYAMSE

-721 SQLPTYVRYC
+721 SQLKTYVRYC
-731 SGWPS
+731 SGWPT

-743 ADKGV
+743 EEKGV

-756 FTELTKYATE
+756 FSQLSDYTDKTD
-766 KSSYPYLTDAQRSA
+766 YPYLTDSQREA
-780 AETALQ
+780 AKTALD
-786 KYNDKDASLTE
+786 KYTNNQNLTE

-802 IDSALNIE
+802 IDSALNVV
-810 IPQGIQALK
+810 IPEGIQAIK
-819 DGLFVEKEV
+819 DGLFVAKED
-828 ADASL
+828 ADAARL
-833 GVDKTI
+833 REDKTVTI
-839 TLYGIDNIEEND
+839 YGLDAIEVND
-851 FKGTG
+851 FRSADGTK
-856 TNAGKI
+856 A
-862 AEHLKELNILGGT
+862 AAHLKGINILGNT
-875 TSIAANAF
+875 ASIAANAF
-883 KGSEDG
+883 GGCEKL
-889 SSDCKSALQKVY
+889 KTVN
-901 ISGNM
+901 ITGNM
-906 SSIGDYAFQDCA
+906 SSIGDYAFKDCPA
-918 NLTDVTLS
+918 LDDVTLS
-926 GTITGLG
+926 GTINSLGL
-933 KIPFTGCEKLDHV
+933 IPFTGCDKLSNV
-946 DFLGTDYFSCDKSII
+946 SFLGNDYFSCDNSII
-961 YGMSGGAKAKIVE
+961 YGMSGGAKARIIE
-974 CLEGRSSKRVN
+974 CLEGRTSKYVKP
-985 ASETAGVTEMAPEAF
+985 SELAGVTSIAPRAF
-1000 KGCDSLNEIDLTESA
+1000 QRCDALREIDLTESE
-1015 IAVIPESAF
+1015 ITTVPEYAF
-1024 EDTTALNTV
+1024 ADTTEMRTI
-1033 KLPITCEEI
+1033 KLPTTCTTIE
-1042 KDYAFKGSN
+1042 DYAFQKSGMER
-1051 ITWLEESG
+1051 LEASQYL
-1059 NRLQLISLKAF
+1059 NLIGQHAFDDLLKANP
-1070 EDAKYSTDNNTMHKA
+1070 D
-1085 ITLCG
+1085 
-1090 PKDSYLYKFGETYNF
+1090 PKNVVICCPENSYLYNYAQLKGFT
-1105 SVEDTPLVEYFTVT
+1105 VDTTPLVEYFTVN
-1119 FRDWSNEL
+1119 FRDWNEKL
-1127 NKYVDVIEAEQTVKG
+1127 GSYALVPDAEQRVKG
-1142 GEDAVP
+1142 GEAATP
-1148 PTPAGKTGE
+1148 PTPAGKSGE
-1157 TFQYWDPDY
+1157 VFQYWDPDPS
-1166 REISG
+1166 EITA
-1171 DTQCVAIYSKDDPDA
+1171 DVTITAMYSKEDPDA
-1186 TKLTVTFQD
+1186 NKLTVTFQD

-1236 LTNITESFNTMAQY
+1236 LTNITESFTTMAQY

-1313 AVYEASGSNNGGT
+1313 AVYEANGSNGGNNGGT
-1326 ASPGTSTSPGA
+1326 TTSPGA

>member
-35 PTEGLQAE
+35 PTEGLRAE
-43 GDIATQAAHS
+43 EDAVAQAAHS
-53 HVATHTSAQ
+53 HVDTHTGAE
-62 YKVTIP
+62 YKVSIRRN
-68 KDAAEKGKS
+68 AAEKQSDLLAGS
-77 GFLPVGSNVPTMDTL
+77 GIPTMDTL
-92 IPVVDSN
+92 IPELPADT
-99 ATIYTTETNAD
+99 TIYTT
-110 GTSYQFA
+110 GTSNTDGSNYQFA
-117 YVNYKNSWCA
+117 YIQDGNDWSA
-127 VILGYNKN
+127 IILGYNKN
-135 TTLTDNTLDIP
+135 NTLPNNALTIP
-146 DTVNAYIQPT
+146 NTVDAYIQPT
-156 GNQGTVNG
+156 GNLGSGNG
-164 YVAAS
+164 YVAANRLG
-169 KNGQPLYYESLTE
+169 KPLYYEATTTH
-182 KTREV
+182 TREV
-187 EEPVKDPD
+187 DDTSKPILDDLGQVVKDPVTD
-195 TGLPKVDDQGRPVME
+195 KILYEKKTE
-210 TKTVTYY
+210 TYLT
-217 DGEMRPCYA
+217 GEMKPCYA
-226 TDNAWKGL
+226 TDNTWKSMDPL
-234 TLDNFF
+234 TKFF
-240 QKKDDG
+240 YYEDG
-246 SSYTST
+246 KTANT
-252 KADNDDHTGYK
+252 VWGAINEADNQPATYENYANALDTDH
-263 VYSGYA
+263 
-269 QTLNPDDQWIKD
+269 QWITNGK
-281 LEVKYIGNQY
+281 VRYIGNQY
-291 LKSTSNGNG
+291 LDSTHNDDSN
-300 TYTWSIAGD
+300 TYSWSIGGYITQD
-309 VTASNPSDGIFAG
+309 NASKGIFAQAG
-322 ASNIVT
+322 
-328 LNIGEKLIGVGNYA
+328 NIGTLIIGKDLIGIGNYA
-342 FYGCNGLNSISFG
+342 FYECTGLNSISFG
-355 NGLTVFGNW
+355 NGIKVIGNY
-364 SFAGCGSLKEINVPR
+364 SFAGCGSLR
-379 DCNLAQI
+379 DVAIPDLCSLGQI

-393 CIQLTDV
+393 CTNLTKFTLPI
-400 NIPKSVS
+400 NVS
-407 FIGDYAFAECR
+407 YVGDYAFAECR
-418 YLYTVEMCNPEQEN
+418 FLSDFVMCNYGDANDRSNLTE
-432 GASSSQLKEMGWN
+432 LGWN
-445 VFENDETL
+445 VFENCETL
-453 YSVTFPDKYSET
+453 SSLTFPANYNEAVD
-465 IGISM
+465 ISLV
-470 FKGCKNL
+470 KGCKNL
-477 HYVASRHAQFTITGG
+477 RYITARSKKMTFTEKING
-492 ENDENVYCFDCFK
+492 EVYCFDCFK
-505 SMLSE
+505 EMLSGD
-510 EPVSGTFYFEGLS
+510 PVNGTFYFEGRDDS
-523 GSNLHKLCQENCF
+523 TLHTFTRDNCF
-536 AFSYINYDP
+536 AFSYIDYNSD
-545 STKLYEKLNKY
+545 TTQYEKKDKY
-556 ELTVQDPDVAGE
+556 ELTVQDPKVVGE
-568 TGRSTYVVN
+568 EGRSTYVVN
-577 SSNQLIN
+577 SNNELISSTI
-584 ANVGTG
+584 GTG
-590 VKTLNIPD
+590 VEQLDIPD

-603 HIYNIND
+603 HIYRIGANR
-610 NIFANNCNLEMVS
+610 FANNCNLKMVS
-623 LPASVQS
+623 LPASVVS
-630 IGQGAFRG
+630 IGDNAFKG

-652 AIGTD
+652 EIGTD

-663 VSGTHTVGCSVK
+663 YTGASHRGSCKGIENE
-675 QLSDLNDTVNSP
+675 SDNSP
-687 KVKLTFVGAIMQDD
+687 SKKLTFVGEISPS
-701 STTSSPYRYAMSA
+701 STPYLYAMSE

-721 SQLPTYVRYC
+721 SQLKTYVRYC
-731 SGWPS
+731 SGWPT

-743 ADKGV
+743 EEKGV

-756 FTELTKYATE
+756 FSQLSDYTDKTD
-766 KSSYPYLTDAQRSA
+766 YPYLTDSQREA
-780 AETALQ
+780 AKTALD
-786 KYNDKDASLTE
+786 KYTNNQNLTE

-802 IDSALNIE
+802 IDSALNVV
-810 IPQGIQALK
+810 IPEGIQAIR
-819 DGLFVEKEV
+819 DGLFVAKED
-828 ADASL
+828 ADVASL
-833 GVDKTI
+833 KEDKTVTI
-839 TLYGIDNIEEND
+839 YGLDAIEVND
-851 FKGTG
+851 FRSADGTK
-856 TNAGKI
+856 A
-862 AEHLKELNILGGT
+862 AAHLKGINILGNT
-875 TSIAANAF
+875 ASIAANAF
-883 KGSEDG
+883 EGCEKLET
-889 SSDCKSALQKVY
+889 VN
-901 ISGNM
+901 ITGNM
-906 SSIGDYAFQDCA
+906 SSIGDYVFKNCPAL
-918 NLTDVTLS
+918 NDVTLS
-926 GTITGLG
+926 GTINSLGL
-933 KIPFTGCEKLDHV
+933 IPFTGCDKLSNV
-946 DFLGTDYFSCDKSII
+946 SFLGNDYFSCDNSII
-961 YGMSGGAKAKIVE
+961 YGMSGGAKARIIE
-974 CLEGRSSKRVN
+974 CLEGRTSKYVKP
-985 ASETAGVTEMAPEAF
+985 SELAGVTSIAPRAF
-1000 KGCDSLNEIDLTESA
+1000 QGCDALREIDLTESE
-1015 IAVIPESAF
+1015 ITTVPEYAF
-1024 EDTTALNTV
+1024 ADTTEMRTI
-1033 KLPITCEEI
+1033 KLPTTCTTIE
-1042 KDYAFKGSN
+1042 DYAFQKSGMER
-1051 ITWLEESG
+1051 LEASQYL
-1059 NRLQLISLKAF
+1059 NLIGQHAFDELLKANQ
-1070 EDAKYSTDNNTMHKA
+1070 D
-1085 ITLCG
+1085 
-1090 PKDSYLYKFGETYNF
+1090 PKDVVICSPENSYLYNYAQLKGFT
-1105 SVEDTPLVEYFTVT
+1105 VDTTPLVEYFTVN
-1119 FRDWSNEL
+1119 FRDWNEKL
-1127 NKYVDVIEAEQTVKG
+1127 GSYAPVPDAEQRVKG
-1142 GEDAVP
+1142 GEAATP
-1148 PTPAGKTGE
+1148 PTPAGKSGE
-1157 TFQYWDPDY
+1157 VFQYWDPDPS
-1166 REISG
+1166 EITA
-1171 DTQCVAIYSKDDPDA
+1171 DVTITAMYSKEDPDA
-1186 TKLTVTFQD
+1186 NKLTVTFQD
-1195 WDGTVIKEIKV
+1195 WDGTVIKKIKV

-1236 LTNITESFNTMAQY
+1236 LTNITESFTTMAQY

>member
-35 PTEGLQAE
+35 PTEGLRAE
-43 GDIATQAAHS
+43 EDAVAQAAHS
-53 HVATHTSAQ
+53 HVDTHTGAE
-62 YKVTIP
+62 YKVSIRRN
-68 KDAAEKGKS
+68 AAEKQSDLLAGS
-77 GFLPVGSNVPTMDTL
+77 GIPTMDTL
-92 IPVVDSN
+92 IPELPADT
-99 ATIYTTETNAD
+99 TIYTT
-110 GTSYQFA
+110 GTSNTDGSNYQFA
-117 YVNYKNSWCA
+117 YIQDGNDWSA
-127 VILGYNKN
+127 IILGYNKN
-135 TTLTDNTLDIP
+135 NTLPNNALTIP
-146 DTVNAYIQPT
+146 NTVDAYIQPT
-156 GNQGTVNG
+156 GNLGSGNG
-164 YVAAS
+164 YVAANRLG
-169 KNGQPLYYESLTE
+169 KPLYYEATTTH
-182 KTREV
+182 TREV
-187 EEPVKDPD
+187 DDTSKPILDDLGQVVKDPVTD
-195 TGLPKVDDQGRPVME
+195 KILYEKKTE
-210 TKTVTYY
+210 TYLT
-217 DGEMRPCYA
+217 GEMKPCYA
-226 TDNAWKGL
+226 TDNTWKSMDPL
-234 TLDNFF
+234 TKFF
-240 QKKDDG
+240 YYEDG
-246 SSYTST
+246 KTANT
-252 KADNDDHTGYK
+252 VWGAINEADNQPATYENYANALDTDH
-263 VYSGYA
+263 
-269 QTLNPDDQWIKD
+269 QWITNGK
-281 LEVKYIGNQY
+281 VRYIGNQY
-291 LKSTSNGNG
+291 LDSTHNDDSN
-300 TYTWSIAGD
+300 TYSWSIGGYITQD
-309 VTASNPSDGIFAG
+309 NASKGIFAQAG
-322 ASNIVT
+322 
-328 LNIGEKLIGVGNYA
+328 NIGTLIIGKDLIGIGNYA
-342 FYGCNGLNSISFG
+342 FYECTGLNSISFG
-355 NGLTVFGNW
+355 NGIKVIGNY
-364 SFAGCGSLKEINVPR
+364 SFAGCGSLR
-379 DCNLAQI
+379 DVAIPDLCSLGQI

-393 CIQLTDV
+393 CTNLTKFTLPI
-400 NIPKSVS
+400 NVS
-407 FIGDYAFAECR
+407 YVGDYAFAECR
-418 YLYTVEMCNPEQEN
+418 FLSDFVMCNYGDANDRSNLTE
-432 GASSSQLKEMGWN
+432 LGWN
-445 VFENDETL
+445 VFENCETL
-453 YSVTFPDKYSET
+453 SSLTFPANYNEAVD
-465 IGISM
+465 ISLV
-470 FKGCKNL
+470 KGCKNL
-477 HYVASRHAQFTITGG
+477 RYITARSKKMTFTEKING
-492 ENDENVYCFDCFK
+492 EVYCFDCFK
-505 SMLSE
+505 EMLSGD
-510 EPVSGTFYFEGLS
+510 PVNGTFYFEGRDDS
-523 GSNLHKLCQENCF
+523 TLHTFTRDNCF
-536 AFSYINYDP
+536 AFSYIDYNSD
-545 STKLYEKLNKY
+545 TTQYEKKDKY
-556 ELTVQDPDVAGE
+556 ELTVQDPKVVGE
-568 TGRSTYVVN
+568 EGRSTYVVN
-577 SSNQLIN
+577 SNNELISSTI
-584 ANVGTG
+584 GTG
-590 VKTLNIPD
+590 VEQLDIPD

-603 HIYNIND
+603 HIYRIGANR
-610 NIFANNCNLEMVS
+610 FANNCNLKMVS
-623 LPASVQS
+623 LPASVVS
-630 IGQGAFRG
+630 IGDNAFKG

-652 AIGTD
+652 EIGTD

-663 VSGTHTVGCSVK
+663 YTGASHRGSCKGIENE
-675 QLSDLNDTVNSP
+675 SDNSP
-687 KVKLTFVGAIMQDD
+687 SKKLTFVGEISPS
-701 STTSSPYRYAMSA
+701 STPYLYAMSE

-721 SQLPTYVRYC
+721 SQLKTYVRYC
-731 SGWPS
+731 SGWPT

-743 ADKGV
+743 EEKGV

-756 FTELTKYATE
+756 FSQLSGYTNETN
-766 KSSYPYLTDAQRSA
+766 YPYLTAAQIEA
-780 AETALQ
+780 AKTALS
-786 KYNDKDASLTE
+786 KYLNGEHLTE

-802 IDSALNIE
+802 IDSALNVV
-810 IPQGIQALK
+810 IPEGIQAIR
-819 DGLFVEKEV
+819 DGLFVAKED
-828 ADASL
+828 ADVASL
-833 GVDKTI
+833 KEDKTVTI
-839 TLYGIDNIEEND
+839 YGLDAIEVND
-851 FKGTG
+851 FRSADGTK
-856 TNAGKI
+856 A
-862 AEHLKELNILGGT
+862 AAHLKGINILGNT
-875 TSIAANAF
+875 ASIAANAF
-883 KGSEDG
+883 EGCEKLET
-889 SSDCKSALQKVY
+889 VN
-901 ISGNM
+901 ITGNM
-906 SSIGDYAFQDCA
+906 SSIGDYVFKNCPAL
-918 NLTDVTLS
+918 NDVTLS
-926 GTITGLG
+926 GTINSLGL
-933 KIPFTGCEKLDHV
+933 IPFTGCDKLSNV
-946 DFLGTDYFSCDKSII
+946 SFLGNDYFSCDNSII
-961 YGMSGGAKAKIVE
+961 YGMSGGAKARIIE
-974 CLEGRSSKRVN
+974 CLEGRTSKYVKP
-985 ASETAGVTEMAPEAF
+985 SELAGVTSIAPRAF
-1000 KGCDSLNEIDLTESA
+1000 QGCDALREIDLTESE
-1015 IAVIPESAF
+1015 ITTVPEYAF
-1024 EDTTALNTV
+1024 ADTTEMRTI
-1033 KLPITCEEI
+1033 KLPTTCTTIE
-1042 KDYAFKGSN
+1042 DYAFQKSGMER
-1051 ITWLEESG
+1051 LEASQYL
-1059 NRLQLISLKAF
+1059 NLIGQHAFDELLKANP
-1070 EDAKYSTDNNTMHKA
+1070 D
-1085 ITLCG
+1085 
-1090 PKDSYLYKFGETYNF
+1090 PKDVVICSPENSYLYNYAQLKGFT
-1105 SVEDTPLVEYFTVT
+1105 VDTTPLVEYFTVN
-1119 FRDWSNEL
+1119 FRDWNEKL
-1127 NKYVDVIEAEQTVKG
+1127 GSYALVPDAEQRVKG
-1142 GEDAVP
+1142 GEAATP
-1148 PTPAGKTGE
+1148 PTPAGKSGE
-1157 TFQYWDPDY
+1157 VFQYWDPDPS
-1166 REISG
+1166 EITA
-1171 DTQCVAIYSKDDPDA
+1171 DVTITAMYSKEDPDA
-1186 TKLTVTFQD
+1186 NKLTVTFQD
-1195 WDGTVIKEIKV
+1195 WDGTVIKKIKV

-1236 LTNITESFNTMAQY
+1236 LTNITESFTTMAQY

>member
-35 PTEGLQAE
+35 PTEGLRAE
-43 GDIATQAAHS
+43 EDAVAQAAHS
-53 HVATHTSAQ
+53 HVDTHTGAE
-62 YKVTIP
+62 YKVSIRRN
-68 KDAAEKGKS
+68 AAEKQSDLLAGS
-77 GFLPVGSNVPTMDTL
+77 GIPTMDTL
-92 IPVVDSN
+92 IPELPADT
-99 ATIYTTETNAD
+99 TIYTT
-110 GTSYQFA
+110 GTSNTDGSNYQFA
-117 YVNYKNSWCA
+117 YIQDGNDWSA
-127 VILGYNKN
+127 IILGYNKN
-135 TTLTDNTLDIP
+135 NTLPNNALTIP
-146 DTVNAYIQPT
+146 NTVDAYIQPT
-156 GNQGTVNG
+156 GNLGSGNG
-164 YVAAS
+164 YVAANRLG
-169 KNGQPLYYESLTE
+169 KPLYYEATTTH
-182 KTREV
+182 TREV
-187 EEPVKDPD
+187 DDTSKPILDDLGQVVKDPVTD
-195 TGLPKVDDQGRPVME
+195 KILYEKKTE
-210 TKTVTYY
+210 TYLT
-217 DGEMRPCYA
+217 GEMKPCYA
-226 TDNAWKGL
+226 TDNTWKSMDPL
-234 TLDNFF
+234 TKFF
-240 QKKDDG
+240 YYEDG
-246 SSYTST
+246 KTANT
-252 KADNDDHTGYK
+252 VWGAINEADNQPATYENYANALDTDH
-263 VYSGYA
+263 
-269 QTLNPDDQWIKD
+269 QWITNGK
-281 LEVKYIGNQY
+281 VRYIGNQY
-291 LKSTSNGNG
+291 LDSTHNDDSN
-300 TYTWSIAGD
+300 TYSWSIGGYITQD
-309 VTASNPSDGIFAG
+309 NASKGIFAQAG
-322 ASNIVT
+322 
-328 LNIGEKLIGVGNYA
+328 NIGTLIIGKDLIGIGNYA
-342 FYGCNGLNSISFG
+342 FYECTGLNSISFG
-355 NGLTVFGNW
+355 NGIKVIGNY
-364 SFAGCGSLKEINVPR
+364 SFAGCGSLR
-379 DCNLAQI
+379 DVAIPDLCSLGQI

-393 CIQLTDV
+393 CTNLTKFTLPI
-400 NIPKSVS
+400 NVS
-407 FIGDYAFAECR
+407 YVGDYAFAECR
-418 YLYTVEMCNPEQEN
+418 FLSDFVMCNYGDANDRSNLTE
-432 GASSSQLKEMGWN
+432 LGWN
-445 VFENDETL
+445 VFENCETL
-453 YSVTFPDKYSET
+453 SSLTFPANYNEAVD
-465 IGISM
+465 ISLV
-470 FKGCKNL
+470 KGCKNL
-477 HYVASRHAQFTITGG
+477 RYITARSKKMTFTEKING
-492 ENDENVYCFDCFK
+492 EVYCFDCFK
-505 SMLSE
+505 EMLSGD
-510 EPVSGTFYFEGLS
+510 PVNGTFYFEGRDDS
-523 GSNLHKLCQENCF
+523 TLHTFTRDNCF
-536 AFSYINYDP
+536 AFSYIDYNSD
-545 STKLYEKLNKY
+545 TTQYEKKDKY
-556 ELTVQDPDVAGE
+556 ELTVQDPKVVGE
-568 TGRSTYVVN
+568 EGRSTYVVN
-577 SSNQLIN
+577 SNNELISSTI
-584 ANVGTG
+584 GTG
-590 VKTLNIPD
+590 VEQLDIPD

-603 HIYNIND
+603 HIYRIGANR
-610 NIFANNCNLEMVS
+610 FANNCNLKMVS
-623 LPASVQS
+623 LPASVVS
-630 IGQGAFRG
+630 IGDNAFKG

-652 AIGTD
+652 EIGTD

-663 VSGTHTVGCSVK
+663 YTGASHRGSCKGIENE
-675 QLSDLNDTVNSP
+675 SDNSP
-687 KVKLTFVGAIMQDD
+687 SKKLTFVGEISPS
-701 STTSSPYRYAMSA
+701 STPYLYAMSE

-721 SQLPTYVRYC
+721 SQLKTYVRYC
-731 SGWPS
+731 SGWPT

-743 ADKGV
+743 EEKGV

-756 FTELTKYATE
+756 FSQLSDYTDKTD
-766 KSSYPYLTDAQRSA
+766 YPYLTDSQREA
-780 AETALQ
+780 AKTALD
-786 KYNDKDASLTE
+786 KYTNNQNLTE

-802 IDSALNIE
+802 IDSALNVV
-810 IPQGIQALK
+810 IPEGIQAIK
-819 DGLFVEKEV
+819 DGLFVAKED
-828 ADASL
+828 ADAARL
-833 GVDKTI
+833 REDKTVTI
-839 TLYGIDNIEEND
+839 YGLDAIEVND
-851 FKGTG
+851 FRSADGTK
-856 TNAGKI
+856 A
-862 AEHLKELNILGGT
+862 AAHLKGINILGNT
-875 TSIAANAF
+875 ASIAANAF
-883 KGSEDG
+883 GGCEKL
-889 SSDCKSALQKVY
+889 KTVN
-901 ISGNM
+901 ITGNM
-906 SSIGDYAFQDCA
+906 SSIGDYAFKDCPA
-918 NLTDVTLS
+918 LDDVTLS
-926 GTITGLG
+926 GTINSLGL
-933 KIPFTGCEKLDHV
+933 IPFTGCDKLSNV
-946 DFLGTDYFSCDKSII
+946 SFLGNDYFSCDNSII
-961 YGMSGGAKAKIVE
+961 YGMSGGAKARIIE
-974 CLEGRSSKRVN
+974 CLEGRTSKYVKP
-985 ASETAGVTEMAPEAF
+985 SELAGVTSIAPRAF
-1000 KGCDSLNEIDLTESA
+1000 QRCDALREIDLTESE
-1015 IAVIPESAF
+1015 ITTVPEYAF
-1024 EDTTALNTV
+1024 ADTTEMRTI
-1033 KLPITCEEI
+1033 KLPTTCTTIE
-1042 KDYAFKGSN
+1042 DYAFQKSGMER
-1051 ITWLEESG
+1051 LEASQYL
-1059 NRLQLISLKAF
+1059 NLIGQHAFDDLLKANP
-1070 EDAKYSTDNNTMHKA
+1070 D
-1085 ITLCG
+1085 
-1090 PKDSYLYKFGETYNF
+1090 PKNVVICCPENSYLYNYAQLKGFT
-1105 SVEDTPLVEYFTVT
+1105 VDTTPLVEYFTVN
-1119 FRDWSNEL
+1119 FRDWNEKL
-1127 NKYVDVIEAEQTVKG
+1127 GSYALVPDAEQRVKG
-1142 GEDAVP
+1142 GEAATP
-1148 PTPAGKTGE
+1148 PTPAGKSGE
-1157 TFQYWDPDY
+1157 VFQYWDPDPS
-1166 REISG
+1166 EITA
-1171 DTQCVAIYSKDDPDA
+1171 DVTITAMYSKEDPDA
-1186 TKLTVTFQD
+1186 SKLTVTFQD
-1195 WDGTVIKEIKV
+1195 WDGTVIKKIKV

-1236 LTNITESFNTMAQY
+1236 LTNITESFTTMAQY

-1326 ASPGTSTSPGA
+1326 ASPGTSTNPGA

>member
-35 PTEGLQAE
+35 PTEGLRAE
-43 GDIATQAAHS
+43 EDAVAQAAHS
-53 HVATHTSAQ
+53 HVDTHTGAE
-62 YKVTIP
+62 YKVSIRRN
-68 KDAAEKGKS
+68 AAEKKS
-77 GFLPVGSNVPTMDTL
+77 DLLAGSGIPTMDTL
-92 IPVVDSN
+92 IPELPADT
-99 ATIYTTETNAD
+99 TIYTT
-110 GTSYQFA
+110 GTSNTDGSNYQFA
-117 YVNYKNSWCA
+117 YIQDGNDWSA
-127 VILGYNKN
+127 IILGYNKN
-135 TTLTDNTLDIP
+135 NTLPNNALTIP
-146 DTVNAYIQPT
+146 NTVDAYIQPT
-156 GNQGTVNG
+156 GNLGSGNG
-164 YVAAS
+164 YVAANRLG
-169 KNGQPLYYESLTE
+169 KPLYYEATTTH
-182 KTREV
+182 TREV
-187 EEPVKDPD
+187 DDTSKPILDDLGQVVKDPVTD
-195 TGLPKVDDQGRPVME
+195 KILYEKKTE
-210 TKTVTYY
+210 TYLT
-217 DGEMRPCYA
+217 GEMKPCYA
-226 TDNAWKGL
+226 TDNTWKSMDPL
-234 TLDNFF
+234 TKFF
-240 QKKDDG
+240 YYEDG
-246 SSYTST
+246 KTANT
-252 KADNDDHTGYK
+252 VWGAINEADNQPATYENYANALDTDH
-263 VYSGYA
+263 
-269 QTLNPDDQWIKD
+269 QWITNGK
-281 LEVKYIGNQY
+281 VRYIGNQY
-291 LKSTSNGNG
+291 LDSTHNDDSN
-300 TYTWSIAGD
+300 TYSWSIGGYITQD
-309 VTASNPSDGIFAG
+309 NASKGIFAQAG
-322 ASNIVT
+322 
-328 LNIGEKLIGVGNYA
+328 NIGTLIIGKDLIGIGNYA
-342 FYGCNGLNSISFG
+342 FYECTGLNSISFG
-355 NGLTVFGNW
+355 NGIKVIGNY
-364 SFAGCGSLKEINVPR
+364 SFAGCGSLR
-379 DCNLAQI
+379 DVAIPDLCSLGQI

-393 CIQLTDV
+393 CTNLTKFTLPI
-400 NIPKSVS
+400 NVS
-407 FIGDYAFAECR
+407 YVGDYAFAECR
-418 YLYTVEMCNPEQEN
+418 FLSDFVMCNYGDANDRSNLTE
-432 GASSSQLKEMGWN
+432 LGWN
-445 VFENDETL
+445 VFENCETL
-453 YSVTFPDKYSET
+453 SSLTFPANYNEAVD
-465 IGISM
+465 ISLV
-470 FKGCKNL
+470 KGCKNL
-477 HYVASRHAQFTITGG
+477 RYITARSKKMTFTEKING
-492 ENDENVYCFDCFK
+492 EVYCFDCFK
-505 SMLSE
+505 EMLSGD
-510 EPVSGTFYFEGLS
+510 PVNGTFYFEGRDDS
-523 GSNLHKLCQENCF
+523 TLHTFTRDNCF
-536 AFSYINYDP
+536 AFSYIDYNSD
-545 STKLYEKLNKY
+545 TTQYEKKDKY
-556 ELTVQDPDVAGE
+556 ELTVQDPKVVGE
-568 TGRSTYVVN
+568 EGRSTYVVN
-577 SSNQLIN
+577 SNNELISSTI
-584 ANVGTG
+584 GTG
-590 VKTLNIPD
+590 VEQLDIPD

-603 HIYNIND
+603 HIYRIGANR
-610 NIFANNCNLEMVS
+610 FANNCNLKMVS
-623 LPASVQS
+623 LPASVVS
-630 IGQGAFRG
+630 IGDNAFKG

-652 AIGTD
+652 EIGTD

-663 VSGTHTVGCSVK
+663 YTGASHRGSCKGIENE
-675 QLSDLNDTVNSP
+675 SDNSP
-687 KVKLTFVGAIMQDD
+687 SKKLTFVGEISPS
-701 STTSSPYRYAMSA
+701 STPYLYAMSE

-721 SQLPTYVRYC
+721 SQLKTYVRYC
-731 SGWPS
+731 SGWPT

-743 ADKGV
+743 EEKGV

-756 FTELTKYATE
+756 FSQLSDYTDKTD
-766 KSSYPYLTDAQRSA
+766 YPYLTDSQREA
-780 AETALQ
+780 AKTALD
-786 KYNDKDASLTE
+786 KYTNNQNLTE

-802 IDSALNIE
+802 IDSALNVV
-810 IPQGIQALK
+810 IPEGIQAIK
-819 DGLFVEKEV
+819 DGLFVAKED
-828 ADASL
+828 ADAARL
-833 GVDKTI
+833 REDKTVTI
-839 TLYGIDNIEEND
+839 YGLDAIEVND
-851 FKGTG
+851 FRSADGTK
-856 TNAGKI
+856 A
-862 AEHLKELNILGGT
+862 AAHLKGINILGNT
-875 TSIAANAF
+875 ASIAANAF
-883 KGSEDG
+883 GGCEKL
-889 SSDCKSALQKVY
+889 KTVN
-901 ISGNM
+901 ITGNM
-906 SSIGDYAFQDCA
+906 SSIGDYAFKDCPA
-918 NLTDVTLS
+918 LDDVTLS
-926 GTITGLG
+926 GTINSLGL
-933 KIPFTGCEKLDHV
+933 IPFTGCDKLSNV
-946 DFLGTDYFSCDKSII
+946 SFLGNDYFSCDNSII
-961 YGMSGGAKAKIVE
+961 YGMSGGAKARIIE
-974 CLEGRSSKRVN
+974 CLEGRTSKYVKP
-985 ASETAGVTEMAPEAF
+985 SELAGVTSIAPRAF
-1000 KGCDSLNEIDLTESA
+1000 QRCDALREIDLTESE
-1015 IAVIPESAF
+1015 ITTVPEYAF
-1024 EDTTALNTV
+1024 ADTTEMRTI
-1033 KLPITCEEI
+1033 KLPTTCTTIE
-1042 KDYAFKGSN
+1042 DYAFQKSGMER
-1051 ITWLEESG
+1051 LEASQYLNFIG
-1059 NRLQLISLKAF
+1059 QHAFDDLLKANP
-1070 EDAKYSTDNNTMHKA
+1070 D
-1085 ITLCG
+1085 
-1090 PKDSYLYKFGETYNF
+1090 PKNVVICCPENSYLYNYAQLKGFT
-1105 SVEDTPLVEYFTVT
+1105 VDTTPLVEYFTVN
-1119 FRDWSNEL
+1119 FRDWNEKL
-1127 NKYVDVIEAEQTVKG
+1127 GSYALVPDAEQRVKG
-1142 GEDAVP
+1142 GEAATP
-1148 PTPAGKTGE
+1148 PTPAGKSGE
-1157 TFQYWDPDY
+1157 VFQYWDPDPS
-1166 REISG
+1166 EITA
-1171 DTQCVAIYSKDDPDA
+1171 DVTITAMYSKEDPDA
-1186 TKLTVTFQD
+1186 NKLTVTFQD

-1236 LTNITESFNTMAQY
+1236 LTNITESFTTMAQY

-1313 AVYEASGSNNGGT
+1313 AVYEANGSNGGNNGGT
-1326 ASPGTSTSPGA
+1326 TTSPGA

>member
-35 PTEGLQAE
+35 PTEGLRAE
-43 GDIATQAAHS
+43 EDAVAQAAHS
-53 HVATHTSAQ
+53 HVDTHTGAE
-62 YKVTIP
+62 YKVSIRRN
-68 KDAAEKGKS
+68 AAEKQSDLLAGS
-77 GFLPVGSNVPTMDTL
+77 GIPTMDTL
-92 IPVVDSN
+92 IPELPADT
-99 ATIYTTETNAD
+99 TIYTT
-110 GTSYQFA
+110 GTSNTDGSNYQFA
-117 YVNYKNSWCA
+117 YIQDGNDWSA
-127 VILGYNKN
+127 IILGYNKN
-135 TTLTDNTLDIP
+135 NTLPNNALTIP
-146 DTVNAYIQPT
+146 NTVDAYIQPT
-156 GNQGTVNG
+156 GNLGSGNG
-164 YVAAS
+164 YVAANRLG
-169 KNGQPLYYESLTE
+169 KPLYYEATTTH
-182 KTREV
+182 TREV
-187 EEPVKDPD
+187 DDTSKPILDDLGQVVKDPVTD
-195 TGLPKVDDQGRPVME
+195 KILYEKKTE
-210 TKTVTYY
+210 TYLT
-217 DGEMRPCYA
+217 GEMKPCYA
-226 TDNAWKGL
+226 TDNTWKSMDPL
-234 TLDNFF
+234 TKFF
-240 QKKDDG
+240 YYEDG
-246 SSYTST
+246 KTANT
-252 KADNDDHTGYK
+252 VWGAINEADNQPATYENYANALDTDH
-263 VYSGYA
+263 
-269 QTLNPDDQWIKD
+269 QWITNGK
-281 LEVKYIGNQY
+281 VRYIGNQY
-291 LKSTSNGNG
+291 LDSTHNADSN
-300 TYTWSIAGD
+300 TYSWSIGGYITQD
-309 VTASNPSDGIFAG
+309 NASKGIFAQAG
-322 ASNIVT
+322 
-328 LNIGEKLIGVGNYA
+328 NIGTLIIGKDLIGIGNYA
-342 FYGCNGLNSISFG
+342 FYECTGLNSISFG
-355 NGLTVFGNW
+355 NGIKVIGNY
-364 SFAGCGSLKEINVPR
+364 SFAGCGSLR
-379 DCNLAQI
+379 DVAIPDLCSLGQI

-393 CIQLTDV
+393 CTNLTKFTLPI
-400 NIPKSVS
+400 NVS
-407 FIGDYAFAECR
+407 YVGDYAFAECR
-418 YLYTVEMCNPEQEN
+418 FLSDFVMCNYGDANDRSNLTE
-432 GASSSQLKEMGWN
+432 LGWN
-445 VFENDETL
+445 VFENCETL
-453 YSVTFPDKYSET
+453 SSLTFPANYNEAVD
-465 IGISM
+465 ISLV
-470 FKGCKNL
+470 KGCKNL
-477 HYVASRHAQFTITGG
+477 RYITARSKKMTFTEKING
-492 ENDENVYCFDCFK
+492 EVYCFDCFK
-505 SMLSE
+505 EMLSGD
-510 EPVSGTFYFEGLS
+510 PVNGTFYFEGRDDS
-523 GSNLHKLCQENCF
+523 TLHTFTRDNCF
-536 AFSYINYDP
+536 AFSYIDYNSD
-545 STKLYEKLNKY
+545 TTQYEKKDKY
-556 ELTVQDPDVAGE
+556 ELTVQDPKVVGE
-568 TGRSTYVVN
+568 EGRSTYVVN
-577 SSNQLIN
+577 SNNELISSTI
-584 ANVGTG
+584 GTG
-590 VKTLNIPD
+590 VEQLDIPD

-603 HIYNIND
+603 HIYRIGANR
-610 NIFANNCNLEMVS
+610 FANNCNLKMVS
-623 LPASVQS
+623 LPASVVS
-630 IGQGAFRG
+630 IGDNAFKG

-652 AIGTD
+652 EIGTD

-663 VSGTHTVGCSVK
+663 YTGASHRGSCKGIENE
-675 QLSDLNDTVNSP
+675 SDNSP
-687 KVKLTFVGAIMQDD
+687 SKKLTFVGEISPS
-701 STTSSPYRYAMSA
+701 STPYLYAMSE

-721 SQLPTYVRYC
+721 SQLKTYVRYC
-731 SGWPS
+731 SGWPT

-743 ADKGV
+743 EEKGV

-756 FTELTKYATE
+756 FSQLSDYTDKTD
-766 KSSYPYLTDAQRSA
+766 YPYLTDSQREA
-780 AETALQ
+780 AKTALD
-786 KYNDKDASLTE
+786 KYTNNQNLTE

-802 IDSALNIE
+802 IDSALNVV
-810 IPQGIQALK
+810 IPEGIQAIR
-819 DGLFVEKEV
+819 DGLFVAKED
-828 ADASL
+828 ADVASL
-833 GVDKTI
+833 KEDKTVTI
-839 TLYGIDNIEEND
+839 YGLDAIEVND
-851 FKGTG
+851 FRSADGTK
-856 TNAGKI
+856 A
-862 AEHLKELNILGGT
+862 AAHLKGINILGNT
-875 TSIAANAF
+875 ASIAANAF
-883 KGSEDG
+883 EGCEKLET
-889 SSDCKSALQKVY
+889 VN
-901 ISGNM
+901 ITGNM
-906 SSIGDYAFQDCA
+906 SSIGDYVFKNCPAL
-918 NLTDVTLS
+918 NDVTLS
-926 GTITGLG
+926 GTINSLGL
-933 KIPFTGCEKLDHV
+933 IPFTGCDKLSNV
-946 DFLGTDYFSCDKSII
+946 SFLGNDYFSCDNSII
-961 YGMSGGAKAKIVE
+961 YGMSGGAKARIIE
-974 CLEGRSSKRVN
+974 CLEGRTSKYVKP
-985 ASETAGVTEMAPEAF
+985 SELAGVTSIAPRAF
-1000 KGCDSLNEIDLTESA
+1000 QGCDALREIDLTESE
-1015 IAVIPESAF
+1015 ITTVPEYAF
-1024 EDTTALNTV
+1024 ADTTEMRTI
-1033 KLPITCEEI
+1033 KLPTTCTTIE
-1042 KDYAFKGSN
+1042 DYAFQKSGMER
-1051 ITWLEESG
+1051 LEASQYL
-1059 NRLQLISLKAF
+1059 NLIGQHAFDELLKANP
-1070 EDAKYSTDNNTMHKA
+1070 D
-1085 ITLCG
+1085 
-1090 PKDSYLYKFGETYNF
+1090 PKDVVICSPENSYLYNYAQLKGFT
-1105 SVEDTPLVEYFTVT
+1105 VDTTPLVEYFTVN
-1119 FRDWSNEL
+1119 FRDWNEKL
-1127 NKYVDVIEAEQTVKG
+1127 GSYALVPDAEQRVKG
-1142 GEDAVP
+1142 GEAATP
-1148 PTPAGKTGE
+1148 PTPAGKSGE
-1157 TFQYWDPDY
+1157 VFQYWDPDPS
-1166 REISG
+1166 EITA
-1171 DTQCVAIYSKDDPDA
+1171 DVTITAMYSKEDPDA
-1186 TKLTVTFQD
+1186 NKLTVTFQD
-1195 WDGTVIKEIKV
+1195 WDGTVIKKIKV

-1236 LTNITESFNTMAQY
+1236 LTNITESFTTMAQY